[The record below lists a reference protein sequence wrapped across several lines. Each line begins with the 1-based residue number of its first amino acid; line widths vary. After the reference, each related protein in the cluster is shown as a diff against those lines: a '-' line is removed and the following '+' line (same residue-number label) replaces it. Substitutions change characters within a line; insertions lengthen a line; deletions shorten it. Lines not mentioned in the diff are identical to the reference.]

1 MAKNLYSLSPERLPK
16 KKAQD
21 ITAGAASISS
31 TPSRNRRSN
40 TLDMKNQSIDQRTLA
55 EAKRNGMS
63 VGDIQKIVDYS
74 EKKDYVGNNIG
85 KDLSSYKATREKLRK
100 AQNLDMGVQEV
111 MSANNTADIDEKN
124 RIMNKYGI
132 NEKEFDDYYST
143 YEDKQRREAAEKLRK
158 ENEQFAKDHVV
169 LGSLKSLGTNLLSGF
184 EGIANLTALKNEGW
198 QEALEKKKAEHQRKY
213 NNDEQYRNSVKGE
226 LNQIFLEGVKPQD
239 KNTKISTDKDFLMS
253 DATQSLRQGV
263 SSNIDSNIGKAA
275 YDVGMGV
282 ADQGLQYLLAAL
294 TGGSTAVASGLQ
306 AGQVANESAKRSLQ
320 NGNSAAQ
327 AGTTGLGSAAIT
339 YALGKFGADKIIE
352 SATKG
357 AAKNWGAGNILK
369 NTALSMLGEGI
380 EEGAENVLANEV
392 DKLAA
397 KRHGG
402 ISNQAQMVK
411 DYVEQGYD
419 REEAEKLAQIDRWKE
434 IGQDALIGGAVGGL
448 LSGAQYGSARIGENR
463 SNAVPKI
470 KGEKVNY
477 QKTMDMSVEGADQ
490 LESRTHNVPLLEDR
504 GANDG
509 SVVYGQQTQPTSV
522 GMQNRPLLNDNG
534 NNDGSVIRLNDKTTE
549 TNPGVMYANE
559 PKYTSLDERALI
571 NVRFEELLNSPIISG
586 LNQSQTER
594 YRTLKQMQNQGTA
607 TPKQLAYIDNIESNI
622 LTQAYIDVQN
632 GYGTRQEID
641 YDVNAQTPYSE
652 NPDNS
657 YNIYTEP
664 TVNNA
669 LNEQKST
676 PKVEPQIKQTNT
688 QTTKKGGKIEQR
700 IRDIAQSGINNGL
713 SVDEA
718 MENAYNTVIKEVL
731 GSPSKTAKFHKVFNK
746 VNNEYINNGAYDSN
760 NTQEVKAENRVKQ
773 PKQTN
778 ENVKFG
784 TINLN
789 ENVEATPNVQNVE
802 QTTNGTKAPDN
813 FLNQNN
819 DSNYDAQV
827 GDGDIRNRGYYD
839 SVDLPKD
846 FKEQLNEKTY
856 RQLTNA
862 STIKKAN
869 ETLNSTS
876 DLWELKDKYT
886 KLLNEQDASS
896 VVIGYELTKRFID
909 EGRQD
914 IAVDVLDDLS
924 KSLSRAGQFTQA
936 AYITALRNDPIAVLY
951 AMNKEINKINE
962 VGAKKFKDWQDFKLT
977 DEEVSA
983 LNNVAPGD
991 TKAIQD
997 ITDSIYSRIAAEH
1010 PHTMWEKFYD
1020 LTKTFMLFNPRTHI
1034 RNIAANA
1041 ISQPVRS
1048 ATDRVKAAL
1057 EIGYQ
1062 LFDKNY
1068 KRTSSLTGGNKITD
1082 KIAND
1087 VFENAVRS
1095 NLELNGG
1102 KYEESGLSRV
1112 QRESPLWKDNKII
1125 GEQTNKVTQELAK
1138 KTTNVLNALDRVT
1151 GGYLNEK
1158 TGIVDSMKDFSENQ
1172 VTGSNL
1178 ENLRRFNYLLLGEIE
1193 DTPFVKQN
1201 FVNSLSNYLA
1211 ANNIT
1216 SIDDVPQ
1223 EAINL
1228 AYDEALKATFK
1239 DDNALSNT
1247 LSTLKKKM
1255 GKVGDV
1261 ILPFT
1266 KTPANLAMRGLEYSP
1281 AGFVKTFNDFANTKK
1296 ANKGTMTN
1304 ADISRFL
1311 GDLSKNITGTGMIL
1325 LGYSLA
1331 KNGIITGGYS
1341 EDKNERNWQKLK
1353 GYQPNAFH
1361 IGNKYYTYD
1370 WAQPSSIPLI
1380 IGTAIYEGMNKMEKE
1395 EASEYEAL
1403 TQGAK
1408 SLGQGLINAS
1418 DAWFNLS
1425 PLQNVANIL
1434 GGGDNASYGNSSPA
1448 TNILETVAEYPQT
1461 LIPSVLGATARAND
1475 TTIRNTYDSTSYA
1488 NTYVNKMKAKIPGL
1502 SKTLPASYDVWGE
1515 ERKRGTDEDAF
1526 VSQFINPGT
1535 LGYYN
1540 EANRDVDNY
1549 IDGLYESIK
1558 GNENLKDTQVLPR
1571 QASNKVTINGEE
1583 KKLNNVEYSLR
1594 QKTLGEKQKELVRA
1608 FSKVADGLTPEEQAK
1623 ALDKIYSVAN
1633 ADTNSKLYGI
1643 EPDMGKEAKEHF
1655 DKGADEY
1662 ARYLKES
1669 ALTAREK
1676 AKEEA
1681 FINKINEEI
1690 GTDIS
1695 ASTYKTYKERV
1706 PSLTNNDIK
1715 AVETLKSKYDLSSQ
1729 SKKITALANLN
1740 ATDEEKSRYLRMMLS
1755 DSSLDSGYVK
1765 RGIETLGEENLYNI
1779 YLYKAIA
1786 TKYDGKDN
1794 NSLSKK
1800 EIEAFVTDNFDTKE
1814 EQDTWRYILSN
1825 PKK

>member
-1 MAKNLYSLSPERLPK
+1 MGTKNLYSLSPERLPK

-40 TLDMKNQSIDQRTLA
+40 TLDMKNQNIDQRTLA

-85 KDLSSYKATREKLRK
+85 KDLSSYKATKENLRK
-100 AQNLDMGVQEV
+100 AQNLDMGVQDV
-111 MSANNTADIDEKN
+111 VSANNTADIDEKN

-143 YEDKQRREAAEKLRK
+143 YEDKQRRETAEKLRQ

-352 SATKG
+352 AATKG
-357 AAKNWGAGNILK
+357 AAKNWGAENILK

-380 EEGAENVLANEV
+380 EEGAENVLANQV

-397 KRHGG
+397 KRYGG

-411 DYVEQGYD
+411 DYVDQGYD
-419 REEAEKLAQIDRWKE
+419 REEAERLARNDRLKE

-448 LSGAQYGSARIGENR
+448 LSGAQYGSARISENR

-477 QKTMDMSVEGADQ
+477 QKPMDMSVDLGQ
-490 LESRTHNVPLLEDR
+490 LESKTYNAPLLEDR

-509 SVVYGQQTQPTSV
+509 SVIILDDS
-522 GMQNRPLLNDNG
+522 
-534 NNDGSVIRLNDKTTE
+534 K
-549 TNPGVMYANE
+549 NPGVMYANE
-559 PKYTSLDERALI
+559 PKYQSLDETALTNI
-571 NVRFEELLNSPIISG
+571 RTEELLNAPVIDG
-586 LNQSQTER
+586 LTKKKTDK
-594 YRTLKQMQNQGTA
+594 YRTSKQRQIEGTA
-607 TPKQLAYIDNIESNI
+607 TPNEIKYVKQVEKGVFDKATD
-622 LTQAYIDVQN
+622 DVKN
-632 GYGTRQEID
+632 GYGSRQEIE
-641 YDVNAQTPYSE
+641 YDVNAQ
-652 NPDNS
+652 NN
-657 YNIYTEP
+657 NIATNQADINNVVQDI
-664 TVNNA
+664 VNN
-669 LNEQKST
+669 N
-676 PKVEPQIKQTNT
+676 VRNT
-688 QTTKKGGKIEQR
+688 QKKVDESVK
-700 IRDIAQSGINNGL
+700 QSPTNQPNVDNVIPNINQEPINNV
-713 SVDEA
+713 S
-718 MENAYNTVIKEVL
+718 NQ
-731 GSPSKTAKFHKVFNK
+731 KVKNNK
-746 VNNEYINNGAYDSN
+746 
-760 NTQEVKAENRVKQ
+760 
-773 PKQTN
+773 P
-778 ENVKFG
+778 
-784 TINLN
+784 N
-789 ENVEATPNVQNVE
+789 ENVEFGTIYHNENVEPTLNVQNVE
-802 QTTNGTKAPDN
+802 QTTNGTKAPTN

-827 GDGDIRNRGYYD
+827 GDGNIRNRGYYD

-962 VGAKKFKDWQDFKLT
+962 AGAKKFKDWQDFKLT

-1010 PHTMWEKFYD
+1010 PHTKWEKFYD

-1068 KRTSSLTGGNKITD
+1068 GRTSSLVGGNKTTD

-1087 VFENAVRS
+1087 IFESTIRS

-1112 QRESPLWKDNKII
+1112 QRESPLWKDNKLI

-1151 GGYLNEK
+1151 GGYLNKK

-1172 VTGSNL
+1172 VTGSTL

-1211 ANNIT
+1211 AKNIT

-1255 GKVGDV
+1255 GKIGDV

-1266 KTPANLAMRGLEYSP
+1266 KTPANLAMRGFEYSP

-1296 ANKGTMTN
+1296 TNKGTMTN

-1331 KNGIITGGYS
+1331 KSGIITGGYS
-1341 EDKNERNWQKLK
+1341 ENENERNWQKLK

-1425 PLQNVANIL
+1425 PLQSVSNIL
-1434 GGGDNASYGNSSPA
+1434 GGGENASYGNTSPA
-1448 TNILETVAEYPQT
+1448 TNILKTLAEYPQT
-1461 LIPSVLGATARAND
+1461 LIPAVSGATARTND

-1488 NTYVNKMKAKIPGL
+1488 NTYVNKMKSKIPGL
-1502 SKTLPASYDVWGE
+1502 SKTLPASYDVWGR

-1535 LGYYN
+1535 FGYYN
-1540 EANRDVDNY
+1540 EADSDVDNY

-1623 ALDKIYSVAN
+1623 ALDNIYSAAN
-1633 ADTNSKLYGI
+1633 VDTNSKLYGI

-1729 SKKITALANLN
+1729 SNKITALANLN

-1755 DSSLDSGYVK
+1755 DSSLDAGYVK

>member
-85 KDLSSYKATREKLRK
+85 KDLSSYKATRENLRK

-111 MSANNTADIDEKN
+111 VSANNAADIDEKN

-143 YEDKQRREAAEKLRK
+143 YEDKQRRETAEKLRK

-357 AAKNWGAGNILK
+357 AAKKWGAENILK

-397 KRHGG
+397 KRYGG

-411 DYVEQGYD
+411 DYVDQGYD
-419 REEAEKLAQIDRWKE
+419 REEAERLARNDRWKE

-463 SNAVPKI
+463 RNTVPKI

-477 QKTMDMSVEGADQ
+477 QKPMDMSVDLGQ
-490 LESRTHNVPLLEDR
+490 LESKTYNAPLLEDI

-509 SVVYGQQTQPTSV
+509 SVIILDDS
-522 GMQNRPLLNDNG
+522 
-534 NNDGSVIRLNDKTTE
+534 K
-549 TNPGVMYANE
+549 NPGVMYANE
-559 PKYTSLDERALI
+559 PKYQSLDETALTNI
-571 NVRFEELLNSPIISG
+571 RTEELLNAPVIDG
-586 LNQSQTER
+586 LTKKKTDK
-594 YRTLKQMQNQGTA
+594 YRTSKQRQIEGTA
-607 TPKQLAYIDNIESNI
+607 TPNEIKYVKQVEKGVFDKATD
-622 LTQAYIDVQN
+622 DVKN
-632 GYGTRQEID
+632 GYGSRQEIE
-641 YDVNAQTPYSE
+641 YDVNAQ
-652 NPDNS
+652 NN
-657 YNIYTEP
+657 NIVTNQSDINNVVQDI
-664 TVNNA
+664 VNN
-669 LNEQKST
+669 N
-676 PKVEPQIKQTNT
+676 VRNT
-688 QTTKKGGKIEQR
+688 QKNVTELVK
-700 IRDIAQSGINNGL
+700 QSPINQPNVDNVIPNINQEPINN
-713 SVDEA
+713 
-718 MENAYNTVIKEVL
+718 
-731 GSPSKTAKFHKVFNK
+731 
-746 VNNEYINNGAYDSN
+746 VNNQKVKNN
-760 NTQEVKAENRVKQ
+760 K
-773 PKQTN
+773 PN
-778 ENVKFG
+778 ENIENG

-789 ENVEATPNVQNVE
+789 ENV
-802 QTTNGTKAPDN
+802 TTNGTKAPTN

-827 GDGDIRNRGYYD
+827 GDGNIRNRGYYD

-862 STIKKAN
+862 STIEKAN

-896 VVIGYELTKRFID
+896 AVVGYELAKRFID

-914 IAVDVLDDLS
+914 IAVDIVDELS
-924 KSLSRAGQFTQA
+924 KSMTRAGQFTQA

-1010 PHTMWEKFYD
+1010 PHTKWEKFYD

-1068 KRTSSLTGGNKITD
+1068 GRTSSLTGGNKTTD

-1095 NLELNGG
+1095 DLESNGG

-1112 QRESPLWKDNKII
+1112 QRESPLWKDNKVI

-1172 VTGSNL
+1172 VTGSTL

-1211 ANNIT
+1211 AKNIT

-1255 GKVGDV
+1255 GKFGDV

-1266 KTPANLAMRGLEYSP
+1266 KTPANLAMRGFEYSP

-1311 GDLSKNITGTGMIL
+1311 GDLSKNITGSGMIL

-1331 KNGIITGGYS
+1331 KSGIITGGYS
-1341 EDKNERNWQKLK
+1341 ENENERNWQKLK

-1380 IGTAIYEGMNKMEKE
+1380 IGTAIYEGINKMEKE
-1395 EASEYEAL
+1395 ESNEFEAL

-1425 PLQNVANIL
+1425 PLQSVSNIL
-1434 GGGDNASYGNSSPA
+1434 GGGENASYGNTSPA
-1448 TNILETVAEYPQT
+1448 TNILKTLAEYPQT
-1461 LIPSVLGATARAND
+1461 LIPSVSGATARTND

-1488 NTYVNKMKAKIPGL
+1488 NTYVNKMKSKIPGL
-1502 SKTLPASYDVWGE
+1502 SKTLPASYDVWGR

-1535 LGYYN
+1535 FGYYN
-1540 EANRDVDNY
+1540 DADSDVDNY

-1571 QASNKVTINGEE
+1571 QASNKVTINGDE

-1608 FSKVADGLTPEEQAK
+1608 FSKVAEGLTPEEQAK
-1623 ALDKIYSVAN
+1623 ALDKIYSDAN
-1633 ADTNSKLYGI
+1633 VDTNSKLYGI

-1729 SKKITALANLN
+1729 SNKITALANLN

-1755 DSSLDSGYVK
+1755 DNSLDSGYVQ
-1765 RGIETLGEENLYNI
+1765 RGIETLGEENLYTI
-1779 YLYKAIA
+1779 YLYKKIA
-1786 TKYDGKDN
+1786 TNYDGGVG
-1794 NSLSKK
+1794 
-1800 EIEAFVTDNFDTKE
+1800 AFITDNFDTKE
-1814 EQDTWRYILSN
+1814 EQDTWRYILTN

>member
-40 TLDMKNQSIDQRTLA
+40 TLDMKNQNIDQRTLA

-85 KDLSSYKATREKLRK
+85 KDLSSYKATRENLRK

-111 MSANNTADIDEKN
+111 VSANNTADIDEKN

-143 YEDKQRREAAEKLRK
+143 YEDKQRRETAEKLRQ

-357 AAKNWGAGNILK
+357 AAKKWGAENILK

-397 KRHGG
+397 KRYGG
-402 ISNQAQMVK
+402 ISNQAKMVK
-411 DYVEQGYD
+411 DYVDQGYD
-419 REEAEKLAQIDRWKE
+419 REEAERLARNDRWKE

-448 LSGAQYGSARIGENR
+448 LSGAQYGSARISENR

-477 QKTMDMSVEGADQ
+477 QKPMDMSVDLGQ
-490 LESRTHNVPLLEDR
+490 LESKTYNAPLLEDR

-509 SVVYGQQTQPTSV
+509 SVIILDDS
-522 GMQNRPLLNDNG
+522 
-534 NNDGSVIRLNDKTTE
+534 K
-549 TNPGVMYANE
+549 NPGVMYANE
-559 PKYTSLDERALI
+559 PKYQSLDETALTNI
-571 NVRFEELLNSPIISG
+571 RTEELLNAPVIDG
-586 LNQSQTER
+586 LTKKKTDK
-594 YRTLKQMQNQGTA
+594 YRTSKQRQIEGTA
-607 TPKQLAYIDNIESNI
+607 TPNEIKYVKQVEKGVFAKATD
-622 LTQAYIDVQN
+622 DVKN
-632 GYGTRQEID
+632 GYGSRQEIE
-641 YDVNAQTPYSE
+641 YDVNAQ
-652 NPDNS
+652 NN
-657 YNIYTEP
+657 NIATNQADINNVVQDI
-664 TVNNA
+664 VNN
-669 LNEQKST
+669 N
-676 PKVEPQIKQTNT
+676 VRNT
-688 QTTKKGGKIEQR
+688 QKKVAKSVK
-700 IRDIAQSGINNGL
+700 QSPISQPNVDNVIPNINQEPINN
-713 SVDEA
+713 
-718 MENAYNTVIKEVL
+718 
-731 GSPSKTAKFHKVFNK
+731 
-746 VNNEYINNGAYDSN
+746 VNNQKVKNN
-760 NTQEVKAENRVKQ
+760 K
-773 PKQTN
+773 PN
-778 ENVKFG
+778 ENVEFG

-789 ENVEATPNVQNVE
+789 ENVEPTPNVQNVE

-819 DSNYDAQV
+819 NSNYDAQV
-827 GDGDIRNRGYYD
+827 GDGNIRNRGYYD

-896 VVIGYELTKRFID
+896 AVVGYELAKRFID

-914 IAVDVLDDLS
+914 IAVDIVDELS
-924 KSLSRAGQFTQA
+924 KSMTRAGQFTQA

-1010 PHTMWEKFYD
+1010 PHTKWEKFYD
-1020 LTKTFMLFNPRTHI
+1020 VTKTFMLFNPRTHI

-1068 KRTSSLTGGNKITD
+1068 ERTSSLTGGNKTTD

-1087 VFENAVRS
+1087 IFESTIRS
-1095 NLELNGG
+1095 DLESNGG

-1112 QRESPLWKDNKII
+1112 QRESPLWKDNKVI

-1211 ANNIT
+1211 AKNIT

-1255 GKVGDV
+1255 GKIGDV

-1281 AGFVKTFNDFANTKK
+1281 AGFVKTFKDFANTKK
-1296 ANKGTMTN
+1296 SNKGTMTN

-1311 GDLSKNITGTGMIL
+1311 GDLSKNITGSGMIL

-1331 KNGIITGGYS
+1331 KSGIITGGYS

-1395 EASEYEAL
+1395 ESSEYEAL

-1425 PLQNVANIL
+1425 PLQSVSNIL
-1434 GGGDNASYGNSSPA
+1434 GGGENASYGNTSPA
-1448 TNILETVAEYPQT
+1448 TNILKTLAEYPQT
-1461 LIPSVLGATARAND
+1461 LIPAVSGATARTND

-1488 NTYVNKMKAKIPGL
+1488 NTYVNKMKSKIPGL
-1502 SKTLPASYDVWGE
+1502 SKTLPASYDVWGR

-1535 LGYYN
+1535 FGYYN
-1540 EANRDVDNY
+1540 DADSDVDNY

-1558 GNENLKDTQVLPR
+1558 DNENLKDTQVLPR

-1623 ALDKIYSVAN
+1623 ALDKIYSAAN
-1633 ADTNSKLYGI
+1633 VDTNSKLYGI

-1729 SKKITALANLN
+1729 SNKITALTNLN
-1740 ATDEEKSRYLRMMLS
+1740 ATDEEKSRYLRMMLP
-1755 DSSLDSGYVK
+1755 DSSLDAGYVK

>member
-1 MAKNLYSLSPERLPK
+1 MGTKNLYSLSPERLPK

-40 TLDMKNQSIDQRTLA
+40 TLDMKNQNIDQRTLA

-85 KDLSSYKATREKLRK
+85 KDLSSYKATRENLRK
-100 AQNLDMGVQEV
+100 AQNLDMGVQDV
-111 MSANNTADIDEKN
+111 VSANNTADIDEKN

-143 YEDKQRREAAEKLRK
+143 YEDKQRRETAEKLRQ

-352 SATKG
+352 AATKG
-357 AAKNWGAGNILK
+357 AAKNWGAENILK

-380 EEGAENVLANEV
+380 EEGAENVLANQV

-397 KRHGG
+397 KRYGG

-411 DYVEQGYD
+411 DYVDQGYD
-419 REEAEKLAQIDRWKE
+419 REEAERLARNDRLKE

-448 LSGAQYGSARIGENR
+448 LSGAQYGSARISENR

-477 QKTMDMSVEGADQ
+477 QKPMDMSVDLGQ
-490 LESRTHNVPLLEDR
+490 LESKTYNAPLLEDR

-509 SVVYGQQTQPTSV
+509 SVIILDDS
-522 GMQNRPLLNDNG
+522 
-534 NNDGSVIRLNDKTTE
+534 K
-549 TNPGVMYANE
+549 NPGVMYANE
-559 PKYTSLDERALI
+559 PKYQSLDETALTNI
-571 NVRFEELLNSPIISG
+571 RTEELLNAPVIDG
-586 LNQSQTER
+586 LTKKKTDK
-594 YRTLKQMQNQGTA
+594 YRTSKQRQIEGTA
-607 TPKQLAYIDNIESNI
+607 TPNEIKYVKKVEKGVFDKATD
-622 LTQAYIDVQN
+622 DVKN
-632 GYGTRQEID
+632 GYGSRQEIE
-641 YDVNAQTPYSE
+641 YDVNAQ
-652 NPDNS
+652 NN
-657 YNIYTEP
+657 NIATNQADINNVVQDI
-664 TVNNA
+664 VNN
-669 LNEQKST
+669 N
-676 PKVEPQIKQTNT
+676 VRNT
-688 QTTKKGGKIEQR
+688 QKKVDESVK
-700 IRDIAQSGINNGL
+700 QSPTNQPNVDNVIPNINQEPINN
-713 SVDEA
+713 
-718 MENAYNTVIKEVL
+718 
-731 GSPSKTAKFHKVFNK
+731 
-746 VNNEYINNGAYDSN
+746 VNNQKVKNN
-760 NTQEVKAENRVKQ
+760 K
-773 PKQTN
+773 PN
-778 ENVKFG
+778 ENVEFG

-789 ENVEATPNVQNVE
+789 ENVEPTLNVQNVE

-813 FLNQNN
+813 FLNHNN
-819 DSNYDAQV
+819 DIDYDPQV
-827 GDGDIRNRGYYD
+827 GDGNIRNRGYYD

-962 VGAKKFKDWQDFKLT
+962 AGAKKFKDWQDFKLT

-1020 LTKTFMLFNPRTHI
+1020 VTKTFMLFNPRTHI

-1068 KRTSSLTGGNKITD
+1068 GRTSSLVGGNKTTD

-1087 VFENAVRS
+1087 IFENAVRS
-1095 NLELNGG
+1095 NLESNSG

-1112 QRESPLWKDNKII
+1112 QRESPLWKDNKVI

-1172 VTGSNL
+1172 VTGSTL

-1211 ANNIT
+1211 AKNIT

-1255 GKVGDV
+1255 GKIGDV

-1266 KTPANLAMRGLEYSP
+1266 KTPANLAMRGFEYSP

-1311 GDLSKNITGTGMIL
+1311 GDLSKNITGSGMIL

-1331 KNGIITGGYS
+1331 KSGIITGGYS
-1341 EDKNERNWQKLK
+1341 ENENERNWQKLK

-1425 PLQNVANIL
+1425 PLQSVSNIL
-1434 GGGDNASYGNSSPA
+1434 GGGENASYGNTSPA
-1448 TNILETVAEYPQT
+1448 TNILKTLAEYPQT
-1461 LIPSVLGATARAND
+1461 LIPAVSGATARTND

-1488 NTYVNKMKAKIPGL
+1488 NTYVNKMKSKIPGL

-1535 LGYYN
+1535 FGYYN
-1540 EANRDVDNY
+1540 DADSDIDNY

-1558 GNENLKDTQVLPR
+1558 DNENLKDTQVLPR

-1608 FSKVADGLTPEEQAK
+1608 FSKVAEGLTPEEQAK
-1623 ALDKIYSVAN
+1623 ALDKIYSAAN
-1633 ADTNSKLYGI
+1633 VDTNSKLYGI

-1662 ARYLKES
+1662 AKYLKES

-1715 AVETLKSKYDLSSQ
+1715 AVETLKSKYDLSNQ
-1729 SKKITALANLN
+1729 SKKIAAMTNLN

-1755 DSSLDSGYVK
+1755 DSSLDAGYVK
-1765 RGIETLGEENLYNI
+1765 RGIEILGEENLYNI

>member
-1 MAKNLYSLSPERLPK
+1 MSNSANASREGAKDNIKSDIGKTAYDIGMSGADML
-16 KKAQD
+16 AQL
-21 ITAGAASISS
+21 AVGAATGGGS
-31 TPSRNRRSN
+31 TLMGAMQGSQTAN
-40 TLDMKNQSIDQRTLA
+40 DMMKQSID
-55 EAKRNGMS
+55 NG
-63 VGDIQKIVDYS
+63 
-74 EKKDYVGNNIG
+74 N
-85 KDLSSYKATREKLRK
+85 SS
-100 AQNLDMGVQEV
+100 
-111 MSANNTADIDEKN
+111 
-124 RIMNKYGI
+124 
-132 NEKEFDDYYST
+132 
-143 YEDKQRREAAEKLRK
+143 
-158 ENEQFAKDHVV
+158 
-169 LGSLKSLGTNLLSGF
+169 
-184 EGIANLTALKNEGW
+184 
-198 QEALEKKKAEHQRKY
+198 
-213 NNDEQYRNSVKGE
+213 
-226 LNQIFLEGVKPQD
+226 
-239 KNTKISTDKDFLMS
+239 
-253 DATQSLRQGV
+253 
-263 SSNIDSNIGKAA
+263 
-275 YDVGMGV
+275 
-282 ADQGLQYLLAAL
+282 
-294 TGGSTAVASGLQ
+294 LQ
-306 AGQVANESAKRSLQ
+306 AGV
-320 NGNSAAQ
+320 
-327 AGTTGLGSAAIT
+327 TGLASG
-339 YALGKFGADKIIE
+339 ALGALMAKGGLDVATSKIKPRNVAQNVAKGTVVEGLEETLENVADNLIDKGASKLFGGTSNEEASINRYINQGMTTEEAKNQYSSDRKRELLTDALAGGLFGGIAGGVEGVRLNNSLNNAQSGKVNSVVKDLINGESNAQSNVNNEANIQPVSENTVNEQVVENIIE
-352 SATKG
+352 
-357 AAKNWGAGNILK
+357 
-369 NTALSMLGEGI
+369 
-380 EEGAENVLANEV
+380 
-392 DKLAA
+392 
-397 KRHGG
+397 
-402 ISNQAQMVK
+402 
-411 DYVEQGYD
+411 
-419 REEAEKLAQIDRWKE
+419 
-434 IGQDALIGGAVGGL
+434 
-448 LSGAQYGSARIGENR
+448 
-463 SNAVPKI
+463 
-470 KGEKVNY
+470 
-477 QKTMDMSVEGADQ
+477 
-490 LESRTHNVPLLEDR
+490 
-504 GANDG
+504 
-509 SVVYGQQTQPTSV
+509 
-522 GMQNRPLLNDNG
+522 
-534 NNDGSVIRLNDKTTE
+534 
-549 TNPGVMYANE
+549 
-559 PKYTSLDERALI
+559 
-571 NVRFEELLNSPIISG
+571 
-586 LNQSQTER
+586 
-594 YRTLKQMQNQGTA
+594 
-607 TPKQLAYIDNIESNI
+607 
-622 LTQAYIDVQN
+622 
-632 GYGTRQEID
+632 
-641 YDVNAQTPYSE
+641 
-652 NPDNS
+652 
-657 YNIYTEP
+657 
-664 TVNNA
+664 
-669 LNEQKST
+669 
-676 PKVEPQIKQTNT
+676 PKVENAVNEP
-688 QTTKKGGKIEQR
+688 
-700 IRDIAQSGINNGL
+700 INQQN
-713 SVDEA
+713 
-718 MENAYNTVIKEVL
+718 
-731 GSPSKTAKFHKVFNK
+731 
-746 VNNEYINNGAYDSN
+746 
-760 NTQEVKAENRVKQ
+760 
-773 PKQTN
+773 
-778 ENVKFG
+778 
-784 TINLN
+784 
-789 ENVEATPNVQNVE
+789 NVEPTANVQNVE

-813 FLNQNN
+813 FLNHNN
-819 DSNYDAQV
+819 DNNYDAQV
-827 GDGDIRNRGYYD
+827 GDGNIRNRGYYD

-896 VVIGYELTKRFID
+896 AVVGYELAKRFID

-914 IAVDVLDDLS
+914 IAVDIVDELS
-924 KSLSRAGQFTQA
+924 KSMTRAGQFTQA

-997 ITDSIYSRIAAEH
+997 ITDSIYSRIATDY
-1010 PHTMWEKFYD
+1010 PHTKWEKFYD
-1020 LTKTFMLFNPRTHI
+1020 VTKTFMLFNPRTHI

-1068 KRTSSLTGGNKITD
+1068 KRTSSLIGGNKTTD

-1087 VFENAVRS
+1087 IFESTVRS
-1095 NLELNGG
+1095 ELESNSG

-1112 QRESPLWKDNKII
+1112 QRESPLWKDNKVI
-1125 GEQTNKVTQELAK
+1125 GEQINKVTKELAK

-1211 ANNIT
+1211 AKNIT

-1255 GKVGDV
+1255 GKIGDV

-1266 KTPANLAMRGLEYSP
+1266 KTPANLAMRGFEYSP

-1311 GDLSKNITGTGMIL
+1311 GDLSKNITGSGMIL

-1380 IGTAIYEGMNKMEKE
+1380 IGTAIYEGINKMEKE
-1395 EASEYEAL
+1395 ESSEYEAL

-1434 GGGDNASYGNSSPA
+1434 GGGENASYGNTSPA
-1448 TNILETVAEYPQT
+1448 TNILQTLAEYPQT

-1475 TTIRNTYDSTSYA
+1475 TTIRNAYDSTSYA

-1502 SKTLPASYDVWGE
+1502 SKTLPASYDVWGR
-1515 ERKRGTDEDAF
+1515 ERKRGTDEDAVF
-1526 VSQFINPGT
+1526 SQFINPGT
-1535 LGYYN
+1535 FGYYN
-1540 EANRDVDNY
+1540 DADSDVDNY

-1608 FSKVADGLTPEEQAK
+1608 FIKVADGLTPEEQAK
-1623 ALDKIYSVAN
+1623 ALDKIYSAAN
-1633 ADTNSKLYGI
+1633 VDTNSKLYGI

-1715 AVETLKSKYDLSSQ
+1715 AVETLKSKYDLSNQ
-1729 SKKITALANLN
+1729 SKKIAALTNLN

-1755 DSSLDSGYVK
+1755 DNSLDSGYVQ
-1765 RGIETLGEENLYNI
+1765 RGIETLGEENLYTI
-1779 YLYKAIA
+1779 YLYKKIA
-1786 TKYDGKDN
+1786 TNYDGGVG
-1794 NSLSKK
+1794 
-1800 EIEAFVTDNFDTKE
+1800 AFITDNFDTKE
-1814 EQDTWRYILSN
+1814 EQDTWRYILTN

>member
-1 MAKNLYSLSPERLPK
+1 MGTKNLYSLSPERLPK

-40 TLDMKNQSIDQRTLA
+40 TLDMKNQNIDQRTLA

-85 KDLSSYKATREKLRK
+85 KDLSSYKATKENLRK
-100 AQNLDMGVQEV
+100 AQNLDMGVQDV
-111 MSANNTADIDEKN
+111 VSANNTADIDEKN

-143 YEDKQRREAAEKLRK
+143 YEDKQRRETAEKLRQ

-239 KNTKISTDKDFLMS
+239 KNTKISADKDFLMS

-357 AAKNWGAGNILK
+357 AAKKWGAENILK

-397 KRHGG
+397 KRYGG

-411 DYVEQGYD
+411 DYVDQGYD
-419 REEAEKLAQIDRWKE
+419 REEAERLARNDRWKE

-448 LSGAQYGSARIGENR
+448 LSGAQYGSARISENR

-477 QKTMDMSVEGADQ
+477 QKPMDMSVDLGQ
-490 LESRTHNVPLLEDR
+490 LESKTYNAPLLEDR

-509 SVVYGQQTQPTSV
+509 SVIILDDS
-522 GMQNRPLLNDNG
+522 
-534 NNDGSVIRLNDKTTE
+534 K
-549 TNPGVMYANE
+549 NPGVMYANE
-559 PKYTSLDERALI
+559 PKYQSLDETALTNI
-571 NVRFEELLNSPIISG
+571 RTEELLNAPVIDG
-586 LNQSQTER
+586 LTKKKTDK
-594 YRTLKQMQNQGTA
+594 YRTSKQRQIEGTA
-607 TPKQLAYIDNIESNI
+607 TPNEIKYVKQVEKGVFDKATD
-622 LTQAYIDVQN
+622 DVKN
-632 GYGTRQEID
+632 GYGSRQEIE
-641 YDVNAQTPYSE
+641 YDVNAQNNNIATNQADINNVVQDIVNNNVRNTQKKVAESVKQSPT
-652 NPDNS
+652 NQPNVDNVIP
-657 YNIYTEP
+657 NINQEP
-664 TVNNA
+664 TNNVNN
-669 LNEQKST
+669 QKV
-676 PKVEPQIKQTNT
+676 K
-688 QTTKKGGKIEQR
+688 
-700 IRDIAQSGINNGL
+700 NN
-713 SVDEA
+713 
-718 MENAYNTVIKEVL
+718 K
-731 GSPSKTAKFHKVFNK
+731 P
-746 VNNEYINNGAYDSN
+746 
-760 NTQEVKAENRVKQ
+760 
-773 PKQTN
+773 N
-778 ENVKFG
+778 ENVEFG

-789 ENVEATPNVQNVE
+789 ENVEPTPNVQNVE

-827 GDGDIRNRGYYD
+827 GDGNIRNRGYYD

-876 DLWELKDKYT
+876 NLWELKDKYT

-962 VGAKKFKDWQDFKLT
+962 AGAKKFKDWQDFKLT

-1010 PHTMWEKFYD
+1010 PHTKWEKFYD

-1068 KRTSSLTGGNKITD
+1068 GRTSSLVGGNKTTD

-1087 VFENAVRS
+1087 IFESTIRS
-1095 NLELNGG
+1095 NLESNGG

-1112 QRESPLWKDNKII
+1112 QRESPLWKDNKVI

-1172 VTGSNL
+1172 VTGSTL

-1211 ANNIT
+1211 AKNIT

-1255 GKVGDV
+1255 GKIGDV

-1266 KTPANLAMRGLEYSP
+1266 KTPANLAMRGFEYSP

-1311 GDLSKNITGTGMIL
+1311 GDLSKNITGSGMIL

-1331 KNGIITGGYS
+1331 KSGIITGGYS
-1341 EDKNERNWQKLK
+1341 ENENERNWQKLK

-1395 EASEYEAL
+1395 EASEFEAL

-1425 PLQNVANIL
+1425 PLQSVSNIL
-1434 GGGDNASYGNSSPA
+1434 GGGENASYGNTSPA
-1448 TNILETVAEYPQT
+1448 TNILKTVAEYPQT
-1461 LIPSVLGATARAND
+1461 LIPSVSGATARTND

-1488 NTYVNKMKAKIPGL
+1488 NTYVNKMKSKIPGL
-1502 SKTLPASYDVWGE
+1502 SKTLPASYDVWGR

-1535 LGYYN
+1535 FGYYN
-1540 EANRDVDNY
+1540 DADSDVDNY

-1623 ALDKIYSVAN
+1623 ALDKIYSAAN
-1633 ADTNSKLYGI
+1633 VDTNSKLYGI

-1729 SKKITALANLN
+1729 SNKITALANLN

-1755 DSSLDSGYVK
+1755 DSSLDAGYVK

>member
-31 TPSRNRRSN
+31 TPSRNRREES
-40 TLDMKNQSIDQRTLA
+40 TATKSTA
-55 EAKRNGMS
+55 T
-63 VGDIQKIVDYS
+63 
-74 EKKDYVGNNIG
+74 IG
-85 KDLSSYKATREKLRK
+85 KKVTNNPITDKILKMARAKGIDKDTLIKMQREADIYELKEDMGTYRDTKKKQASYG
-100 AQNLDMGVQEV
+100 NLDMGVEEV
-111 MSANNTADIDEKN
+111 VDTGKKDAEKQKKQLMTRYGVSSDDFDKSYKEYDNTKTREELRKN
-124 RIMNKYGI
+124 
-132 NEKEFDDYYST
+132 NEKSKAY
-143 YEDKQRREAAEKLRK
+143 
-158 ENEQFAKDHVV
+158 AKAHPV
-169 LGSLKSLGTNLLSGF
+169 LGSLSSVGKKLLTPF
-184 EGIANLTALKNEGW
+184 EGIANEVASLQGGNLDTENDFIMSNSANASREG
-198 QEALEKKKAEHQRKY
+198 A
-213 NNDEQYRNSVKGE
+213 
-226 LNQIFLEGVKPQD
+226 
-239 KNTKISTDKDFLMS
+239 KDNIKS
-253 DATQSLRQGV
+253 D
-263 SSNIDSNIGKAA
+263 IGKTA
-275 YDVGMGV
+275 YDIGMSGADMLAQLAVGATTG
-282 ADQGLQYLLAAL
+282 
-294 TGGSTAVASGLQ
+294 GGSTLMGAMQGSQTANDMMKQSIDNGNSSLQ
-306 AGQVANESAKRSLQ
+306 AGV
-320 NGNSAAQ
+320 
-327 AGTTGLGSAAIT
+327 TGLASG
-339 YALGKFGADKIIE
+339 ALGALMAKGGLDVATSKIKPRNVAQNVAKGTVVEGLEETLENVADNLIDKGASKLFGGTSNEEASINRYINQGMTTEEAKNQYSSDRKRELLTDALAGGLFGGIAGGVEGVRLNNSLNNAQSGKVNSVVKDLINGESNAQSNVNNEANIQPVSENTVNEQVVENIIE
-352 SATKG
+352 
-357 AAKNWGAGNILK
+357 
-369 NTALSMLGEGI
+369 
-380 EEGAENVLANEV
+380 
-392 DKLAA
+392 
-397 KRHGG
+397 
-402 ISNQAQMVK
+402 
-411 DYVEQGYD
+411 
-419 REEAEKLAQIDRWKE
+419 
-434 IGQDALIGGAVGGL
+434 
-448 LSGAQYGSARIGENR
+448 
-463 SNAVPKI
+463 
-470 KGEKVNY
+470 
-477 QKTMDMSVEGADQ
+477 
-490 LESRTHNVPLLEDR
+490 
-504 GANDG
+504 
-509 SVVYGQQTQPTSV
+509 
-522 GMQNRPLLNDNG
+522 
-534 NNDGSVIRLNDKTTE
+534 
-549 TNPGVMYANE
+549 
-559 PKYTSLDERALI
+559 
-571 NVRFEELLNSPIISG
+571 
-586 LNQSQTER
+586 
-594 YRTLKQMQNQGTA
+594 
-607 TPKQLAYIDNIESNI
+607 
-622 LTQAYIDVQN
+622 
-632 GYGTRQEID
+632 
-641 YDVNAQTPYSE
+641 
-652 NPDNS
+652 
-657 YNIYTEP
+657 
-664 TVNNA
+664 
-669 LNEQKST
+669 
-676 PKVEPQIKQTNT
+676 PKVENAVNEP
-688 QTTKKGGKIEQR
+688 
-700 IRDIAQSGINNGL
+700 INQ
-713 SVDEA
+713 
-718 MENAYNTVIKEVL
+718 
-731 GSPSKTAKFHKVFNK
+731 P
-746 VNNEYINNGAYDSN
+746 NNEP
-760 NTQEVKAENRVKQ
+760 TQ
-773 PKQTN
+773 
-778 ENVKFG
+778 
-784 TINLN
+784 
-789 ENVEATPNVQNVE
+789 NVQNVE
-802 QTTNGTKAPDN
+802 QTTNGTKAPTN

-896 VVIGYELTKRFID
+896 AVVGYELAKRFID

-914 IAVDVLDDLS
+914 IAVDIVDELS
-924 KSLSRAGQFTQA
+924 KSMTRAGQFTQA

-997 ITDSIYSRIAAEH
+997 ITDSIYSRIATDY
-1010 PHTMWEKFYD
+1010 PHTKWEKFYD
-1020 LTKTFMLFNPRTHI
+1020 VTKTFMLFNPRTHI

-1048 ATDRVKAAL
+1048 ATDRVKASL

-1068 KRTSSLTGGNKITD
+1068 KRTSSLIGGNKTTD

-1087 VFENAVRS
+1087 VFESTVRS
-1095 NLELNGG
+1095 ELESNSG

-1112 QRESPLWKDNKII
+1112 QRESPLWKDNKVI
-1125 GEQTNKVTQELAK
+1125 GEQINKVTKELAK

-1211 ANNIT
+1211 AKNIT

-1255 GKVGDV
+1255 GKFGDV

-1266 KTPANLAMRGLEYSP
+1266 KTPANLAMRGFEYSP

-1311 GDLSKNITGTGMIL
+1311 GDLSKNITGSGMIL

-1380 IGTAIYEGMNKMEKE
+1380 IGTAIYEGINKMEKE
-1395 EASEYEAL
+1395 EASEFEAL

-1434 GGGDNASYGNSSPA
+1434 GGGENASYGNTSPA
-1448 TNILETVAEYPQT
+1448 TNILQTLAEYPQT

-1475 TTIRNTYDSTSYA
+1475 TTIRNAYDSTSYA

-1502 SKTLPASYDVWGE
+1502 SKTLPASYDVWGR
-1515 ERKRGTDEDAF
+1515 ERKRGTDEDAVF
-1526 VSQFINPGT
+1526 SQFINPGT
-1535 LGYYN
+1535 FGYYN
-1540 EANRDVDNY
+1540 DADSDVDNY

-1608 FSKVADGLTPEEQAK
+1608 FIKVADGLTPEEQAK
-1623 ALDKIYSVAN
+1623 ALDKIYSAAN
-1633 ADTNSKLYGI
+1633 VDTNSKLYGI

-1729 SKKITALANLN
+1729 SKKIAALTNLN

-1755 DSSLDSGYVK
+1755 DNSLDSGYVQ
-1765 RGIETLGEENLYNI
+1765 RGIETLGEENLYTI
-1779 YLYKAIA
+1779 YLYKKIA
-1786 TKYDGKDN
+1786 TNYDGGVG
-1794 NSLSKK
+1794 
-1800 EIEAFVTDNFDTKE
+1800 AFITDNFDTKE
-1814 EQDTWRYILSN
+1814 EQDTWRYILTN

>member
-1 MAKNLYSLSPERLPK
+1 MGTKNLYSLSPERLPK

-40 TLDMKNQSIDQRTLA
+40 TLDMKNQNIDQRTLA

-85 KDLSSYKATREKLRK
+85 KDLSSYKATKENLRK
-100 AQNLDMGVQEV
+100 AQNLDMGVQDV
-111 MSANNTADIDEKN
+111 VSANNTADIDEKN

-143 YEDKQRREAAEKLRK
+143 YEDKQRRETAEKLRQ

-352 SATKG
+352 AATKG
-357 AAKNWGAGNILK
+357 AAKNWGAENILK

-380 EEGAENVLANEV
+380 EEGAENVLANQV

-397 KRHGG
+397 KRYGG

-411 DYVEQGYD
+411 DYVDQGYD
-419 REEAEKLAQIDRWKE
+419 REEAERLARNDRLKE

-448 LSGAQYGSARIGENR
+448 LSGAQYGSARISENR

-477 QKTMDMSVEGADQ
+477 QKPMDMSVDLGQ
-490 LESRTHNVPLLEDR
+490 LESKTYNAPLLEDR

-509 SVVYGQQTQPTSV
+509 SVIILDDS
-522 GMQNRPLLNDNG
+522 
-534 NNDGSVIRLNDKTTE
+534 K
-549 TNPGVMYANE
+549 NPGVMYANE
-559 PKYTSLDERALI
+559 PKYQSLDETALTNI
-571 NVRFEELLNSPIISG
+571 RTEELLNAPVIDG
-586 LNQSQTER
+586 LTKKKTDK
-594 YRTLKQMQNQGTA
+594 YRTSKQRQIEGTA
-607 TPKQLAYIDNIESNI
+607 TPNEIKYVKQVEKGVFDKATD
-622 LTQAYIDVQN
+622 DVKN
-632 GYGTRQEID
+632 GYGSRQEIE
-641 YDVNAQTPYSE
+641 YDVNAQNNNIATNQADINNVVQDIVNNNVRNTQKKVAESVKQSPT
-652 NPDNS
+652 NQPNVDNVIP
-657 YNIYTEP
+657 NINQEP
-664 TVNNA
+664 TNNVNN
-669 LNEQKST
+669 QKV
-676 PKVEPQIKQTNT
+676 K
-688 QTTKKGGKIEQR
+688 
-700 IRDIAQSGINNGL
+700 NN
-713 SVDEA
+713 
-718 MENAYNTVIKEVL
+718 K
-731 GSPSKTAKFHKVFNK
+731 P
-746 VNNEYINNGAYDSN
+746 
-760 NTQEVKAENRVKQ
+760 
-773 PKQTN
+773 
-778 ENVKFG
+778 
-784 TINLN
+784 N
-789 ENVEATPNVQNVE
+789 ENVEFGTIYHNENVEPTLNVQNVE
-802 QTTNGTKAPDN
+802 QTTNGTKAPTN

-827 GDGDIRNRGYYD
+827 GDGNIRNRGYYD

-962 VGAKKFKDWQDFKLT
+962 AGAKKFKDWQDFKLT

-1010 PHTMWEKFYD
+1010 PHTKWEKFYD
-1020 LTKTFMLFNPRTHI
+1020 VTKTFMLFNPRTHI

-1068 KRTSSLTGGNKITD
+1068 GRTSSLVGGNKTTD

-1087 VFENAVRS
+1087 IFENAVRS
-1095 NLELNGG
+1095 NLESNGG

-1112 QRESPLWKDNKII
+1112 QRESPLWKDNKLI

-1172 VTGSNL
+1172 VTGSTL

-1211 ANNIT
+1211 AKNIT

-1266 KTPANLAMRGLEYSP
+1266 KTPANLAMRGFEYSP

-1296 ANKGTMTN
+1296 TNKGTMTN

-1311 GDLSKNITGTGMIL
+1311 GDLSKNITGSGMIL

-1331 KNGIITGGYS
+1331 KSGIITGGYS
-1341 EDKNERNWQKLK
+1341 ENENERNWQKLK

-1425 PLQNVANIL
+1425 PLQSVSNIL
-1434 GGGDNASYGNSSPA
+1434 GGGENASYGNTSPA
-1448 TNILETVAEYPQT
+1448 TNILKTLAEYPQT
-1461 LIPSVLGATARAND
+1461 LIPSVSGATARTND

-1488 NTYVNKMKAKIPGL
+1488 NTYVNKMKSKIPGL
-1502 SKTLPASYDVWGE
+1502 SKTLPASYDVWGR

-1535 LGYYN
+1535 FGYYN
-1540 EANRDVDNY
+1540 DADSDVDNY

-1623 ALDKIYSVAN
+1623 ALDKIYSAAN
-1633 ADTNSKLYGI
+1633 VDTNSKLYGI

-1729 SKKITALANLN
+1729 SNKITALANLN

-1755 DSSLDSGYVK
+1755 DSSLDAGYVK

>member
-1 MAKNLYSLSPERLPK
+1 MGTKNLYSLSPERLPK

-31 TPSRNRRSN
+31 TPARNRREES
-40 TLDMKNQSIDQRTLA
+40 TAT
-55 EAKRNGMS
+55 
-63 VGDIQKIVDYS
+63 
-74 EKKDYVGNNIG
+74 IG
-85 KDLSSYKATREKLRK
+85 KKVTNNPITDKILNMARAKGIDKDTLIKMQREADIYELKENMGAYRDTKKKQASYG
-100 AQNLDMGVQEV
+100 NLDMGVEEV
-111 MSANNTADIDEKN
+111 VDTGKKDAEKQKKQLMT
-124 RIMNKYGI
+124 RYGVSSDDFDKSYKEYDDTKTREELRKK
-132 NEKEFDDYYST
+132 NEKSKAY
-143 YEDKQRREAAEKLRK
+143 
-158 ENEQFAKDHVV
+158 AKAHPV
-169 LGSLKSLGTNLLSGF
+169 LGSLSSVGKKLLTPF
-184 EGIANLTALKNEGW
+184 EGIANEVASLQGGNLDTEKDFIMSNSANVSREGAKDNIKSDIGKTAYDIGMSGADMLAQLAVGAATGGGSTLMGAMQGSQTANDMMKQSIDNGNSSLQAGATGLASGALGALMAKGGLDVATSKIKPRNVAQSVAKGTVVEGLEETLENVADNLIDKGASKLFGGTSNKEASINRYINQGMTKEEAENQYSSDRKRELLTDALAGGLFGGI
-198 QEALEKKKAEHQRKY
+198 AGG
-213 NNDEQYRNSVKGE
+213 V
-226 LNQIFLEGVKPQD
+226 EGVKL
-239 KNTKISTDKDFLMS
+239 NN
-253 DATQSLRQGV
+253 SL
-263 SSNIDSNIGKAA
+263 
-275 YDVGMGV
+275 
-282 ADQGLQYLLAAL
+282 
-294 TGGSTAVASGLQ
+294 
-306 AGQVANESAKRSLQ
+306 
-320 NGNSAAQ
+320 
-327 AGTTGLGSAAIT
+327 
-339 YALGKFGADKIIE
+339 
-352 SATKG
+352 
-357 AAKNWGAGNILK
+357 
-369 NTALSMLGEGI
+369 
-380 EEGAENVLANEV
+380 
-392 DKLAA
+392 
-397 KRHGG
+397 
-402 ISNQAQMVK
+402 
-411 DYVEQGYD
+411 
-419 REEAEKLAQIDRWKE
+419 
-434 IGQDALIGGAVGGL
+434 
-448 LSGAQYGSARIGENR
+448 
-463 SNAVPKI
+463 
-470 KGEKVNY
+470 
-477 QKTMDMSVEGADQ
+477 
-490 LESRTHNVPLLEDR
+490 
-504 GANDG
+504 
-509 SVVYGQQTQPTSV
+509 
-522 GMQNRPLLNDNG
+522 
-534 NNDGSVIRLNDKTTE
+534 NN
-549 TNPGVMYANE
+549 
-559 PKYTSLDERALI
+559 
-571 NVRFEELLNSPIISG
+571 
-586 LNQSQTER
+586 
-594 YRTLKQMQNQGTA
+594 
-607 TPKQLAYIDNIESNI
+607 
-622 LTQAYIDVQN
+622 
-632 GYGTRQEID
+632 
-641 YDVNAQTPYSE
+641 
-652 NPDNS
+652 
-657 YNIYTEP
+657 
-664 TVNNA
+664 
-669 LNEQKST
+669 
-676 PKVEPQIKQTNT
+676 
-688 QTTKKGGKIEQR
+688 
-700 IRDIAQSGINNGL
+700 AQSGKVNSVVKDLINGKPNSQPTVENGIQPI
-713 SVDEA
+713 A
-718 MENAYNTVIKEVL
+718 ENTQNNAVNEQVIENIIEPKVNQTAENTV
-731 GSPSKTAKFHKVFNK
+731 
-746 VNNEYINNGAYDSN
+746 NEPIN
-760 NTQEVKAENRVKQ
+760 Q
-773 PKQTN
+773 PN
-778 ENVKFG
+778 
-784 TINLN
+784 
-789 ENVEATPNVQNVE
+789 NVESTPNVQNVE

-827 GDGDIRNRGYYD
+827 GDGNIRNRGYYD

-962 VGAKKFKDWQDFKLT
+962 AGAKKFKDWQDFKLT

-1010 PHTMWEKFYD
+1010 PHTKWEKFYD
-1020 LTKTFMLFNPRTHI
+1020 VTKTFMLFNPRTHI

-1068 KRTSSLTGGNKITD
+1068 GRTSSLVGGNKTTD

-1087 VFENAVRS
+1087 IFENAVRS
-1095 NLELNGG
+1095 NLESNGG

-1112 QRESPLWKDNKII
+1112 QRESPLWKDNKLI

-1172 VTGSNL
+1172 VTGSTL

-1211 ANNIT
+1211 AKNIT

-1255 GKVGDV
+1255 GKIGDV

-1266 KTPANLAMRGLEYSP
+1266 KTPANLAMRGFEYSP

-1311 GDLSKNITGTGMIL
+1311 GDLSKNITGSGMIL

-1331 KNGIITGGYS
+1331 KSGIITGGYS
-1341 EDKNERNWQKLK
+1341 ENENERNWQKLK

-1425 PLQNVANIL
+1425 PLQSVSNIL
-1434 GGGDNASYGNSSPA
+1434 GGGDNASYGNTSPA
-1448 TNILETVAEYPQT
+1448 TNILKTLAEYPQT
-1461 LIPSVLGATARAND
+1461 LIPAVSGATARTND

-1488 NTYVNKMKAKIPGL
+1488 NTYVNKMKSKIPGL
-1502 SKTLPASYDVWGE
+1502 SKTLPASYDVWGR

-1535 LGYYN
+1535 FGYYN
-1540 EANRDVDNY
+1540 DADSDVDNY

-1608 FSKVADGLTPEEQAK
+1608 FSKVAEGLTPEEQAK
-1623 ALDKIYSVAN
+1623 ALDKIYSAAN
-1633 ADTNSKLYGI
+1633 VDTNSKLYGI

-1729 SKKITALANLN
+1729 SNKITALANLN

-1755 DSSLDSGYVK
+1755 DSSLDAGYVK

>member
-1 MAKNLYSLSPERLPK
+1 MGTKNLYSLSPERLPK

-31 TPSRNRRSN
+31 TPARNRREES
-40 TLDMKNQSIDQRTLA
+40 TAT
-55 EAKRNGMS
+55 
-63 VGDIQKIVDYS
+63 
-74 EKKDYVGNNIG
+74 IG
-85 KDLSSYKATREKLRK
+85 KKVTNNPITDKILNMARAKGIDKDTLIKMQREADIYELKEDMGAYRDTKKKQASYG
-100 AQNLDMGVQEV
+100 NLDMGVEEV
-111 MSANNTADIDEKN
+111 VDTGKKDAEKQKKQLMT
-124 RIMNKYGI
+124 RYGVSSDDFDKSYKEYDDTKTREELRKK
-132 NEKEFDDYYST
+132 NEKSKAY
-143 YEDKQRREAAEKLRK
+143 
-158 ENEQFAKDHVV
+158 AKAHPV
-169 LGSLKSLGTNLLSGF
+169 LGSLSSVGKKLLTPF
-184 EGIANLTALKNEGW
+184 EGIANEVASLQGGNLDTEKDFVMSNSANASREGAKDNIKSDIGKTAYDIGMSGADMLAQLAVGAATGGGSTLMGAMQGSQTANDMMKQSIDNGNSSLQAGATGLASGALGALMAKGGLDVATSKIKPRNVAQSVAKGTVVEGLEETLENVADNLIDKGASKLFGGTSNKEASINRYINQGMTKEEAENQYSSDRKRELLTDALAGGLFGGI
-198 QEALEKKKAEHQRKY
+198 AGG
-213 NNDEQYRNSVKGE
+213 V
-226 LNQIFLEGVKPQD
+226 EGVKL
-239 KNTKISTDKDFLMS
+239 NN
-253 DATQSLRQGV
+253 SL
-263 SSNIDSNIGKAA
+263 
-275 YDVGMGV
+275 
-282 ADQGLQYLLAAL
+282 
-294 TGGSTAVASGLQ
+294 
-306 AGQVANESAKRSLQ
+306 
-320 NGNSAAQ
+320 
-327 AGTTGLGSAAIT
+327 
-339 YALGKFGADKIIE
+339 
-352 SATKG
+352 
-357 AAKNWGAGNILK
+357 
-369 NTALSMLGEGI
+369 
-380 EEGAENVLANEV
+380 
-392 DKLAA
+392 
-397 KRHGG
+397 
-402 ISNQAQMVK
+402 
-411 DYVEQGYD
+411 
-419 REEAEKLAQIDRWKE
+419 
-434 IGQDALIGGAVGGL
+434 
-448 LSGAQYGSARIGENR
+448 
-463 SNAVPKI
+463 
-470 KGEKVNY
+470 
-477 QKTMDMSVEGADQ
+477 
-490 LESRTHNVPLLEDR
+490 
-504 GANDG
+504 
-509 SVVYGQQTQPTSV
+509 
-522 GMQNRPLLNDNG
+522 
-534 NNDGSVIRLNDKTTE
+534 NN
-549 TNPGVMYANE
+549 
-559 PKYTSLDERALI
+559 
-571 NVRFEELLNSPIISG
+571 
-586 LNQSQTER
+586 
-594 YRTLKQMQNQGTA
+594 
-607 TPKQLAYIDNIESNI
+607 
-622 LTQAYIDVQN
+622 
-632 GYGTRQEID
+632 
-641 YDVNAQTPYSE
+641 
-652 NPDNS
+652 
-657 YNIYTEP
+657 
-664 TVNNA
+664 
-669 LNEQKST
+669 
-676 PKVEPQIKQTNT
+676 
-688 QTTKKGGKIEQR
+688 
-700 IRDIAQSGINNGL
+700 AQSGKVNSVVKDLINGKPNSQPTVENGIQPI
-713 SVDEA
+713 A
-718 MENAYNTVIKEVL
+718 ENTQNNAVNEQVIENIIEPKVNQTAENTV
-731 GSPSKTAKFHKVFNK
+731 
-746 VNNEYINNGAYDSN
+746 NEPIN
-760 NTQEVKAENRVKQ
+760 Q
-773 PKQTN
+773 PN
-778 ENVKFG
+778 
-784 TINLN
+784 
-789 ENVEATPNVQNVE
+789 NVESTPNVQNVE

-827 GDGDIRNRGYYD
+827 GDGNIRNRGYYD

-876 DLWELKDKYT
+876 NLWELKDKYT

-962 VGAKKFKDWQDFKLT
+962 AGAKKFKDWQDFKLT

-1010 PHTMWEKFYD
+1010 PHTKWEKFYD
-1020 LTKTFMLFNPRTHI
+1020 VTKTFMLFNPRTHI

-1068 KRTSSLTGGNKITD
+1068 GRTSSLVGGNKTTD

-1087 VFENAVRS
+1087 IFESTIRS
-1095 NLELNGG
+1095 NLESNGG

-1112 QRESPLWKDNKII
+1112 QRESPLWKDNKVI

-1172 VTGSNL
+1172 VTGSTL

-1211 ANNIT
+1211 AKNIT

-1266 KTPANLAMRGLEYSP
+1266 KTPANLAMRGFEYSP

-1311 GDLSKNITGTGMIL
+1311 GDLSKNITGSGMIL

-1331 KNGIITGGYS
+1331 KSGIITGGYS
-1341 EDKNERNWQKLK
+1341 ENENERNWQKLK

-1425 PLQNVANIL
+1425 PLQSVSNIL
-1434 GGGDNASYGNSSPA
+1434 GGGENASYGNTSPA
-1448 TNILETVAEYPQT
+1448 TNILKTLAEYPQT
-1461 LIPSVLGATARAND
+1461 LIPAVSGATARTND

-1488 NTYVNKMKAKIPGL
+1488 NTYVNKMKSKIPGL
-1502 SKTLPASYDVWGE
+1502 SKTLPASYDVWGR
-1515 ERKRGTDEDAF
+1515 ERKRGTNEDAF

-1535 LGYYN
+1535 FGYYN
-1540 EANRDVDNY
+1540 DADSDVDNY

-1623 ALDKIYSVAN
+1623 ALDKIYSAAN
-1633 ADTNSKLYGI
+1633 VDTNSKLYGI

-1681 FINKINEEI
+1681 FINKINEVI

-1729 SKKITALANLN
+1729 SNKITALANLN

-1755 DSSLDSGYVK
+1755 DSSLDAGYVK

>member
-1 MAKNLYSLSPERLPK
+1 MGTKNLYSLSPERLPK

-40 TLDMKNQSIDQRTLA
+40 TLDMKNQNIDQRTLA

-85 KDLSSYKATREKLRK
+85 KDLSSYKATKENLRK
-100 AQNLDMGVQEV
+100 AQNLDMGVQDV
-111 MSANNTADIDEKN
+111 VSANNTADIDEKN

-143 YEDKQRREAAEKLRK
+143 YEDKQRRETAEKLRQ

-239 KNTKISTDKDFLMS
+239 KNTKISADKDFLMS

-352 SATKG
+352 AATKG
-357 AAKNWGAGNILK
+357 AAKNWGAENILK

-397 KRHGG
+397 KRYGG

-411 DYVEQGYD
+411 DYVDQGYD
-419 REEAEKLAQIDRWKE
+419 REEAERLARNDRWKE

-448 LSGAQYGSARIGENR
+448 LSGAQYGSARISENR

-477 QKTMDMSVEGADQ
+477 QKPMDMSVDLGQ
-490 LESRTHNVPLLEDR
+490 LESKTYNAPLLEDR

-509 SVVYGQQTQPTSV
+509 SVIILDDS
-522 GMQNRPLLNDNG
+522 
-534 NNDGSVIRLNDKTTE
+534 K
-549 TNPGVMYANE
+549 NPGVMYANE
-559 PKYTSLDERALI
+559 PKYQSLDETALTNI
-571 NVRFEELLNSPIISG
+571 RTEELLNAPVIDG
-586 LNQSQTER
+586 LTKKKTDK
-594 YRTLKQMQNQGTA
+594 YRTSKQRQIEGTA
-607 TPKQLAYIDNIESNI
+607 TPNEIKYVKQVEKGVFDKATD
-622 LTQAYIDVQN
+622 DVKN
-632 GYGTRQEID
+632 GYGSRQEIE
-641 YDVNAQTPYSE
+641 YDVNAQNNNIATNQADINNVVQDIVNNNVRNTQKKVAESVKQSPT
-652 NPDNS
+652 NQPNVDNVIP
-657 YNIYTEP
+657 NINQEP
-664 TVNNA
+664 TNNVS
-669 LNEQKST
+669 NQKV
-676 PKVEPQIKQTNT
+676 K
-688 QTTKKGGKIEQR
+688 
-700 IRDIAQSGINNGL
+700 NN
-713 SVDEA
+713 
-718 MENAYNTVIKEVL
+718 K
-731 GSPSKTAKFHKVFNK
+731 P
-746 VNNEYINNGAYDSN
+746 
-760 NTQEVKAENRVKQ
+760 
-773 PKQTN
+773 N
-778 ENVKFG
+778 ENVEFG

-789 ENVEATPNVQNVE
+789 ENVEPTPNVQNVE

-827 GDGDIRNRGYYD
+827 GDGNIRNRGYYD

-962 VGAKKFKDWQDFKLT
+962 AGAKKFKDWQDFKLT

-1010 PHTMWEKFYD
+1010 PHTKWEKFYD

-1068 KRTSSLTGGNKITD
+1068 GRTSSLVGGNKTTD

-1087 VFENAVRS
+1087 IFENAVRS
-1095 NLELNGG
+1095 NLESNGG

-1112 QRESPLWKDNKII
+1112 QRESPLWKDNKLI

-1172 VTGSNL
+1172 VTGSTL

-1211 ANNIT
+1211 AKNIT

-1255 GKVGDV
+1255 GKIGDV

-1266 KTPANLAMRGLEYSP
+1266 KTPANLAMRGFEYSP

-1311 GDLSKNITGTGMIL
+1311 GDLSKNITGSGMIL

-1331 KNGIITGGYS
+1331 KSGIITGGYS
-1341 EDKNERNWQKLK
+1341 ENENERNWQKLK

-1425 PLQNVANIL
+1425 PLQSVSNIL
-1434 GGGDNASYGNSSPA
+1434 GGGENASYGNTSPA
-1448 TNILETVAEYPQT
+1448 TNILKTLAEYPQT
-1461 LIPSVLGATARAND
+1461 LIPAVSGATARTND

-1488 NTYVNKMKAKIPGL
+1488 NTYVNKMKSKIPGL
-1502 SKTLPASYDVWGE
+1502 SKTLPASYDVWGR

-1535 LGYYN
+1535 FGYYN
-1540 EANRDVDNY
+1540 DADSDVDNY

-1558 GNENLKDTQVLPR
+1558 GNENLKDTQVLPI
-1571 QASNKVTINGEE
+1571 QASNKVTINGEK

-1608 FSKVADGLTPEEQAK
+1608 FSKVAEGLTPEEQAK
-1623 ALDKIYSVAN
+1623 ALDKIYSAAN
-1633 ADTNSKLYGI
+1633 VDTNSKLYGI

-1729 SKKITALANLN
+1729 SNKITALANLN

-1755 DSSLDSGYVK
+1755 DSSLDAGYVK

>member
-31 TPSRNRRSN
+31 TPSRNRREES
-40 TLDMKNQSIDQRTLA
+40 TATKSTA
-55 EAKRNGMS
+55 T
-63 VGDIQKIVDYS
+63 
-74 EKKDYVGNNIG
+74 IG
-85 KDLSSYKATREKLRK
+85 KKVTNNPITDKILKMARAKGIDKDTLIKMQREADIYELKEDMGTYRDTKKKQASYG
-100 AQNLDMGVQEV
+100 NLDMGVEEV
-111 MSANNTADIDEKN
+111 VDTGKKDAEKQKKQLMTRYGVSSDDFDKSYKEYDNTKTREELRKN
-124 RIMNKYGI
+124 
-132 NEKEFDDYYST
+132 NEKSKAY
-143 YEDKQRREAAEKLRK
+143 
-158 ENEQFAKDHVV
+158 AKAHPV
-169 LGSLKSLGTNLLSGF
+169 LGSLASVGKKLLTPF
-184 EGIANLTALKNEGW
+184 EGIANEVASLQGGNLDTENDFIMSNSANASREG
-198 QEALEKKKAEHQRKY
+198 A
-213 NNDEQYRNSVKGE
+213 
-226 LNQIFLEGVKPQD
+226 
-239 KNTKISTDKDFLMS
+239 KDNIKS
-253 DATQSLRQGV
+253 D
-263 SSNIDSNIGKAA
+263 IGKTA
-275 YDVGMGV
+275 YDIGMSGADMLAQLAVG
-282 ADQGLQYLLAAL
+282 AA
-294 TGGSTAVASGLQ
+294 TGGGSTLMGAMQGSQTANDMMKQSIDNGNSSLQ
-306 AGQVANESAKRSLQ
+306 AGV
-320 NGNSAAQ
+320 
-327 AGTTGLGSAAIT
+327 TGLASG
-339 YALGKFGADKIIE
+339 ALGALMAKGGLDVATSKIKPRNVAQNVAKGTVVEGLEETLENVADNLIDKGASKLFGGTSNEEASINRYINQGMTTEEAKNQYSSDRKRELLTDALAGGLFGGIAGGVEGVRLNNSLNNAQSGKVNSVVKDLINGEPNAQSNVNNEANIQPVSENTVNEQVVENIIE
-352 SATKG
+352 
-357 AAKNWGAGNILK
+357 
-369 NTALSMLGEGI
+369 
-380 EEGAENVLANEV
+380 
-392 DKLAA
+392 
-397 KRHGG
+397 
-402 ISNQAQMVK
+402 
-411 DYVEQGYD
+411 
-419 REEAEKLAQIDRWKE
+419 
-434 IGQDALIGGAVGGL
+434 
-448 LSGAQYGSARIGENR
+448 
-463 SNAVPKI
+463 
-470 KGEKVNY
+470 
-477 QKTMDMSVEGADQ
+477 
-490 LESRTHNVPLLEDR
+490 
-504 GANDG
+504 
-509 SVVYGQQTQPTSV
+509 
-522 GMQNRPLLNDNG
+522 
-534 NNDGSVIRLNDKTTE
+534 
-549 TNPGVMYANE
+549 
-559 PKYTSLDERALI
+559 
-571 NVRFEELLNSPIISG
+571 
-586 LNQSQTER
+586 
-594 YRTLKQMQNQGTA
+594 
-607 TPKQLAYIDNIESNI
+607 
-622 LTQAYIDVQN
+622 
-632 GYGTRQEID
+632 
-641 YDVNAQTPYSE
+641 
-652 NPDNS
+652 
-657 YNIYTEP
+657 
-664 TVNNA
+664 
-669 LNEQKST
+669 
-676 PKVEPQIKQTNT
+676 PKVENAVNEP
-688 QTTKKGGKIEQR
+688 
-700 IRDIAQSGINNGL
+700 INQQN
-713 SVDEA
+713 
-718 MENAYNTVIKEVL
+718 
-731 GSPSKTAKFHKVFNK
+731 
-746 VNNEYINNGAYDSN
+746 
-760 NTQEVKAENRVKQ
+760 
-773 PKQTN
+773 
-778 ENVKFG
+778 
-784 TINLN
+784 
-789 ENVEATPNVQNVE
+789 NVEPTPNVQNVE
-802 QTTNGTKAPDN
+802 QTTNGTKAPTN

-827 GDGDIRNRGYYD
+827 GDGNIRNRGYYD

-862 STIKKAN
+862 STIEKAN

-896 VVIGYELTKRFID
+896 AVVGYELAKRFID

-914 IAVDVLDDLS
+914 IAVDIVDELS
-924 KSLSRAGQFTQA
+924 KSMTRAGQFTQA

-997 ITDSIYSRIAAEH
+997 ITDSIYSRIATDY
-1010 PHTMWEKFYD
+1010 PHTKWEKFYD
-1020 LTKTFMLFNPRTHI
+1020 VTKTFMLFNPRTHI

-1068 KRTSSLTGGNKITD
+1068 KRTSSLIGGNKTTD

-1087 VFENAVRS
+1087 IFESTVRS
-1095 NLELNGG
+1095 ELESNSG

-1112 QRESPLWKDNKII
+1112 QRESPLWKDNKVI
-1125 GEQTNKVTQELAK
+1125 GEQINKVTKELAK

-1211 ANNIT
+1211 AKNIT

-1255 GKVGDV
+1255 GKIGDV

-1266 KTPANLAMRGLEYSP
+1266 KTPANLAMRGFEYSP

-1311 GDLSKNITGTGMIL
+1311 GDLSKNITGSGMIL

-1380 IGTAIYEGMNKMEKE
+1380 IGTAIYEGINKMEKE
-1395 EASEYEAL
+1395 ESSEYEAL

-1434 GGGDNASYGNSSPA
+1434 GGGENASYGNTSPA
-1448 TNILETVAEYPQT
+1448 TNILQTLAEYPQT

-1502 SKTLPASYDVWGE
+1502 SKTLPASYDVWGR
-1515 ERKRGTDEDAF
+1515 ERKRGTDEDAVF
-1526 VSQFINPGT
+1526 SQFINPGT
-1535 LGYYN
+1535 FGYYN
-1540 EANRDVDNY
+1540 DADSDVDNY

-1608 FSKVADGLTPEEQAK
+1608 FIKVADGLTPEEQAK
-1623 ALDKIYSVAN
+1623 ALDKIYSAAN
-1633 ADTNSKLYGI
+1633 VDTNSKLYGI

-1715 AVETLKSKYDLSSQ
+1715 AVETLKSKYDLSNQ
-1729 SKKITALANLN
+1729 SKKIAALTNLN

-1755 DSSLDSGYVK
+1755 DNSLDSGYVQ
-1765 RGIETLGEENLYNI
+1765 RGIETLGEENLYTI
-1779 YLYKAIA
+1779 YLYKKIA
-1786 TKYDGKDN
+1786 TNYDGGV
-1794 NSLSKK
+1794 
-1800 EIEAFVTDNFDTKE
+1800 EAFITDNFDTKE
-1814 EQDTWRYILSN
+1814 EQDTWRYILTN

>member
-1 MAKNLYSLSPERLPK
+1 MGTKNLYSLSPERLPK

-40 TLDMKNQSIDQRTLA
+40 TLDMKNQNIDQRTLA

-85 KDLSSYKATREKLRK
+85 KDLSSYKATKENLRK
-100 AQNLDMGVQEV
+100 AQNLDMGVQDV
-111 MSANNTADIDEKN
+111 VSANNTADIDEKN

-143 YEDKQRREAAEKLRK
+143 YEDKQRRETAEKLRQ

-352 SATKG
+352 AATKG
-357 AAKNWGAGNILK
+357 AAKNWGAENILK

-380 EEGAENVLANEV
+380 EEGAENVLANQV

-397 KRHGG
+397 KRYGG

-411 DYVEQGYD
+411 DYVDQGYD
-419 REEAEKLAQIDRWKE
+419 REEAERLARNDRLKE

-448 LSGAQYGSARIGENR
+448 LSGAQYGSARISENR

-477 QKTMDMSVEGADQ
+477 QKPMDMSVDLGQ
-490 LESRTHNVPLLEDR
+490 LESKTYNAPLLEDR

-509 SVVYGQQTQPTSV
+509 SVIILDDS
-522 GMQNRPLLNDNG
+522 
-534 NNDGSVIRLNDKTTE
+534 K
-549 TNPGVMYANE
+549 NPGVMYANE
-559 PKYTSLDERALI
+559 PKYQSLDETALTNI
-571 NVRFEELLNSPIISG
+571 RTEELLNAPVIDG
-586 LNQSQTER
+586 LTKKKTDK
-594 YRTLKQMQNQGTA
+594 YRTSKQRQIEGTA
-607 TPKQLAYIDNIESNI
+607 TPNEIKYVKQVEKGVFDKATD
-622 LTQAYIDVQN
+622 DVKN
-632 GYGTRQEID
+632 GYGSRQEIE
-641 YDVNAQTPYSE
+641 YDVNAQ
-652 NPDNS
+652 NN
-657 YNIYTEP
+657 NIATNQADINNVVQDI
-664 TVNNA
+664 VNN
-669 LNEQKST
+669 N
-676 PKVEPQIKQTNT
+676 VRNT
-688 QTTKKGGKIEQR
+688 QKKVAESVK
-700 IRDIAQSGINNGL
+700 QSPTNQPNVDNVIPNINQEPINN
-713 SVDEA
+713 
-718 MENAYNTVIKEVL
+718 
-731 GSPSKTAKFHKVFNK
+731 
-746 VNNEYINNGAYDSN
+746 VNNQKVKNN
-760 NTQEVKAENRVKQ
+760 K
-773 PKQTN
+773 P
-778 ENVKFG
+778 
-784 TINLN
+784 N
-789 ENVEATPNVQNVE
+789 ENVEFGTIYHNENVEPTLNVQNVE
-802 QTTNGTKAPDN
+802 QTTNGTKAPTN

-827 GDGDIRNRGYYD
+827 GDGNIRNRGYYD

-962 VGAKKFKDWQDFKLT
+962 AGAKKFKDWQDFKLT

-1010 PHTMWEKFYD
+1010 PHTKWEKFYD
-1020 LTKTFMLFNPRTHI
+1020 VTKTFMLFNPRTHI

-1068 KRTSSLTGGNKITD
+1068 GRTSSLVGGNKTTD

-1087 VFENAVRS
+1087 IFENAVRS
-1095 NLELNGG
+1095 NLESNGG

-1112 QRESPLWKDNKII
+1112 QRESPLWKDNKLI

-1172 VTGSNL
+1172 VTGSTL

-1211 ANNIT
+1211 AKNIT

-1266 KTPANLAMRGLEYSP
+1266 KTPANLAMRGFEYSP

-1311 GDLSKNITGTGMIL
+1311 GDLSKNITGSGMIL

-1331 KNGIITGGYS
+1331 KSGIITGGYS
-1341 EDKNERNWQKLK
+1341 ENENERNWQKLK

-1425 PLQNVANIL
+1425 PLQSVSNIL
-1434 GGGDNASYGNSSPA
+1434 GGGENASYGNTSPA
-1448 TNILETVAEYPQT
+1448 TNILKTVAEYPQT
-1461 LIPSVLGATARAND
+1461 LIPSVSGATARTND

-1488 NTYVNKMKAKIPGL
+1488 NTYVNKMKSKIPGL
-1502 SKTLPASYDVWGE
+1502 SKTLPASYDVWGR
-1515 ERKRGTDEDAF
+1515 ERKRGTDKDAV

-1540 EANRDVDNY
+1540 DADSDVDNY

-1608 FSKVADGLTPEEQAK
+1608 FSKVAEGLTPEEQAK
-1623 ALDKIYSVAN
+1623 ALDKIYSAAN
-1633 ADTNSKLYGI
+1633 VDTNSKLYGI

-1662 ARYLKES
+1662 AKYLKES

-1729 SKKITALANLN
+1729 SNKITALANLN

-1755 DSSLDSGYVK
+1755 DSSLDAGYVK

>member
-1 MAKNLYSLSPERLPK
+1 MGTKNLYSLSPERLPK

-40 TLDMKNQSIDQRTLA
+40 TLDMKNQNIDQRTLA

-85 KDLSSYKATREKLRK
+85 KDLSSYKATKENLRK
-100 AQNLDMGVQEV
+100 AQNLDMGVQDV
-111 MSANNTADIDEKN
+111 VSANNTADIDEKN

-143 YEDKQRREAAEKLRK
+143 YEDKQRRETAEKLRQ

-239 KNTKISTDKDFLMS
+239 KNTKISADKDFLMS

-357 AAKNWGAGNILK
+357 AAKNWGAENILK

-397 KRHGG
+397 KRYGG

-411 DYVEQGYD
+411 DYVDQGYD
-419 REEAEKLAQIDRWKE
+419 REEAERLARNDRWKE

-448 LSGAQYGSARIGENR
+448 LSGAQYGSARISENR

-477 QKTMDMSVEGADQ
+477 QKPMDMSVDLGQ
-490 LESRTHNVPLLEDR
+490 LESKTYNAPLLEDR

-509 SVVYGQQTQPTSV
+509 SVIILDDS
-522 GMQNRPLLNDNG
+522 
-534 NNDGSVIRLNDKTTE
+534 K
-549 TNPGVMYANE
+549 NPGVMYANE
-559 PKYTSLDERALI
+559 PKYQSLDETALTNI
-571 NVRFEELLNSPIISG
+571 RTEELLNAPVIDG
-586 LNQSQTER
+586 LTKKKTDK
-594 YRTLKQMQNQGTA
+594 YRTSKQRQIEGTA
-607 TPKQLAYIDNIESNI
+607 TPNEIKYVKQVEKGVFDKATD
-622 LTQAYIDVQN
+622 DVKN
-632 GYGTRQEID
+632 GYGSRQEIE
-641 YDVNAQTPYSE
+641 YDVNAQ
-652 NPDNS
+652 NN
-657 YNIYTEP
+657 NIATNQADINNVVQDI
-664 TVNNA
+664 VNN
-669 LNEQKST
+669 N
-676 PKVEPQIKQTNT
+676 VRNT
-688 QTTKKGGKIEQR
+688 QKKVAESVK
-700 IRDIAQSGINNGL
+700 QSPTNQPNVDNVIPNINQEPINN
-713 SVDEA
+713 
-718 MENAYNTVIKEVL
+718 
-731 GSPSKTAKFHKVFNK
+731 
-746 VNNEYINNGAYDSN
+746 VNNQKVKNN
-760 NTQEVKAENRVKQ
+760 K
-773 PKQTN
+773 PN
-778 ENVKFG
+778 ENVEFG

-789 ENVEATPNVQNVE
+789 ENVEPTPNVQNVE

-827 GDGDIRNRGYYD
+827 GDGNIRNRGYYD

-876 DLWELKDKYT
+876 NLWELKDKYT

-962 VGAKKFKDWQDFKLT
+962 AGAKKFKDWQDFKLT

-1010 PHTMWEKFYD
+1010 PHTKWEKFYD

-1068 KRTSSLTGGNKITD
+1068 GRTSSLIGGNKTTD

-1087 VFENAVRS
+1087 IFESTIRS
-1095 NLELNGG
+1095 NLESNGG

-1112 QRESPLWKDNKII
+1112 QRESPLWKDNKLI

-1172 VTGSNL
+1172 VTGSTL

-1211 ANNIT
+1211 AKNIT

-1255 GKVGDV
+1255 GKIGDV

-1266 KTPANLAMRGLEYSP
+1266 KTPANLAMRGFEYSP

-1296 ANKGTMTN
+1296 TNKGTMTN

-1311 GDLSKNITGTGMIL
+1311 GDLSKNITGSGMIL

-1331 KNGIITGGYS
+1331 KSGIITGGYS
-1341 EDKNERNWQKLK
+1341 ENENERNWQKLK

-1380 IGTAIYEGMNKMEKE
+1380 IGTAIYEGINKMEKE

-1403 TQGAK
+1403 INGAK

-1425 PLQNVANIL
+1425 PLQSVSNIL
-1434 GGGDNASYGNSSPA
+1434 GGGENASYGNTSPA
-1448 TNILETVAEYPQT
+1448 TNILKTLAEYPQT
-1461 LIPSVLGATARAND
+1461 LIPAVSGATARTND

-1488 NTYVNKMKAKIPGL
+1488 NTYVNKMKSKIPGL
-1502 SKTLPASYDVWGE
+1502 SKTLPASYDVWGR

-1535 LGYYN
+1535 FGYYN
-1540 EANRDVDNY
+1540 DADSDVDNY

-1608 FSKVADGLTPEEQAK
+1608 FSKVAEGLTPEEQAK
-1623 ALDKIYSVAN
+1623 ALDKIYSAAN
-1633 ADTNSKLYGI
+1633 VDTNSKLYGI

-1729 SKKITALANLN
+1729 SNKITALANLN

-1755 DSSLDSGYVK
+1755 DSSLDAGYVK

>member
-1 MAKNLYSLSPERLPK
+1 MGTKNLYSLSPERLPK

-40 TLDMKNQSIDQRTLA
+40 TLDMKNQNIDQRTLA

-85 KDLSSYKATREKLRK
+85 KDLSSYKATKENLRK
-100 AQNLDMGVQEV
+100 AQNLDMGVQDV
-111 MSANNTADIDEKN
+111 VSANNTADIDEKN

-143 YEDKQRREAAEKLRK
+143 YEDKQRRETAEKLRQ

-352 SATKG
+352 AATKG
-357 AAKNWGAGNILK
+357 AAKNWGAENILK

-380 EEGAENVLANEV
+380 EEGAENVLANQV

-397 KRHGG
+397 KRYGG

-411 DYVEQGYD
+411 DYVDQGYD
-419 REEAEKLAQIDRWKE
+419 REEAERLARNDRLKE

-448 LSGAQYGSARIGENR
+448 LSGAQYGSARISENR

-477 QKTMDMSVEGADQ
+477 QKPMDMSVDLGQ
-490 LESRTHNVPLLEDR
+490 LESKTYNAPLLEDR

-509 SVVYGQQTQPTSV
+509 SVIILDDS
-522 GMQNRPLLNDNG
+522 
-534 NNDGSVIRLNDKTTE
+534 K
-549 TNPGVMYANE
+549 NPGVMYANE
-559 PKYTSLDERALI
+559 PKYQSLDETALTNI
-571 NVRFEELLNSPIISG
+571 RTEELLNAPVIDG
-586 LNQSQTER
+586 LTKKKTDK
-594 YRTLKQMQNQGTA
+594 YRTSKQRQIEGTA
-607 TPKQLAYIDNIESNI
+607 TPNEIKYVKQVEKGVFDKATD
-622 LTQAYIDVQN
+622 DVKN
-632 GYGTRQEID
+632 GYGSRQEIE
-641 YDVNAQTPYSE
+641 YDVNAQ
-652 NPDNS
+652 NN
-657 YNIYTEP
+657 NIATNQADINNVVQDI
-664 TVNNA
+664 VNN
-669 LNEQKST
+669 N
-676 PKVEPQIKQTNT
+676 VRNT
-688 QTTKKGGKIEQR
+688 QKKVDESVK
-700 IRDIAQSGINNGL
+700 QSPTNQPNVDNVIPNINQEPINN
-713 SVDEA
+713 
-718 MENAYNTVIKEVL
+718 
-731 GSPSKTAKFHKVFNK
+731 
-746 VNNEYINNGAYDSN
+746 VNNQKVKNN
-760 NTQEVKAENRVKQ
+760 K
-773 PKQTN
+773 PN
-778 ENVKFG
+778 ENVEFG

-789 ENVEATPNVQNVE
+789 ENVEPTPNVQNVE

-827 GDGDIRNRGYYD
+827 GDGNIRNRGYYD

-962 VGAKKFKDWQDFKLT
+962 AGAKKFKDWQDFKLT

-1010 PHTMWEKFYD
+1010 PHTKWEKFYD
-1020 LTKTFMLFNPRTHI
+1020 VTKTFMLFNPRTHI

-1068 KRTSSLTGGNKITD
+1068 GRTSSLVGGNKTTD

-1087 VFENAVRS
+1087 IFENAVRS
-1095 NLELNGG
+1095 NLESNGG

-1112 QRESPLWKDNKII
+1112 QRESPLWKDNKVI

-1211 ANNIT
+1211 AKNIT

-1255 GKVGDV
+1255 GKIGDV

-1266 KTPANLAMRGLEYSP
+1266 KTPANLAMRGFEYSP

-1311 GDLSKNITGTGMIL
+1311 GDLSKNITGSGMIL

-1331 KNGIITGGYS
+1331 KSGIITGGYS
-1341 EDKNERNWQKLK
+1341 ENENERNWQKLK

-1425 PLQNVANIL
+1425 PLQSVSNIL
-1434 GGGDNASYGNSSPA
+1434 GGGENASYGNTSPA
-1448 TNILETVAEYPQT
+1448 TNILKTLAEYPQT
-1461 LIPSVLGATARAND
+1461 LIPAVSGATARTND

-1488 NTYVNKMKAKIPGL
+1488 NTYVNKMKSKIPGL
-1502 SKTLPASYDVWGE
+1502 SKTLPASYDVWGR

-1535 LGYYN
+1535 FGYYN
-1540 EANRDVDNY
+1540 DADSDVDNY

-1623 ALDKIYSVAN
+1623 ALDKIYSAAN
-1633 ADTNSKLYGI
+1633 VDTNSKLYGI

-1715 AVETLKSKYDLSSQ
+1715 AVETLKSKYDLSNQ
-1729 SKKITALANLN
+1729 SKKIAALTNLN

-1755 DSSLDSGYVK
+1755 DSSLDAGYVK

>member
-1 MAKNLYSLSPERLPK
+1 MGTKNLYSLSPERLPK

-40 TLDMKNQSIDQRTLA
+40 TLDMKNQNIDQRTLA

-85 KDLSSYKATREKLRK
+85 KDLSSYKATKENLRK
-100 AQNLDMGVQEV
+100 AQNLDMGVQDV
-111 MSANNTADIDEKN
+111 VSANNTADIDEKN

-143 YEDKQRREAAEKLRK
+143 YEDKQRRETAEKLRQ

-352 SATKG
+352 AATKG
-357 AAKNWGAGNILK
+357 AAKNWGAENILK

-380 EEGAENVLANEV
+380 EEGAENVLANQV

-397 KRHGG
+397 KRYGG

-411 DYVEQGYD
+411 DYVDQGYD
-419 REEAEKLAQIDRWKE
+419 REEAERLARNDRLKE

-448 LSGAQYGSARIGENR
+448 LSGAQYGSARIAENR
-463 SNAVPKI
+463 RNAVPKI

-477 QKTMDMSVEGADQ
+477 QKPMDMSVDLGQ
-490 LESRTHNVPLLEDR
+490 LESKTYNAPLLEDR

-509 SVVYGQQTQPTSV
+509 SVIILDDS
-522 GMQNRPLLNDNG
+522 
-534 NNDGSVIRLNDKTTE
+534 K
-549 TNPGVMYANE
+549 NPGVMYANE
-559 PKYTSLDERALI
+559 PKYQSLDETALTNI
-571 NVRFEELLNSPIISG
+571 RTEELLNAPVIDG
-586 LNQSQTER
+586 LTKKKTDK
-594 YRTLKQMQNQGTA
+594 YRTSKQRQIEGTA
-607 TPKQLAYIDNIESNI
+607 TPNEIKYVKQVEKGVFDKATD
-622 LTQAYIDVQN
+622 DVKN
-632 GYGTRQEID
+632 GYGSRQEIE
-641 YDVNAQTPYSE
+641 YDVNVQ
-652 NPDNS
+652 NN
-657 YNIYTEP
+657 NIDTNQSDINNVVQDI
-664 TVNNA
+664 VNN
-669 LNEQKST
+669 NVRNTQKNVAESVKQS
-676 PKVEPQIKQTNT
+676 PINQPNVDNIIPNIKQ
-688 QTTKKGGKIEQR
+688 EP
-700 IRDIAQSGINNGL
+700 INNV
-713 SVDEA
+713 S
-718 MENAYNTVIKEVL
+718 NQ
-731 GSPSKTAKFHKVFNK
+731 KVKNNK
-746 VNNEYINNGAYDSN
+746 
-760 NTQEVKAENRVKQ
+760 
-773 PKQTN
+773 PN
-778 ENVKFG
+778 ENIENG
-784 TINLN
+784 TIYLN
-789 ENVEATPNVQNVE
+789 ENVEPTLNVQNVE

-819 DSNYDAQV
+819 DSNYDTQV
-827 GDGDIRNRGYYD
+827 GDGNIRNRGYYD

-896 VVIGYELTKRFID
+896 AVVGYELAKRFID

-914 IAVDVLDDLS
+914 IAVDIVDELS
-924 KSLSRAGQFTQA
+924 KSMTRAGQFTQA

-962 VGAKKFKDWQDFKLT
+962 AGAKKFKDWQDFKLT

-1010 PHTMWEKFYD
+1010 PHTKWEKFYD
-1020 LTKTFMLFNPRTHI
+1020 ITKTFMLFNPRTHI

-1068 KRTSSLTGGNKITD
+1068 GRTSSLVGGNKTTD

-1087 VFENAVRS
+1087 IFESTIRS
-1095 NLELNGG
+1095 NLESNGG

-1112 QRESPLWKDNKII
+1112 QRESPLWKDNKVI

-1172 VTGSNL
+1172 VTGSTL

-1211 ANNIT
+1211 AKNIT

-1255 GKVGDV
+1255 GKIGDV

-1266 KTPANLAMRGLEYSP
+1266 KTPANLAMRGFEYSP

-1311 GDLSKNITGTGMIL
+1311 GDLSKNITGSGMIL

-1331 KNGIITGGYS
+1331 KSGIITGGYS

-1425 PLQNVANIL
+1425 PLQNVSNIL
-1434 GGGDNASYGNSSPA
+1434 GGGENASYGNTSPA

-1502 SKTLPASYDVWGE
+1502 SKTLPASYDVWGR

-1535 LGYYN
+1535 FGYYN
-1540 EANRDVDNY
+1540 DADSDVDNY

-1558 GNENLKDTQVLPR
+1558 DNENLKDTQVLPR

-1608 FSKVADGLTPEEQAK
+1608 FSKVAEGLTPEEQAK

-1814 EQDTWRYILSN
+1814 EQDTWRYILTN

>member
-16 KKAQD
+16 RKAQD

-40 TLDMKNQSIDQRTLA
+40 TLDMKNQNIDQRTLA

-85 KDLSSYKATREKLRK
+85 KDLSSYKATRENLRK

-111 MSANNTADIDEKN
+111 VSANNTADIDEKN

-143 YEDKQRREAAEKLRK
+143 YEDKQRRETAEKLRQ

-352 SATKG
+352 AATKG
-357 AAKNWGAGNILK
+357 AAKNWGAENILK

-380 EEGAENVLANEV
+380 EEGAENVLANQV

-397 KRHGG
+397 KRYGG

-411 DYVEQGYD
+411 DYVDQGYD
-419 REEAEKLAQIDRWKE
+419 REEAERLARNDRLKE

-448 LSGAQYGSARIGENR
+448 LSGAQYGSARISENR

-477 QKTMDMSVEGADQ
+477 QKPMDMSVDLGQ
-490 LESRTHNVPLLEDR
+490 LESKTYNAPLLEDR

-509 SVVYGQQTQPTSV
+509 SVIILDDS
-522 GMQNRPLLNDNG
+522 
-534 NNDGSVIRLNDKTTE
+534 K
-549 TNPGVMYANE
+549 NPGVMYANE
-559 PKYTSLDERALI
+559 PKYQSLDETALTNI
-571 NVRFEELLNSPIISG
+571 RTEELLNAPVIDG
-586 LNQSQTER
+586 LTKKKTDK
-594 YRTLKQMQNQGTA
+594 YRTSKQRQIEGTA
-607 TPKQLAYIDNIESNI
+607 TPNEIKYVKQVEKGVFDKATD
-622 LTQAYIDVQN
+622 DVKN
-632 GYGTRQEID
+632 GYGSRQEIE
-641 YDVNAQTPYSE
+641 YDVNAQ
-652 NPDNS
+652 NN
-657 YNIYTEP
+657 NIDTNQSDINNVVQDI
-664 TVNNA
+664 VNN
-669 LNEQKST
+669 N
-676 PKVEPQIKQTNT
+676 VRNT
-688 QTTKKGGKIEQR
+688 QKK
-700 IRDIAQSGINNGL
+700 
-713 SVDEA
+713 V
-718 MENAYNTVIKEVL
+718 
-731 GSPSKTAKFHKVFNK
+731 
-746 VNNEYINNGAYDSN
+746 
-760 NTQEVKAENRVKQ
+760 AESVKQ
-773 PKQTN
+773 SPTNQPNVDNVIPNINQEPLNNVSNQKVKNNKPN
-778 ENVKFG
+778 ENVEFG

-789 ENVEATPNVQNVE
+789 ENVEPTPNIQNVE

-819 DSNYDAQV
+819 YSNYDAQV
-827 GDGDIRNRGYYD
+827 GDGNIRNRGYYD

-862 STIKKAN
+862 STIEKAN

-896 VVIGYELTKRFID
+896 AVVGYELAKRFID

-914 IAVDVLDDLS
+914 IAVDIVDELS
-924 KSLSRAGQFTQA
+924 KSMTRAGQFTQA

-977 DEEVSA
+977 DEEISA

-997 ITDSIYSRIAAEH
+997 ITDNIYSRIAAEH

-1068 KRTSSLTGGNKITD
+1068 KRTSSLIGGNEITD

-1095 NLELNGG
+1095 ELESNGG

-1112 QRESPLWKDNKII
+1112 QRESPLWKDNKLI

-1211 ANNIT
+1211 AKNIT

-1255 GKVGDV
+1255 GKFGDV

-1296 ANKGTMTN
+1296 TNKGTMTN

-1311 GDLSKNITGTGMIL
+1311 GDLSKNITGSGMIL

-1331 KNGIITGGYS
+1331 KSGIITGGYS

-1380 IGTAIYEGMNKMEKE
+1380 IGTAIYEGINKMEKE
-1395 EASEYEAL
+1395 ESSEYEAL

-1425 PLQNVANIL
+1425 PLQSVSNIL
-1434 GGGDNASYGNSSPA
+1434 GGGENASYGKTSPA
-1448 TNILETVAEYPQT
+1448 TNILKTLAEYPQT
-1461 LIPSVLGATARAND
+1461 LIPAVSGATARTND

-1488 NTYVNKMKAKIPGL
+1488 NTYVNKMKSKIPGL
-1502 SKTLPASYDVWGE
+1502 SKTLPASYDVWGR

-1535 LGYYN
+1535 FGYYN
-1540 EANRDVDNY
+1540 DADSDVDNY

-1608 FSKVADGLTPEEQAK
+1608 FSKVAEGLTPEEQAK
-1623 ALDKIYSVAN
+1623 ALDNIYSAAN
-1633 ADTNSKLYGI
+1633 VDTNSKLYGI

-1695 ASTYKTYKERV
+1695 ASTYKTYKKRV

-1729 SKKITALANLN
+1729 SNKITALANLN

-1755 DSSLDSGYVK
+1755 DSSLDAGYVK

-1814 EQDTWRYILSN
+1814 EQDTWRYILTN

>member
-16 KKAQD
+16 KKARD

-40 TLDMKNQSIDQRTLA
+40 TLDMKNQNIDQRTLA

-85 KDLSSYKATREKLRK
+85 KDLSSYKAKKENLRK

-111 MSANNTADIDEKN
+111 VSANNTADIDEKN

-143 YEDKQRREAAEKLRK
+143 YEDKQRRETAEKLRQ

-352 SATKG
+352 AATKG
-357 AAKNWGAGNILK
+357 AAKNWGAENILK

-380 EEGAENVLANEV
+380 EEGAENVLANQV

-397 KRHGG
+397 KRYGG

-411 DYVEQGYD
+411 DYVDQGYD
-419 REEAEKLAQIDRWKE
+419 REEAERLARNDRLKE

-448 LSGAQYGSARIGENR
+448 LSGAQYGSARISENR

-477 QKTMDMSVEGADQ
+477 QKPMDMSVDLGQ
-490 LESRTHNVPLLEDR
+490 LESKTYNAPLLEDR

-509 SVVYGQQTQPTSV
+509 SVIILDDS
-522 GMQNRPLLNDNG
+522 
-534 NNDGSVIRLNDKTTE
+534 K
-549 TNPGVMYANE
+549 NPGVMYANE
-559 PKYTSLDERALI
+559 PKYQSLDETALTNI
-571 NVRFEELLNSPIISG
+571 RTEELLNAPVIDG
-586 LNQSQTER
+586 LTKKKTDK
-594 YRTLKQMQNQGTA
+594 YRTSKQRQIEGTA
-607 TPKQLAYIDNIESNI
+607 TPNEIKYVKQVEKGVFDKATD
-622 LTQAYIDVQN
+622 DVKN
-632 GYGTRQEID
+632 GYGSRQEIE
-641 YDVNAQTPYSE
+641 YDVNAQNNNIATNQADINNVVQDIVNNNVRNTQKKVAESVKQSPT
-652 NPDNS
+652 NQPNVDNVIP
-657 YNIYTEP
+657 NINQEP
-664 TVNNA
+664 TNNVNN
-669 LNEQKST
+669 QKV
-676 PKVEPQIKQTNT
+676 K
-688 QTTKKGGKIEQR
+688 
-700 IRDIAQSGINNGL
+700 NN
-713 SVDEA
+713 
-718 MENAYNTVIKEVL
+718 K
-731 GSPSKTAKFHKVFNK
+731 P
-746 VNNEYINNGAYDSN
+746 
-760 NTQEVKAENRVKQ
+760 
-773 PKQTN
+773 
-778 ENVKFG
+778 
-784 TINLN
+784 N
-789 ENVEATPNVQNVE
+789 ENVEFGTIYHNENVEPTLNVQNVE

-827 GDGDIRNRGYYD
+827 GDGNIRNRGYYD

-876 DLWELKDKYT
+876 NLWELKDKYT

-962 VGAKKFKDWQDFKLT
+962 AGAKKFKDWQDFKLT

-1010 PHTMWEKFYD
+1010 PHTKWEKFYD

-1068 KRTSSLTGGNKITD
+1068 GRTSSLIGGNKTTD

-1087 VFENAVRS
+1087 IFESTIRS

-1112 QRESPLWKDNKII
+1112 QRESPLWKDNKLI

-1151 GGYLNEK
+1151 GGYLNKK

-1211 ANNIT
+1211 AKNIT

-1255 GKVGDV
+1255 GKIGDV

-1266 KTPANLAMRGLEYSP
+1266 KTPANLAMRGFEYSP

-1296 ANKGTMTN
+1296 TNKGTMTN

-1311 GDLSKNITGTGMIL
+1311 GDLSKNITGSGMIL

-1331 KNGIITGGYS
+1331 KSGIITGGYS

-1403 TQGAK
+1403 INGAK

-1425 PLQNVANIL
+1425 PLQSVSNIL
-1434 GGGDNASYGNSSPA
+1434 GGGENASYGNTSPA
-1448 TNILETVAEYPQT
+1448 TNILKTLAEYPQT
-1461 LIPSVLGATARAND
+1461 LIPAVSGATARTND

-1488 NTYVNKMKAKIPGL
+1488 NTYVNKMKSKIPGL
-1502 SKTLPASYDVWGE
+1502 SKTLPASYDVWGR

-1535 LGYYN
+1535 FGYYN
-1540 EANRDVDNY
+1540 DADSDVDNY

-1623 ALDKIYSVAN
+1623 ALDKIYSAAN
-1633 ADTNSKLYGI
+1633 VDTNSKLYGI
-1643 EPDMGKEAKEHF
+1643 ESDMGKEAKEHF

-1729 SKKITALANLN
+1729 SNKITALANLN

-1755 DSSLDSGYVK
+1755 DSSLDAGYVK

>member
-1 MAKNLYSLSPERLPK
+1 MGTKNLYSLSPERLPK

-40 TLDMKNQSIDQRTLA
+40 TLDMKNQNIDQRTLA

-85 KDLSSYKATREKLRK
+85 KDLSSYKATKENLRK
-100 AQNLDMGVQEV
+100 AQNLDMGVQDV
-111 MSANNTADIDEKN
+111 VSANNTADIDEKN

-143 YEDKQRREAAEKLRK
+143 YEDKQRRETAEKLRQ

-352 SATKG
+352 AATKG
-357 AAKNWGAGNILK
+357 AAKNWGAENILK

-380 EEGAENVLANEV
+380 EEGAENVLANQV

-397 KRHGG
+397 KRYGG

-411 DYVEQGYD
+411 DYVDQGYD
-419 REEAEKLAQIDRWKE
+419 REEAERLARNDRLKE

-448 LSGAQYGSARIGENR
+448 LSGAQYGSARISENR

-477 QKTMDMSVEGADQ
+477 QKPMDMSVDLGQ
-490 LESRTHNVPLLEDR
+490 LESKTYNAPLLEDR

-509 SVVYGQQTQPTSV
+509 SVIILDDS
-522 GMQNRPLLNDNG
+522 
-534 NNDGSVIRLNDKTTE
+534 K
-549 TNPGVMYANE
+549 NPGVMYANE
-559 PKYTSLDERALI
+559 PKYQSLDETALTNI
-571 NVRFEELLNSPIISG
+571 RTEELLNAPVIDG
-586 LNQSQTER
+586 LTKKKTDK
-594 YRTLKQMQNQGTA
+594 YRTSKQRQIEGTA
-607 TPKQLAYIDNIESNI
+607 TPNEIKYVKQVEKGVFDKATD
-622 LTQAYIDVQN
+622 DVKN
-632 GYGTRQEID
+632 GYGSRQEIE
-641 YDVNAQTPYSE
+641 YDVNAQ
-652 NPDNS
+652 NN
-657 YNIYTEP
+657 NIATNQADINNVVQDI
-664 TVNNA
+664 VNN
-669 LNEQKST
+669 N
-676 PKVEPQIKQTNT
+676 VRNT
-688 QTTKKGGKIEQR
+688 QKKVAESVK
-700 IRDIAQSGINNGL
+700 QSPTNQPNVDNVIPNINQEPINN
-713 SVDEA
+713 
-718 MENAYNTVIKEVL
+718 
-731 GSPSKTAKFHKVFNK
+731 
-746 VNNEYINNGAYDSN
+746 VNNQKVKNN
-760 NTQEVKAENRVKQ
+760 K
-773 PKQTN
+773 PN
-778 ENVKFG
+778 ENVEFG

-789 ENVEATPNVQNVE
+789 ENVEPTPNVQNVE
-802 QTTNGTKAPDN
+802 QTTNGTKAPTN

-827 GDGDIRNRGYYD
+827 GDGNIRNRGYYD

-962 VGAKKFKDWQDFKLT
+962 AGAKKFKDWQDFKLT

-1010 PHTMWEKFYD
+1010 PHTKWEKFYD
-1020 LTKTFMLFNPRTHI
+1020 VTKTFMLFNPRTHI

-1068 KRTSSLTGGNKITD
+1068 GRTSSLVGGNKTTD

-1087 VFENAVRS
+1087 IFENAVRS
-1095 NLELNGG
+1095 NLESNGG

-1112 QRESPLWKDNKII
+1112 QRESPLWKDNKLI

-1172 VTGSNL
+1172 VTGSTL

-1211 ANNIT
+1211 AKNIT

-1266 KTPANLAMRGLEYSP
+1266 KTPANLAMRGFEYSP

-1296 ANKGTMTN
+1296 TNKGTMTN

-1311 GDLSKNITGTGMIL
+1311 GDLSKNITGSGMIL

-1331 KNGIITGGYS
+1331 KSGIITGGYS
-1341 EDKNERNWQKLK
+1341 ENENERNWQKLK

-1425 PLQNVANIL
+1425 PLQSVSNIL
-1434 GGGDNASYGNSSPA
+1434 GGGENASYGNTSPA
-1448 TNILETVAEYPQT
+1448 TNILKTLAEYPQT
-1461 LIPSVLGATARAND
+1461 LIPSVSGATARTND

-1488 NTYVNKMKAKIPGL
+1488 NTYVNKMKSKIPGL
-1502 SKTLPASYDVWGE
+1502 SKTLPASYDVWGR

-1535 LGYYN
+1535 FGYYN
-1540 EANRDVDNY
+1540 DADSDVDNY

-1608 FSKVADGLTPEEQAK
+1608 FSKVAEGLTPEEQAK
-1623 ALDKIYSVAN
+1623 ALDKIYSAAN
-1633 ADTNSKLYGI
+1633 VDTNSKLYGI

-1729 SKKITALANLN
+1729 SNKITALANLN

-1755 DSSLDSGYVK
+1755 DSSLDAGYVK

>member
-1 MAKNLYSLSPERLPK
+1 MGTKNLYSLSPERLPK

-40 TLDMKNQSIDQRTLA
+40 TLDMKNQNIDQRTLA

-85 KDLSSYKATREKLRK
+85 KDLSSYKATKENLRK
-100 AQNLDMGVQEV
+100 AQNLDMGVQDV
-111 MSANNTADIDEKN
+111 VSANNTADIDEKN

-143 YEDKQRREAAEKLRK
+143 YEDKQRRETAEKLRQ

-352 SATKG
+352 AATKG
-357 AAKNWGAGNILK
+357 AAKNWGAENILK

-380 EEGAENVLANEV
+380 EEGAENVLANQV

-397 KRHGG
+397 KRYGG

-411 DYVEQGYD
+411 DYVDQGYD
-419 REEAEKLAQIDRWKE
+419 REEAERLARNDRLKE

-448 LSGAQYGSARIGENR
+448 LSGAQYGSARISENR

-477 QKTMDMSVEGADQ
+477 QKPMDMSVDLGQ
-490 LESRTHNVPLLEDR
+490 LESKTYNAPLLEDR

-509 SVVYGQQTQPTSV
+509 SVIILDDS
-522 GMQNRPLLNDNG
+522 
-534 NNDGSVIRLNDKTTE
+534 K
-549 TNPGVMYANE
+549 NPGVMYANE
-559 PKYTSLDERALI
+559 PKYQSLDETALTNI
-571 NVRFEELLNSPIISG
+571 RTEELLNAPVIDG
-586 LNQSQTER
+586 LTKKKTDK
-594 YRTLKQMQNQGTA
+594 YRTSKQRQIEGTA
-607 TPKQLAYIDNIESNI
+607 TPNEIKYVKQVEKGVFDKATD
-622 LTQAYIDVQN
+622 DVKN
-632 GYGTRQEID
+632 GYGSRQEIE
-641 YDVNAQTPYSE
+641 YDVNAQ
-652 NPDNS
+652 NN
-657 YNIYTEP
+657 NIATNQADINNVVQDI
-664 TVNNA
+664 VNN
-669 LNEQKST
+669 N
-676 PKVEPQIKQTNT
+676 VRNT
-688 QTTKKGGKIEQR
+688 QKKVDESVK
-700 IRDIAQSGINNGL
+700 QSPTNQPNVDNVIPNINQEPINN
-713 SVDEA
+713 
-718 MENAYNTVIKEVL
+718 
-731 GSPSKTAKFHKVFNK
+731 
-746 VNNEYINNGAYDSN
+746 VNNQKVKNN
-760 NTQEVKAENRVKQ
+760 K
-773 PKQTN
+773 P
-778 ENVKFG
+778 
-784 TINLN
+784 N
-789 ENVEATPNVQNVE
+789 ENVEFGTIYHNENVEPTLNVQNVE

-827 GDGDIRNRGYYD
+827 GDGNIRNRGYYD

-962 VGAKKFKDWQDFKLT
+962 AGAKKFKDWQDFKLT

-1010 PHTMWEKFYD
+1010 PHTKWEKFYD

-1068 KRTSSLTGGNKITD
+1068 GRTSSLVGGNKTTD

-1087 VFENAVRS
+1087 IFENAVRS
-1095 NLELNGG
+1095 NLESNGG

-1112 QRESPLWKDNKII
+1112 QRESPLWKDNKLI

-1172 VTGSNL
+1172 VTGSTL

-1211 ANNIT
+1211 AKNIT

-1266 KTPANLAMRGLEYSP
+1266 KTPANLAMRGFEYSP

-1311 GDLSKNITGTGMIL
+1311 GDLSKNITGSGMIL

-1331 KNGIITGGYS
+1331 KSGIITGGYS
-1341 EDKNERNWQKLK
+1341 ENENERNWQKLK

-1425 PLQNVANIL
+1425 PLQSVSNIL
-1434 GGGDNASYGNSSPA
+1434 GGGDNASYGNTSPA
-1448 TNILETVAEYPQT
+1448 TNILKTVAEYPQT
-1461 LIPSVLGATARAND
+1461 LIPSVSGATARTND

-1488 NTYVNKMKAKIPGL
+1488 NTYVNKMKSKIPGL
-1502 SKTLPASYDVWGE
+1502 SKTLPASYDVWGR

-1535 LGYYN
+1535 FGYYN
-1540 EANRDVDNY
+1540 DADSDVDNY

-1608 FSKVADGLTPEEQAK
+1608 FSKVAEGLTPEEQAK
-1623 ALDKIYSVAN
+1623 ALDKIYSAAN
-1633 ADTNSKLYGI
+1633 VDTNSKLYGI

-1729 SKKITALANLN
+1729 SNKITALANLN

-1755 DSSLDSGYVK
+1755 DSSLDAGYVK

>member
-31 TPSRNRRSN
+31 TPSRNRREES
-40 TLDMKNQSIDQRTLA
+40 TATKSTA
-55 EAKRNGMS
+55 T
-63 VGDIQKIVDYS
+63 
-74 EKKDYVGNNIG
+74 IG
-85 KDLSSYKATREKLRK
+85 KKVTNNPITDKILNMARAKGIDKDTLIKMQREADIYELKEDMGTYRDTKKKQASYG
-100 AQNLDMGVQEV
+100 NLDMGVEEV
-111 MSANNTADIDEKN
+111 VDTGKKDAEKQKKQLMTRYGVSSADFDKSYKEYDDTKTREELRKN
-124 RIMNKYGI
+124 
-132 NEKEFDDYYST
+132 NEKSKAY
-143 YEDKQRREAAEKLRK
+143 
-158 ENEQFAKDHVV
+158 AKAHPV
-169 LGSLKSLGTNLLSGF
+169 LGSLSSVGKKLLTPF
-184 EGIANLTALKNEGW
+184 EGIANEVASLQGGNLDTENDFIMSNSANASREGAKDNIKSDIGKTAYDIGMSGADMLAQLAVGAATGGGSTLMGAMQGSQTANDMMKQSIDNGNSSL
-198 QEALEKKKAEHQRKY
+198 QAGATGLASGALGALMAKGGLDVATSKIKP
-213 NNDEQYRNSVKGE
+213 RNVAQNVVKGTVVEGLEETLENVADNLIDKGASKLFGGTSNEEASINRYINQGMTKEEAENQYSSDRKRE
-226 LNQIFLEGVKPQD
+226 LLTDALAGGLFGGIAGGVEGVKLNNSLNNAQSG
-239 KNTKISTDKDFLMS
+239 KVNSVVKDL
-253 DATQSLRQGV
+253 
-263 SSNIDSNIGKAA
+263 I
-275 YDVGMGV
+275 
-282 ADQGLQYLLAAL
+282 
-294 TGGSTAVASGLQ
+294 
-306 AGQVANESAKRSLQ
+306 
-320 NGNSAAQ
+320 NGEPNAQ
-327 AGTTGLGSAAIT
+327 PTV
-339 YALGKFGADKIIE
+339 E
-352 SATKG
+352 
-357 AAKNWGAGNILK
+357 N
-369 NTALSMLGEGI
+369 GI
-380 EEGAENVLANEV
+380 QPIAEN
-392 DKLAA
+392 
-397 KRHGG
+397 
-402 ISNQAQMVK
+402 
-411 DYVEQGYD
+411 
-419 REEAEKLAQIDRWKE
+419 
-434 IGQDALIGGAVGGL
+434 
-448 LSGAQYGSARIGENR
+448 
-463 SNAVPKI
+463 
-470 KGEKVNY
+470 
-477 QKTMDMSVEGADQ
+477 
-490 LESRTHNVPLLEDR
+490 
-504 GANDG
+504 
-509 SVVYGQQTQPTSV
+509 
-522 GMQNRPLLNDNG
+522 
-534 NNDGSVIRLNDKTTE
+534 
-549 TNPGVMYANE
+549 
-559 PKYTSLDERALI
+559 
-571 NVRFEELLNSPIISG
+571 
-586 LNQSQTER
+586 
-594 YRTLKQMQNQGTA
+594 
-607 TPKQLAYIDNIESNI
+607 
-622 LTQAYIDVQN
+622 
-632 GYGTRQEID
+632 
-641 YDVNAQTPYSE
+641 
-652 NPDNS
+652 
-657 YNIYTEP
+657 
-664 TVNNA
+664 TVN
-669 LNEQKST
+669 EQVVENIVE
-676 PKVEPQIKQTNT
+676 PKVENAVNEP
-688 QTTKKGGKIEQR
+688 
-700 IRDIAQSGINNGL
+700 INQQN
-713 SVDEA
+713 
-718 MENAYNTVIKEVL
+718 
-731 GSPSKTAKFHKVFNK
+731 
-746 VNNEYINNGAYDSN
+746 
-760 NTQEVKAENRVKQ
+760 
-773 PKQTN
+773 
-778 ENVKFG
+778 
-784 TINLN
+784 
-789 ENVEATPNVQNVE
+789 NVEPTPNVQNVE
-802 QTTNGTKAPDN
+802 QTTNGTKAPTN

-827 GDGDIRNRGYYD
+827 GDGNIRNRGYYD

-862 STIKKAN
+862 STIEKAN

-896 VVIGYELTKRFID
+896 AVVGYELAKRFID

-914 IAVDVLDDLS
+914 IAVDIVDELS
-924 KSLSRAGQFTQA
+924 KSMTRAGQFTQA

-962 VGAKKFKDWQDFKLT
+962 AGAKKFKDWQDFKLT

-991 TKAIQD
+991 TKSIQD

-1010 PHTMWEKFYD
+1010 PHTKWEKFYD

-1068 KRTSSLTGGNKITD
+1068 KRTSSLIGGNKTTD

-1087 VFENAVRS
+1087 IFESTIRS
-1095 NLELNGG
+1095 NLESNGG

-1112 QRESPLWKDNKII
+1112 QRESPLWKDNKVI

-1172 VTGSNL
+1172 VTGSTL

-1211 ANNIT
+1211 AKNIT

-1255 GKVGDV
+1255 GKIGDV

-1266 KTPANLAMRGLEYSP
+1266 KTPANLAMRGFEYSP

-1331 KNGIITGGYS
+1331 KSGIITGGYS

-1395 EASEYEAL
+1395 EASEFEAL

-1502 SKTLPASYDVWGE
+1502 SKTLPASYDVWGR
-1515 ERKRGTDEDAF
+1515 ERKRGTDEDAV

-1535 LGYYN
+1535 FGYYN
-1540 EANRDVDNY
+1540 DANSDIDNY

-1643 EPDMGKEAKEHF
+1643 ELDMGKEAKEHF

-1662 ARYLKES
+1662 ARYLKEN

-1676 AKEEA
+1676 AEEEA
-1681 FINKINEEI
+1681 FINKINDEI

-1715 AVETLKSKYDLSSQ
+1715 AVETLKSKYDLSNQ
-1729 SKKITALANLN
+1729 SKKIAALTNLN

-1755 DSSLDSGYVK
+1755 DSSLDSGYVQ
-1765 RGIETLGEENLYNI
+1765 RGIETLGEENLYTI
-1779 YLYKAIA
+1779 YLYKKIA
-1786 TKYDGKDN
+1786 TNYDGGVG
-1794 NSLSKK
+1794 
-1800 EIEAFVTDNFDTKE
+1800 AFITDNFDTKE
-1814 EQDTWRYILSN
+1814 DQDTWRYILTN

>member
-1 MAKNLYSLSPERLPK
+1 MGTKNLYSLSPERLPK

-40 TLDMKNQSIDQRTLA
+40 TLDMKNQNIDQRTLA

-85 KDLSSYKATREKLRK
+85 KDLSSYKATKENLRK
-100 AQNLDMGVQEV
+100 AQNLDMGVQDV
-111 MSANNTADIDEKN
+111 VSANNTADIDEKN

-143 YEDKQRREAAEKLRK
+143 YEDKQRRETAEKLRQ

-352 SATKG
+352 AATKG
-357 AAKNWGAGNILK
+357 AAKNWGAENILK

-380 EEGAENVLANEV
+380 EEGAENVLANQV

-397 KRHGG
+397 KRYGG

-411 DYVEQGYD
+411 DYVDQGYD
-419 REEAEKLAQIDRWKE
+419 REEAERLARNDRLKE

-448 LSGAQYGSARIGENR
+448 LSGAQYGSARISENR

-477 QKTMDMSVEGADQ
+477 QKPMDMSVDLGQ
-490 LESRTHNVPLLEDR
+490 LESKTYNAPLLEDR

-509 SVVYGQQTQPTSV
+509 SVIILDDS
-522 GMQNRPLLNDNG
+522 
-534 NNDGSVIRLNDKTTE
+534 K
-549 TNPGVMYANE
+549 NPGVMYANE
-559 PKYTSLDERALI
+559 PKYQSLDETALTNI
-571 NVRFEELLNSPIISG
+571 RTEELLNAPVIDG
-586 LNQSQTER
+586 LTKKKTDK
-594 YRTLKQMQNQGTA
+594 YRTSKQRQIEGTA
-607 TPKQLAYIDNIESNI
+607 TPNEIKYVKQVEKGVFDKATD
-622 LTQAYIDVQN
+622 DVKN
-632 GYGTRQEID
+632 GYGSRQEIE
-641 YDVNAQTPYSE
+641 YDVNAQNNNIATNQADINNVVQDIVNNNVRNTQKKVAESVKQSPT
-652 NPDNS
+652 NQPNVDNVIP
-657 YNIYTEP
+657 NINQEP
-664 TVNNA
+664 TNNVNN
-669 LNEQKST
+669 QKV
-676 PKVEPQIKQTNT
+676 K
-688 QTTKKGGKIEQR
+688 
-700 IRDIAQSGINNGL
+700 NN
-713 SVDEA
+713 
-718 MENAYNTVIKEVL
+718 K
-731 GSPSKTAKFHKVFNK
+731 P
-746 VNNEYINNGAYDSN
+746 
-760 NTQEVKAENRVKQ
+760 
-773 PKQTN
+773 N
-778 ENVKFG
+778 ENVEFG

-789 ENVEATPNVQNVE
+789 ENVEPTLNVQNVE
-802 QTTNGTKAPDN
+802 QTTNGTKAPTN

-827 GDGDIRNRGYYD
+827 GDGNIRNRGYYD

-962 VGAKKFKDWQDFKLT
+962 AGAKKFKDWQDFKLT

-1010 PHTMWEKFYD
+1010 PHTKWEKFYD
-1020 LTKTFMLFNPRTHI
+1020 VTKTFMLFNPRTHI

-1068 KRTSSLTGGNKITD
+1068 GRTSSLVGGNKTTD

-1087 VFENAVRS
+1087 IFENAVRS
-1095 NLELNGG
+1095 NLESNGG

-1112 QRESPLWKDNKII
+1112 QRESPLWKDNKLI

-1172 VTGSNL
+1172 VTGSTL

-1211 ANNIT
+1211 AKNIT

-1266 KTPANLAMRGLEYSP
+1266 KTPANLAMRGFEYSP

-1311 GDLSKNITGTGMIL
+1311 GDLSKNITGSGMIL

-1331 KNGIITGGYS
+1331 KSGIITGGYS
-1341 EDKNERNWQKLK
+1341 ENENERNWQKLK

-1425 PLQNVANIL
+1425 PLQSVSNIL
-1434 GGGDNASYGNSSPA
+1434 GGGENASYGNTSPA
-1448 TNILETVAEYPQT
+1448 TNILKTLAEYPQT
-1461 LIPSVLGATARAND
+1461 LIPSVSGATARTND

-1488 NTYVNKMKAKIPGL
+1488 NTYVNKMKSKIPGL
-1502 SKTLPASYDVWGE
+1502 SKTLPASYDVWGR

-1535 LGYYN
+1535 FGYYN
-1540 EANRDVDNY
+1540 DADSDVDNY

-1623 ALDKIYSVAN
+1623 ALDKIYSAAN
-1633 ADTNSKLYGI
+1633 VDTNSKLYGI

-1729 SKKITALANLN
+1729 SNKITALANLN

-1755 DSSLDSGYVK
+1755 DSSLDAGYVK

>member
-1 MAKNLYSLSPERLPK
+1 MGTKNLYSLSPERLPK

-40 TLDMKNQSIDQRTLA
+40 TLDMKNQNIDQRTLA

-85 KDLSSYKATREKLRK
+85 KDLSSYKATKENLRK
-100 AQNLDMGVQEV
+100 AQNLDMGVQDV
-111 MSANNTADIDEKN
+111 VSANNTADIDEKN

-143 YEDKQRREAAEKLRK
+143 YEDKQRRETAEKLRQ

-352 SATKG
+352 AATKG
-357 AAKNWGAGNILK
+357 AAKNWGAENILK

-380 EEGAENVLANEV
+380 EEGAENVLANQV

-397 KRHGG
+397 KRYGG

-411 DYVEQGYD
+411 DYVDQGYD
-419 REEAEKLAQIDRWKE
+419 REEAERLARNDRLKE

-448 LSGAQYGSARIGENR
+448 LSGAQYGSARISENR

-477 QKTMDMSVEGADQ
+477 QKPMDMSVDLGQ
-490 LESRTHNVPLLEDR
+490 LESKTYNAPLLEDR

-509 SVVYGQQTQPTSV
+509 SVIILDDS
-522 GMQNRPLLNDNG
+522 
-534 NNDGSVIRLNDKTTE
+534 K
-549 TNPGVMYANE
+549 NPGVMYANE
-559 PKYTSLDERALI
+559 PKYQSLDETALTNI
-571 NVRFEELLNSPIISG
+571 RTEELLNAPVIDG
-586 LNQSQTER
+586 LTKKKTDK
-594 YRTLKQMQNQGTA
+594 YRTSKQRQIEGTA
-607 TPKQLAYIDNIESNI
+607 TPNEIKYVKQVEKGVFDKATD
-622 LTQAYIDVQN
+622 DVKN
-632 GYGTRQEID
+632 GYGSRQEIE
-641 YDVNAQTPYSE
+641 YDVNAQ
-652 NPDNS
+652 NN
-657 YNIYTEP
+657 NIATNQADINNVVQDI
-664 TVNNA
+664 VNN
-669 LNEQKST
+669 N
-676 PKVEPQIKQTNT
+676 VRNT
-688 QTTKKGGKIEQR
+688 QKKVAESVK
-700 IRDIAQSGINNGL
+700 QSPTNQPNVDNVIPNINQEPINN
-713 SVDEA
+713 
-718 MENAYNTVIKEVL
+718 
-731 GSPSKTAKFHKVFNK
+731 
-746 VNNEYINNGAYDSN
+746 VNNQKVKNN
-760 NTQEVKAENRVKQ
+760 K
-773 PKQTN
+773 PN
-778 ENVKFG
+778 ENVEFG

-789 ENVEATPNVQNVE
+789 ENVEPTLNVQNVE
-802 QTTNGTKAPDN
+802 QTTNGTKAPTN

-827 GDGDIRNRGYYD
+827 GDGNIRNRGYYD

-962 VGAKKFKDWQDFKLT
+962 AGAKKFKDWQDFKLT

-1010 PHTMWEKFYD
+1010 PHTKWEKFYD
-1020 LTKTFMLFNPRTHI
+1020 VTKTFMLFNPRTHI

-1068 KRTSSLTGGNKITD
+1068 GRTSSLVGGNKTTD

-1087 VFENAVRS
+1087 IFENAVRS
-1095 NLELNGG
+1095 NLESNGG

-1112 QRESPLWKDNKII
+1112 QRESPLWKDNKVI

-1172 VTGSNL
+1172 VTGSTL

-1211 ANNIT
+1211 AKNIT

-1266 KTPANLAMRGLEYSP
+1266 KTPANLAMRGFEYSP

-1296 ANKGTMTN
+1296 TNKGTMTN

-1311 GDLSKNITGTGMIL
+1311 GDLSKNITGSGMIL

-1331 KNGIITGGYS
+1331 KSGIITGGYS
-1341 EDKNERNWQKLK
+1341 ENENERNWQKLK

-1425 PLQNVANIL
+1425 PLQSVSNIL
-1434 GGGDNASYGNSSPA
+1434 GGGENASYGNTSPA
-1448 TNILETVAEYPQT
+1448 TNILKTLAEYPQT
-1461 LIPSVLGATARAND
+1461 LIPAVSGATARTND

-1488 NTYVNKMKAKIPGL
+1488 NTYVNKMKSKIPGL
-1502 SKTLPASYDVWGE
+1502 SKTLPASYDVWGR

-1535 LGYYN
+1535 FGYYN
-1540 EANRDVDNY
+1540 DADSDVDNY

-1608 FSKVADGLTPEEQAK
+1608 FSKVAEGLTPEEQAK
-1623 ALDKIYSVAN
+1623 ALDKIYSAAN
-1633 ADTNSKLYGI
+1633 VDTNSKLYGI

-1729 SKKITALANLN
+1729 SNKITALANLN

-1755 DSSLDSGYVK
+1755 DSSLDAGYVK

>member
-1 MAKNLYSLSPERLPK
+1 MGTKNLYSLSPERLPK

-40 TLDMKNQSIDQRTLA
+40 TLDMKNQNIDQRTLA

-85 KDLSSYKATREKLRK
+85 KDLSSYKATKENLRK
-100 AQNLDMGVQEV
+100 AQNLDMGVQDV
-111 MSANNTADIDEKN
+111 VSANNTADIDEKN

-143 YEDKQRREAAEKLRK
+143 YEDKQRRETAEKLRQ

-352 SATKG
+352 AATKG
-357 AAKNWGAGNILK
+357 AAKNWGAENILK

-380 EEGAENVLANEV
+380 EEGAENVLANQV

-397 KRHGG
+397 KRYGG

-411 DYVEQGYD
+411 DYVDQGYD
-419 REEAEKLAQIDRWKE
+419 REEAERLARNDRLKE

-448 LSGAQYGSARIGENR
+448 LSGAQYGSARISENR

-477 QKTMDMSVEGADQ
+477 QKPMDMSVDLGQ
-490 LESRTHNVPLLEDR
+490 LESKTYNAPLLEDR

-509 SVVYGQQTQPTSV
+509 SVIILDDS
-522 GMQNRPLLNDNG
+522 
-534 NNDGSVIRLNDKTTE
+534 K
-549 TNPGVMYANE
+549 NPGVMYANE
-559 PKYTSLDERALI
+559 PKYQSLDETALTNI
-571 NVRFEELLNSPIISG
+571 RTEELLNAPVIDG
-586 LNQSQTER
+586 LTKKKTDK
-594 YRTLKQMQNQGTA
+594 YRTSKQRQIEGTA
-607 TPKQLAYIDNIESNI
+607 TPNEIKYVKQVEKGVFDKATD
-622 LTQAYIDVQN
+622 DVKN
-632 GYGTRQEID
+632 GYGSRQEIE
-641 YDVNAQTPYSE
+641 YDVNAQNNNIATNQADINNVVQDIVNNNVRNTQKKVAESVKQSPT
-652 NPDNS
+652 NQPNVDNVIP
-657 YNIYTEP
+657 NINQEP
-664 TVNNA
+664 TNNVNN
-669 LNEQKST
+669 QKV
-676 PKVEPQIKQTNT
+676 K
-688 QTTKKGGKIEQR
+688 
-700 IRDIAQSGINNGL
+700 NN
-713 SVDEA
+713 
-718 MENAYNTVIKEVL
+718 K
-731 GSPSKTAKFHKVFNK
+731 P
-746 VNNEYINNGAYDSN
+746 
-760 NTQEVKAENRVKQ
+760 
-773 PKQTN
+773 N
-778 ENVKFG
+778 ENVEFG

-789 ENVEATPNVQNVE
+789 ENVEPTPNVQNVE

-827 GDGDIRNRGYYD
+827 GDGNIRNRGYYD

-962 VGAKKFKDWQDFKLT
+962 AGAKKFKDWQDFKLT

-1010 PHTMWEKFYD
+1010 PHTKWEKFYD

-1068 KRTSSLTGGNKITD
+1068 GRTSSLVGGNKTTD

-1087 VFENAVRS
+1087 IFENAVRS
-1095 NLELNGG
+1095 NLESNGG

-1112 QRESPLWKDNKII
+1112 QRESPLWKDNKLI

-1172 VTGSNL
+1172 VTGSTL

-1211 ANNIT
+1211 AKNIT

-1266 KTPANLAMRGLEYSP
+1266 KTPANLAMRGFEYSP

-1311 GDLSKNITGTGMIL
+1311 GDLSKNITGSGMIL

-1331 KNGIITGGYS
+1331 KSGIITGGYS
-1341 EDKNERNWQKLK
+1341 ENENERNWQKLK

-1425 PLQNVANIL
+1425 PLQSVSNIL
-1434 GGGDNASYGNSSPA
+1434 GGGENASYGNTSPA
-1448 TNILETVAEYPQT
+1448 TNILKTLAEYPQT
-1461 LIPSVLGATARAND
+1461 LIPAVSGATARTND

-1488 NTYVNKMKAKIPGL
+1488 NTYVNKMKSKIPGL
-1502 SKTLPASYDVWGE
+1502 SKTLPASYDVWGR

-1535 LGYYN
+1535 FGYYN
-1540 EANRDVDNY
+1540 DADSDVDNY

-1608 FSKVADGLTPEEQAK
+1608 FSKVAEGLTPEEQAK
-1623 ALDKIYSVAN
+1623 ALDKIYSAAN
-1633 ADTNSKLYGI
+1633 VDTNSKLYGI

-1729 SKKITALANLN
+1729 SNKITALANLN

-1755 DSSLDSGYVK
+1755 DSSLDAGYVK

>member
-1 MAKNLYSLSPERLPK
+1 MGTKNLYSLSPERLPK

-40 TLDMKNQSIDQRTLA
+40 TLDMKNQNIDQRTLA

-85 KDLSSYKATREKLRK
+85 KDLSSYKATKENLRK
-100 AQNLDMGVQEV
+100 AQNLDMGVQDV
-111 MSANNTADIDEKN
+111 VSANNTADIDEKN

-143 YEDKQRREAAEKLRK
+143 YEDKQRRETAEKLRQ

-239 KNTKISTDKDFLMS
+239 KNTKISADKDFLMS

-352 SATKG
+352 AATKG
-357 AAKNWGAGNILK
+357 AAKNWGAENILK

-380 EEGAENVLANEV
+380 EEGAENVLANQV

-397 KRHGG
+397 KRYGG

-411 DYVEQGYD
+411 DYVDQGYD
-419 REEAEKLAQIDRWKE
+419 REEAERLARNDRWKE

-448 LSGAQYGSARIGENR
+448 LSGAQYGSARISENR

-477 QKTMDMSVEGADQ
+477 QKPMDMSVDLGQ
-490 LESRTHNVPLLEDR
+490 LESKTYNAPLLEDR

-509 SVVYGQQTQPTSV
+509 SVIILDDS
-522 GMQNRPLLNDNG
+522 
-534 NNDGSVIRLNDKTTE
+534 K
-549 TNPGVMYANE
+549 NPGVMYANE
-559 PKYTSLDERALI
+559 PKYQSLDETALTNIRTEELI
-571 NVRFEELLNSPIISG
+571 NAPVIDG
-586 LNQSQTER
+586 LTKKKTDK
-594 YRTLKQMQNQGTA
+594 YRTSKQRQIEGTA
-607 TPKQLAYIDNIESNI
+607 TPNEIKYVKQVEKGVFDKATD
-622 LTQAYIDVQN
+622 DVKN
-632 GYGTRQEID
+632 GYGSRQEIE
-641 YDVNAQTPYSE
+641 YDVNAQ
-652 NPDNS
+652 NN
-657 YNIYTEP
+657 NIATNQADINNVVQDI
-664 TVNNA
+664 VNN
-669 LNEQKST
+669 N
-676 PKVEPQIKQTNT
+676 VRNT
-688 QTTKKGGKIEQR
+688 QKKVAESVK
-700 IRDIAQSGINNGL
+700 QSPTNQPNVDNVIPNINQEPINN
-713 SVDEA
+713 
-718 MENAYNTVIKEVL
+718 
-731 GSPSKTAKFHKVFNK
+731 
-746 VNNEYINNGAYDSN
+746 VNNQKVKNN
-760 NTQEVKAENRVKQ
+760 K
-773 PKQTN
+773 PN
-778 ENVKFG
+778 ENVEFG

-789 ENVEATPNVQNVE
+789 ENVEPTPNVQNVE

-827 GDGDIRNRGYYD
+827 GDGNIRNRGYYD

-876 DLWELKDKYT
+876 NLWELKDKYT

-962 VGAKKFKDWQDFKLT
+962 AGAKKFKDWQDFKLT

-1010 PHTMWEKFYD
+1010 PHTKWEKFYD

-1068 KRTSSLTGGNKITD
+1068 GRTSSLVGGNKTTD

-1087 VFENAVRS
+1087 IFESTIRS
-1095 NLELNGG
+1095 NLESNGG

-1112 QRESPLWKDNKII
+1112 QRESPLWKDNKLI

-1172 VTGSNL
+1172 VTGSTL

-1211 ANNIT
+1211 AKNIT

-1255 GKVGDV
+1255 GKIGDV

-1266 KTPANLAMRGLEYSP
+1266 KTPANLAMRGFEYSP

-1311 GDLSKNITGTGMIL
+1311 GDLSKNITGSGMIL

-1331 KNGIITGGYS
+1331 KSGIITGGYS
-1341 EDKNERNWQKLK
+1341 ENENERNWQKLK

-1380 IGTAIYEGMNKMEKE
+1380 IGTAIYEGINKMEKE

-1403 TQGAK
+1403 INGAK

-1418 DAWFNLS
+1418 DAWLNLS
-1425 PLQNVANIL
+1425 PLQSVSNIL
-1434 GGGDNASYGNSSPA
+1434 GGGENASYGNTSPA
-1448 TNILETVAEYPQT
+1448 TNILKTLAEYPQT
-1461 LIPSVLGATARAND
+1461 LIPAVSGATARTND

-1488 NTYVNKMKAKIPGL
+1488 NTYVNKMKSKIPGL
-1502 SKTLPASYDVWGE
+1502 SKTLPASYDVWGR

-1535 LGYYN
+1535 FGYYN
-1540 EANRDVDNY
+1540 DADSDVDNY

-1558 GNENLKDTQVLPR
+1558 GNENLKDTQVLPI
-1571 QASNKVTINGEE
+1571 QASNKVTINGEK

-1623 ALDKIYSVAN
+1623 ALDKIYSAAN
-1633 ADTNSKLYGI
+1633 VDTNSKLYGI

-1729 SKKITALANLN
+1729 SNKITALANLN

-1755 DSSLDSGYVK
+1755 DSSLDAGYVK

>member
-31 TPSRNRRSN
+31 TPSRNRREES
-40 TLDMKNQSIDQRTLA
+40 TATKSTA
-55 EAKRNGMS
+55 T
-63 VGDIQKIVDYS
+63 
-74 EKKDYVGNNIG
+74 IG
-85 KDLSSYKATREKLRK
+85 KKVTNNPITDKILKMARAKGIDKDTLIKMQREADIYELKEDMGTYRDTKKKQASYG
-100 AQNLDMGVQEV
+100 NLDMGVEEV
-111 MSANNTADIDEKN
+111 VDTGKKDAEKQKKQLMTRYGVSSDDFDKSYKEYDNTKTREELRKN
-124 RIMNKYGI
+124 
-132 NEKEFDDYYST
+132 NEKSKAY
-143 YEDKQRREAAEKLRK
+143 
-158 ENEQFAKDHVV
+158 AKAHPV
-169 LGSLKSLGTNLLSGF
+169 LGSLASVGKKLLTPF
-184 EGIANLTALKNEGW
+184 EGIANEVASLQGGNLDTENDFIMSNSANASREG
-198 QEALEKKKAEHQRKY
+198 A
-213 NNDEQYRNSVKGE
+213 
-226 LNQIFLEGVKPQD
+226 
-239 KNTKISTDKDFLMS
+239 KDNIKS
-253 DATQSLRQGV
+253 D
-263 SSNIDSNIGKAA
+263 IGKTA
-275 YDVGMGV
+275 YDIGMSGADMLAQLAVGATTG
-282 ADQGLQYLLAAL
+282 
-294 TGGSTAVASGLQ
+294 GGSTLMGAMQGSQTANDMMKQSIDNGNSSLQ
-306 AGQVANESAKRSLQ
+306 AGV
-320 NGNSAAQ
+320 
-327 AGTTGLGSAAIT
+327 TGLASG
-339 YALGKFGADKIIE
+339 ALGALMAKGGLDVATSKIKPRNVAQNVAKGTVVEGLEETLENVADNLID
-352 SATKG
+352 KG
-357 AAKNWGAGNILK
+357 ASKLFGGTSNEEASINRYINQGMTTEEAKNQYSSDRKRELLTDALAGGLF
-369 NTALSMLGEGI
+369 
-380 EEGAENVLANEV
+380 
-392 DKLAA
+392 
-397 KRHGG
+397 GG
-402 ISNQAQMVK
+402 IAGGVEGVRLNNSLNNAQSGKVNSVVK
-411 DYVEQGYD
+411 D
-419 REEAEKLAQIDRWKE
+419 
-434 IGQDALIGGAVGGL
+434 LIN
-448 LSGAQYGSARIGENR
+448 GE
-463 SNAVPKI
+463 P
-470 KGEKVNY
+470 
-477 QKTMDMSVEGADQ
+477 
-490 LESRTHNVPLLEDR
+490 
-504 GANDG
+504 
-509 SVVYGQQTQPTSV
+509 
-522 GMQNRPLLNDNG
+522 
-534 NNDGSVIRLNDKTTE
+534 TE
-549 TNPGVMYANE
+549 T
-559 PKYTSLDERALI
+559 
-571 NVRFEELLNSPIISG
+571 
-586 LNQSQTER
+586 
-594 YRTLKQMQNQGTA
+594 
-607 TPKQLAYIDNIESNI
+607 
-622 LTQAYIDVQN
+622 
-632 GYGTRQEID
+632 
-641 YDVNAQTPYSE
+641 
-652 NPDNS
+652 
-657 YNIYTEP
+657 
-664 TVNNA
+664 TVNNEA
-669 LNEQKST
+669 NIQPVSENTVNEQVVENIIE
-676 PKVEPQIKQTNT
+676 PKVENAVNEP
-688 QTTKKGGKIEQR
+688 
-700 IRDIAQSGINNGL
+700 INQQN
-713 SVDEA
+713 
-718 MENAYNTVIKEVL
+718 
-731 GSPSKTAKFHKVFNK
+731 
-746 VNNEYINNGAYDSN
+746 
-760 NTQEVKAENRVKQ
+760 
-773 PKQTN
+773 
-778 ENVKFG
+778 
-784 TINLN
+784 
-789 ENVEATPNVQNVE
+789 NVEPTQNVQNVE
-802 QTTNGTKAPDN
+802 QTTNGTKAPTN

-827 GDGDIRNRGYYD
+827 GDGNIRNRGYYD

-896 VVIGYELTKRFID
+896 AVVGYELAKRFID

-914 IAVDVLDDLS
+914 IAVDIVDELS
-924 KSLSRAGQFTQA
+924 KSMTRAGQFTQA

-997 ITDSIYSRIAAEH
+997 ITDSIYSRIATDY
-1010 PHTMWEKFYD
+1010 PHTKWEKFYD
-1020 LTKTFMLFNPRTHI
+1020 VTKTFMLFNPRTHI

-1068 KRTSSLTGGNKITD
+1068 KRTSSLIGGNKTTD

-1095 NLELNGG
+1095 ELESNSG

-1112 QRESPLWKDNKII
+1112 QRESPLWKDNKVI

-1211 ANNIT
+1211 AKNIT

-1255 GKVGDV
+1255 GKFGDV

-1266 KTPANLAMRGLEYSP
+1266 KTPANLAMRGFEYSP

-1311 GDLSKNITGTGMIL
+1311 GDLSKNITGSGMIL

-1380 IGTAIYEGMNKMEKE
+1380 IGTAIYEGINKMEKE
-1395 EASEYEAL
+1395 ESSEYEAL

-1425 PLQNVANIL
+1425 PLQNVSNIL
-1434 GGGDNASYGNSSPA
+1434 GGGENASYGNTSPA
-1448 TNILETVAEYPQT
+1448 TNILQTLAEYPQT

-1475 TTIRNTYDSTSYA
+1475 TTIRNAYDSTSYA

-1502 SKTLPASYDVWGE
+1502 SKTLPASYDVWGR
-1515 ERKRGTDEDAF
+1515 ERKRGTDEDAVF
-1526 VSQFINPGT
+1526 SQFINPGT
-1535 LGYYN
+1535 FGYYN
-1540 EANRDVDNY
+1540 DADSDVDNY

-1608 FSKVADGLTPEEQAK
+1608 FIKVADGLTPEEQAK
-1623 ALDKIYSVAN
+1623 ALDKIYSAAN
-1633 ADTNSKLYGI
+1633 VDTNSKLYGI

-1729 SKKITALANLN
+1729 SNKITALTNLN
-1740 ATDEEKSRYLRMMLS
+1740 ATDEEKSRYLRMMLP
-1755 DSSLDSGYVK
+1755 DSSLDAGYVK

-1800 EIEAFVTDNFDTKE
+1800 EIEAFITDNFDTKE
-1814 EQDTWRYILSN
+1814 EQDTWRYILTN

>member
-1 MAKNLYSLSPERLPK
+1 MGTKNLYSLSPERLPK

-40 TLDMKNQSIDQRTLA
+40 TLDMKNQNIDQRTLA

-85 KDLSSYKATREKLRK
+85 KDLSSYKATKENLRK
-100 AQNLDMGVQEV
+100 AQNLDMGVQDV
-111 MSANNTADIDEKN
+111 VSANNTADIDEKN

-143 YEDKQRREAAEKLRK
+143 YEDKQRRETAEKLRQ

-352 SATKG
+352 AATKG
-357 AAKNWGAGNILK
+357 AAKNWGAENILK

-380 EEGAENVLANEV
+380 EEGAENVLANQV

-397 KRHGG
+397 KRYGG

-411 DYVEQGYD
+411 DYVDQGYD
-419 REEAEKLAQIDRWKE
+419 REEAERLARNDRLKE

-448 LSGAQYGSARIGENR
+448 LSGAQYGSARISENR

-477 QKTMDMSVEGADQ
+477 QKPMDMSVDLGQ
-490 LESRTHNVPLLEDR
+490 LESKTYNAPLLEDR

-509 SVVYGQQTQPTSV
+509 SVIILDDS
-522 GMQNRPLLNDNG
+522 
-534 NNDGSVIRLNDKTTE
+534 K
-549 TNPGVMYANE
+549 NPGVMYANE
-559 PKYTSLDERALI
+559 PKYQSLDETALTNI
-571 NVRFEELLNSPIISG
+571 RTEELLNAPVIDG
-586 LNQSQTER
+586 LTKKKTDK
-594 YRTLKQMQNQGTA
+594 YRTSKQRQIEGTA
-607 TPKQLAYIDNIESNI
+607 TPNEIKYVKKVEKGVFDKATD
-622 LTQAYIDVQN
+622 DVKN
-632 GYGTRQEID
+632 GYGSRQEIE
-641 YDVNAQTPYSE
+641 YDVNAQ
-652 NPDNS
+652 NN
-657 YNIYTEP
+657 NIATNQADINNVVQDI
-664 TVNNA
+664 VNN
-669 LNEQKST
+669 N
-676 PKVEPQIKQTNT
+676 VRNT
-688 QTTKKGGKIEQR
+688 QKKVAESVK
-700 IRDIAQSGINNGL
+700 QSPTNQPNVDNVIPNINQEPINN
-713 SVDEA
+713 
-718 MENAYNTVIKEVL
+718 
-731 GSPSKTAKFHKVFNK
+731 
-746 VNNEYINNGAYDSN
+746 VNNQKVKNN
-760 NTQEVKAENRVKQ
+760 K
-773 PKQTN
+773 PN
-778 ENVKFG
+778 ENVEFG

-789 ENVEATPNVQNVE
+789 ENVEPTLNVQNVE
-802 QTTNGTKAPDN
+802 QTTNGTKAPTN

-827 GDGDIRNRGYYD
+827 GDGNIRNRGYYD

-962 VGAKKFKDWQDFKLT
+962 AGAKKFKDWQDFKLT

-1010 PHTMWEKFYD
+1010 PHTKWEKFYD
-1020 LTKTFMLFNPRTHI
+1020 VTKTFMLFNPRTHI

-1068 KRTSSLTGGNKITD
+1068 GRTSSLVGGNKTTD

-1087 VFENAVRS
+1087 IFENAVRS
-1095 NLELNGG
+1095 NLESNGG

-1112 QRESPLWKDNKII
+1112 QRESPLWKDNKVI

-1172 VTGSNL
+1172 VTGSTL

-1211 ANNIT
+1211 AKNIT

-1266 KTPANLAMRGLEYSP
+1266 KTPANLAMRGFEYSP

-1296 ANKGTMTN
+1296 TNKGTMTN

-1311 GDLSKNITGTGMIL
+1311 GDLSKNITGSGMIL

-1331 KNGIITGGYS
+1331 KSGIITGGYS
-1341 EDKNERNWQKLK
+1341 ENENERNWQKLK

-1425 PLQNVANIL
+1425 PLQSVSNIL
-1434 GGGDNASYGNSSPA
+1434 GGGENASYGNTSPA
-1448 TNILETVAEYPQT
+1448 TNILKTVAEYPQT
-1461 LIPSVLGATARAND
+1461 LIPSVSGATARTND

-1488 NTYVNKMKAKIPGL
+1488 NTYVNKMKSKIPGL
-1502 SKTLPASYDVWGE
+1502 SKTLPASYDVWGR

-1535 LGYYN
+1535 FGYYN
-1540 EANRDVDNY
+1540 DADSDVDNY

-1608 FSKVADGLTPEEQAK
+1608 FSKVAEGLTPEEQAK
-1623 ALDKIYSVAN
+1623 ALDKIYSAAN
-1633 ADTNSKLYGI
+1633 VDTNSKLYGI

-1662 ARYLKES
+1662 AKYLKES

-1729 SKKITALANLN
+1729 SNKITALANLN

-1755 DSSLDSGYVK
+1755 DSSLDAGYVK

>member
-1 MAKNLYSLSPERLPK
+1 MGTKNLYSLSPERLPK

-40 TLDMKNQSIDQRTLA
+40 TLDMKNQNIDQRTLA

-85 KDLSSYKATREKLRK
+85 KDLSSYKATKENLRK
-100 AQNLDMGVQEV
+100 AQNLDMGVQDV
-111 MSANNTADIDEKN
+111 VSANNTADIDEKN

-143 YEDKQRREAAEKLRK
+143 YEDKQRRETAEKLRQ

-352 SATKG
+352 AATKG
-357 AAKNWGAGNILK
+357 AAKNWGAENILK

-380 EEGAENVLANEV
+380 EEGAENVLANQV

-397 KRHGG
+397 KRYGG

-411 DYVEQGYD
+411 DYVDQGYD
-419 REEAEKLAQIDRWKE
+419 REEAERLARNDRLKE

-448 LSGAQYGSARIGENR
+448 LSGAQYGSARISENR

-477 QKTMDMSVEGADQ
+477 QKPMDMSVDLGQ
-490 LESRTHNVPLLEDR
+490 LESKTYNAPLLEDR

-509 SVVYGQQTQPTSV
+509 SVIILDDS
-522 GMQNRPLLNDNG
+522 
-534 NNDGSVIRLNDKTTE
+534 K
-549 TNPGVMYANE
+549 NPGVMYANE
-559 PKYTSLDERALI
+559 PKYQSLDETALTNI
-571 NVRFEELLNSPIISG
+571 RTEELLNAPVIDG
-586 LNQSQTER
+586 LTKKKTDK
-594 YRTLKQMQNQGTA
+594 YRTSKQRQIEGTA
-607 TPKQLAYIDNIESNI
+607 TPNEIKYVKQVEKGVFDKATD
-622 LTQAYIDVQN
+622 DVKN
-632 GYGTRQEID
+632 GYGSRQEIE
-641 YDVNAQTPYSE
+641 YDVNAQ
-652 NPDNS
+652 NN
-657 YNIYTEP
+657 NIATNQADINNVVQDI
-664 TVNNA
+664 VNN
-669 LNEQKST
+669 N
-676 PKVEPQIKQTNT
+676 VRNT
-688 QTTKKGGKIEQR
+688 QKKVAESVK
-700 IRDIAQSGINNGL
+700 QSPTNQPNVDNVIPNINQEPINN
-713 SVDEA
+713 
-718 MENAYNTVIKEVL
+718 
-731 GSPSKTAKFHKVFNK
+731 
-746 VNNEYINNGAYDSN
+746 VNNQKVKNN
-760 NTQEVKAENRVKQ
+760 K
-773 PKQTN
+773 PN
-778 ENVKFG
+778 ENVEFG

-789 ENVEATPNVQNVE
+789 ENVEPTPNVQNVE

-827 GDGDIRNRGYYD
+827 GDGNIRNRGYYD

-962 VGAKKFKDWQDFKLT
+962 AGAKKFKDWQDFKLT

-1010 PHTMWEKFYD
+1010 PHTKWEKFYD
-1020 LTKTFMLFNPRTHI
+1020 VTKTFMLFNPRTHI

-1068 KRTSSLTGGNKITD
+1068 GRTSSLVGGNKTTD

-1087 VFENAVRS
+1087 IFENAVRS
-1095 NLELNGG
+1095 NLESNGG

-1112 QRESPLWKDNKII
+1112 QRESPLWKDNKLI

-1172 VTGSNL
+1172 VTGSTL

-1211 ANNIT
+1211 AKNIT

-1255 GKVGDV
+1255 GKIGDV

-1266 KTPANLAMRGLEYSP
+1266 KTPANLAMRGFEYSP

-1296 ANKGTMTN
+1296 TNKGTMTN

-1311 GDLSKNITGTGMIL
+1311 GDLSKNITGSGMIL

-1331 KNGIITGGYS
+1331 KSGIITGGYS
-1341 EDKNERNWQKLK
+1341 ENENERNWQKLK

-1425 PLQNVANIL
+1425 PLQSVSNIL
-1434 GGGDNASYGNSSPA
+1434 GGGENASYGNTSPA
-1448 TNILETVAEYPQT
+1448 TNILKTLAEYPQT
-1461 LIPSVLGATARAND
+1461 LIPAVSGATARTND

-1488 NTYVNKMKAKIPGL
+1488 NTYVNKMKSKIPGL
-1502 SKTLPASYDVWGE
+1502 SKTLPASYDVWGR

-1535 LGYYN
+1535 FGYYN
-1540 EANRDVDNY
+1540 DADSDVDNY

-1623 ALDKIYSVAN
+1623 ALDKIYSAAN
-1633 ADTNSKLYGI
+1633 VDTNSKLYGI

-1729 SKKITALANLN
+1729 SNKITALANLN

-1755 DSSLDSGYVK
+1755 DSSLDAGYVK

>member
-31 TPSRNRRSN
+31 TPSRNRREES
-40 TLDMKNQSIDQRTLA
+40 TATKSTA
-55 EAKRNGMS
+55 T
-63 VGDIQKIVDYS
+63 
-74 EKKDYVGNNIG
+74 IG
-85 KDLSSYKATREKLRK
+85 KKVTNNPITDKILNMARAKGIDKDTLIKMQREADIYELKEDMGTYRDTKKKQASYG
-100 AQNLDMGVQEV
+100 NLDMGVEEV
-111 MSANNTADIDEKN
+111 VDTGKKDAEKQKKQLMTRYGVSSADFDKSYKEYDDTKTREELRKN
-124 RIMNKYGI
+124 
-132 NEKEFDDYYST
+132 NEKSKAY
-143 YEDKQRREAAEKLRK
+143 
-158 ENEQFAKDHVV
+158 AKAHPV
-169 LGSLKSLGTNLLSGF
+169 LGSLSSVGKKLLTPF
-184 EGIANLTALKNEGW
+184 EGIANEVASLQGGNLDTENDFIMSNSANASREGAKDNIKSDIGKTAYDIGMSGADMLAQLAVGAATGGGSTLMGAMQGSQTANDMMKQSIDNGNSSL
-198 QEALEKKKAEHQRKY
+198 QAGATGLASGALGALMAKGGLDVATSKIKP
-213 NNDEQYRNSVKGE
+213 RNVAQNVVKGTVVEGLEETLENVADNLIDKGASKLFGGTSNEEASINRYINQGMTKEEAENQYSSDRKRE
-226 LNQIFLEGVKPQD
+226 LLTDALAGGLFGGIAGGVEGVKLNNSLNNAQSG
-239 KNTKISTDKDFLMS
+239 KVNSVVKDL
-253 DATQSLRQGV
+253 
-263 SSNIDSNIGKAA
+263 I
-275 YDVGMGV
+275 
-282 ADQGLQYLLAAL
+282 
-294 TGGSTAVASGLQ
+294 
-306 AGQVANESAKRSLQ
+306 
-320 NGNSAAQ
+320 NGEPNAQ
-327 AGTTGLGSAAIT
+327 PTV
-339 YALGKFGADKIIE
+339 E
-352 SATKG
+352 
-357 AAKNWGAGNILK
+357 N
-369 NTALSMLGEGI
+369 GI
-380 EEGAENVLANEV
+380 QPIAEN
-392 DKLAA
+392 
-397 KRHGG
+397 
-402 ISNQAQMVK
+402 
-411 DYVEQGYD
+411 
-419 REEAEKLAQIDRWKE
+419 
-434 IGQDALIGGAVGGL
+434 
-448 LSGAQYGSARIGENR
+448 
-463 SNAVPKI
+463 
-470 KGEKVNY
+470 
-477 QKTMDMSVEGADQ
+477 
-490 LESRTHNVPLLEDR
+490 
-504 GANDG
+504 
-509 SVVYGQQTQPTSV
+509 
-522 GMQNRPLLNDNG
+522 
-534 NNDGSVIRLNDKTTE
+534 
-549 TNPGVMYANE
+549 
-559 PKYTSLDERALI
+559 
-571 NVRFEELLNSPIISG
+571 
-586 LNQSQTER
+586 
-594 YRTLKQMQNQGTA
+594 
-607 TPKQLAYIDNIESNI
+607 
-622 LTQAYIDVQN
+622 
-632 GYGTRQEID
+632 
-641 YDVNAQTPYSE
+641 
-652 NPDNS
+652 
-657 YNIYTEP
+657 
-664 TVNNA
+664 TVN
-669 LNEQKST
+669 EQVVENIVE
-676 PKVEPQIKQTNT
+676 PKVENAVNEP
-688 QTTKKGGKIEQR
+688 
-700 IRDIAQSGINNGL
+700 INQQN
-713 SVDEA
+713 
-718 MENAYNTVIKEVL
+718 
-731 GSPSKTAKFHKVFNK
+731 
-746 VNNEYINNGAYDSN
+746 
-760 NTQEVKAENRVKQ
+760 
-773 PKQTN
+773 
-778 ENVKFG
+778 
-784 TINLN
+784 
-789 ENVEATPNVQNVE
+789 NVEPTPNVQNVE
-802 QTTNGTKAPDN
+802 QTTNGTKAPTN

-827 GDGDIRNRGYYD
+827 GDGNIRNRGYYD

-862 STIKKAN
+862 STIEKAN

-896 VVIGYELTKRFID
+896 AVVGYELAKRFID

-914 IAVDVLDDLS
+914 IAVDIVDELS
-924 KSLSRAGQFTQA
+924 KSMTRAGQFTQA

-962 VGAKKFKDWQDFKLT
+962 AGAKKFKDWQDFKLT

-991 TKAIQD
+991 TKSIQD

-1010 PHTMWEKFYD
+1010 PHTKWEKFYD

-1068 KRTSSLTGGNKITD
+1068 KRTSSLIGGNKTTD

-1087 VFENAVRS
+1087 IFESTIRS
-1095 NLELNGG
+1095 NLESNGG

-1112 QRESPLWKDNKII
+1112 QRESPLWKDNKVI

-1172 VTGSNL
+1172 VTGSTL

-1211 ANNIT
+1211 AKNIT

-1255 GKVGDV
+1255 GKIGDV

-1266 KTPANLAMRGLEYSP
+1266 KTPANLAMRGFEYSP

-1331 KNGIITGGYS
+1331 KSGIITGGYS

-1395 EASEYEAL
+1395 EASEFEAL

-1502 SKTLPASYDVWGE
+1502 SKTLPASYDVWGR
-1515 ERKRGTDEDAF
+1515 ERKRGTDEDAV

-1535 LGYYN
+1535 FGYYN
-1540 EANRDVDNY
+1540 DANSDIDNY

-1643 EPDMGKEAKEHF
+1643 ELDMGKEAKEHF

-1676 AKEEA
+1676 AEEEA
-1681 FINKINEEI
+1681 FINKINDEI

-1715 AVETLKSKYDLSSQ
+1715 AVETLKSKYDLSNQ
-1729 SKKITALANLN
+1729 SKKIAALTNLN

-1755 DSSLDSGYVK
+1755 DSSLDSGYVQ
-1765 RGIETLGEENLYNI
+1765 RGIETLGEENLYTI
-1779 YLYKAIA
+1779 YLYKKIA
-1786 TKYDGKDN
+1786 TNYDGGVG
-1794 NSLSKK
+1794 
-1800 EIEAFVTDNFDTKE
+1800 AFITDNFDTKE
-1814 EQDTWRYILSN
+1814 EQDTWRYILTN

>member
-1 MAKNLYSLSPERLPK
+1 MGTKNLYSLSPERLPK

-40 TLDMKNQSIDQRTLA
+40 TLDMKNQNIDQRTLA

-85 KDLSSYKATREKLRK
+85 KDLSSYKATKENLRK
-100 AQNLDMGVQEV
+100 AQNLDMGVQDV
-111 MSANNTADIDEKN
+111 VSANNTADIDEKN

-143 YEDKQRREAAEKLRK
+143 YEDKQRRETAEKLRQ

-352 SATKG
+352 AATKG
-357 AAKNWGAGNILK
+357 AAKNWGAENILK

-380 EEGAENVLANEV
+380 EEGAENVLANQV

-397 KRHGG
+397 KRYGG

-411 DYVEQGYD
+411 DYVDQGYD
-419 REEAEKLAQIDRWKE
+419 REEAERLARNDRLKE

-448 LSGAQYGSARIGENR
+448 LSGAQYGSARISENR

-477 QKTMDMSVEGADQ
+477 QKPMDMSVDLGQ
-490 LESRTHNVPLLEDR
+490 LESKTYNAPLLEDR

-509 SVVYGQQTQPTSV
+509 SVIILDDS
-522 GMQNRPLLNDNG
+522 
-534 NNDGSVIRLNDKTTE
+534 K
-549 TNPGVMYANE
+549 NPGVMYANE
-559 PKYTSLDERALI
+559 PKYQSLDETALTNI
-571 NVRFEELLNSPIISG
+571 RTEELLNAPVIDG
-586 LNQSQTER
+586 LTKKKTDK
-594 YRTLKQMQNQGTA
+594 YRTSKQRQIEGTA
-607 TPKQLAYIDNIESNI
+607 TPNEIKYVKQVEKGVFDKATD
-622 LTQAYIDVQN
+622 DVKN
-632 GYGTRQEID
+632 GYGSRQEIE
-641 YDVNAQTPYSE
+641 YDVNAQ
-652 NPDNS
+652 NN
-657 YNIYTEP
+657 NIATNQADINNVVQDI
-664 TVNNA
+664 VNN
-669 LNEQKST
+669 N
-676 PKVEPQIKQTNT
+676 VRNT
-688 QTTKKGGKIEQR
+688 QKKVDESVK
-700 IRDIAQSGINNGL
+700 QSPTNQPNVDNVIPNINQEPINN
-713 SVDEA
+713 
-718 MENAYNTVIKEVL
+718 
-731 GSPSKTAKFHKVFNK
+731 
-746 VNNEYINNGAYDSN
+746 VNNQKVKNN
-760 NTQEVKAENRVKQ
+760 K
-773 PKQTN
+773 P
-778 ENVKFG
+778 
-784 TINLN
+784 N
-789 ENVEATPNVQNVE
+789 ENVEFGTIYHNENVEPTLNVQNVE
-802 QTTNGTKAPDN
+802 QTTNGTKAPTN

-827 GDGDIRNRGYYD
+827 GDGNIRNRGYYD

-962 VGAKKFKDWQDFKLT
+962 AGAKKFKDWQDFKLT

-1010 PHTMWEKFYD
+1010 PHTKWEKFYD

-1068 KRTSSLTGGNKITD
+1068 GRTSSLVGGNKTTD

-1087 VFENAVRS
+1087 IFENAVRS
-1095 NLELNGG
+1095 NLESNGG

-1112 QRESPLWKDNKII
+1112 QRESPLWKDNKLI

-1172 VTGSNL
+1172 VTGSTL

-1211 ANNIT
+1211 AKNIT

-1266 KTPANLAMRGLEYSP
+1266 KTPANLAMRGFEYSP

-1311 GDLSKNITGTGMIL
+1311 GDLSKNITGSGMIL

-1331 KNGIITGGYS
+1331 KSGIITGGYS
-1341 EDKNERNWQKLK
+1341 ENENERNWQKLK

-1425 PLQNVANIL
+1425 PLQSVSNIL
-1434 GGGDNASYGNSSPA
+1434 GGGENASYGNTSPA
-1448 TNILETVAEYPQT
+1448 TNILKTVAEYPQT
-1461 LIPSVLGATARAND
+1461 LIPSVSGATARTND

-1488 NTYVNKMKAKIPGL
+1488 NTYVNKMKSKIPGL
-1502 SKTLPASYDVWGE
+1502 SKTLPASYDVWGR

-1540 EANRDVDNY
+1540 DADSDVDNY

-1608 FSKVADGLTPEEQAK
+1608 FSKVAEGLTPEEQAK
-1623 ALDKIYSVAN
+1623 ALDKIYSAAN
-1633 ADTNSKLYGI
+1633 VDTNSKLYGI

-1729 SKKITALANLN
+1729 SNKITALANLN

-1755 DSSLDSGYVK
+1755 DSSLDAGYVK

>member
-1 MAKNLYSLSPERLPK
+1 MGTKNLYSLSPERLPK

-40 TLDMKNQSIDQRTLA
+40 TLDMKNQNIDQRTLA

-85 KDLSSYKATREKLRK
+85 KDLSSYKATKENLRK
-100 AQNLDMGVQEV
+100 AQNLDMGVQDV
-111 MSANNTADIDEKN
+111 VSANNTADIDEKN

-143 YEDKQRREAAEKLRK
+143 YEDKQRRETAEKLRQ

-352 SATKG
+352 AATKG
-357 AAKNWGAGNILK
+357 AAKNWGAENILK

-380 EEGAENVLANEV
+380 EEGAENVLANQV

-397 KRHGG
+397 KRYGG

-411 DYVEQGYD
+411 DYVDQGYD
-419 REEAEKLAQIDRWKE
+419 REEAERLARNDRLKE

-448 LSGAQYGSARIGENR
+448 LSGAQYGSARISENR

-477 QKTMDMSVEGADQ
+477 QKPMDMSVDLGQ
-490 LESRTHNVPLLEDR
+490 LESKTYNAPLLEDR

-509 SVVYGQQTQPTSV
+509 SVIILDDS
-522 GMQNRPLLNDNG
+522 
-534 NNDGSVIRLNDKTTE
+534 K
-549 TNPGVMYANE
+549 NPGVMYANE
-559 PKYTSLDERALI
+559 PKYQSLDETALTNI
-571 NVRFEELLNSPIISG
+571 RTEELLNAPVIDG
-586 LNQSQTER
+586 LTKKKTDK
-594 YRTLKQMQNQGTA
+594 YRTSKQRQIEGTA
-607 TPKQLAYIDNIESNI
+607 TPNEIKYVKQVEKGVFDKATD
-622 LTQAYIDVQN
+622 DVKN
-632 GYGTRQEID
+632 GYGSRQEIE
-641 YDVNAQTPYSE
+641 YDVNAQNNNIATNQADINNVVQDIVNNNVRNTQKKVAESVKQSPT
-652 NPDNS
+652 NQPNVDNVIP
-657 YNIYTEP
+657 NINQEP
-664 TVNNA
+664 TNNVNN
-669 LNEQKST
+669 QKV
-676 PKVEPQIKQTNT
+676 K
-688 QTTKKGGKIEQR
+688 
-700 IRDIAQSGINNGL
+700 NN
-713 SVDEA
+713 
-718 MENAYNTVIKEVL
+718 K
-731 GSPSKTAKFHKVFNK
+731 P
-746 VNNEYINNGAYDSN
+746 
-760 NTQEVKAENRVKQ
+760 
-773 PKQTN
+773 N
-778 ENVKFG
+778 ENVEFG

-789 ENVEATPNVQNVE
+789 ENVEPTLNVQNVE
-802 QTTNGTKAPDN
+802 QTTNGTKAPTN

-827 GDGDIRNRGYYD
+827 GDGNIRNRGYYD

-962 VGAKKFKDWQDFKLT
+962 AGAKKFKDWQDFKLT

-1010 PHTMWEKFYD
+1010 PHTKWEKFYD

-1068 KRTSSLTGGNKITD
+1068 GRTSSLVGGNKTTD

-1087 VFENAVRS
+1087 IFENAVRS
-1095 NLELNGG
+1095 NLESNGG

-1112 QRESPLWKDNKII
+1112 QRESPLWKDNKLI

-1172 VTGSNL
+1172 VTGSTL

-1211 ANNIT
+1211 AKNIT

-1255 GKVGDV
+1255 GKIGDV

-1266 KTPANLAMRGLEYSP
+1266 KTPANLAMRGFEYSP

-1296 ANKGTMTN
+1296 TNKGTMTN

-1311 GDLSKNITGTGMIL
+1311 GDLSKNITGSGMIL

-1331 KNGIITGGYS
+1331 KSGIITGGYS
-1341 EDKNERNWQKLK
+1341 ENENERNWQKLK

-1425 PLQNVANIL
+1425 PLQSVSNIL
-1434 GGGDNASYGNSSPA
+1434 GGGDNASYGNTSPA
-1448 TNILETVAEYPQT
+1448 TNILKTVAEYPQT
-1461 LIPSVLGATARAND
+1461 LIPSVSGATARTND

-1488 NTYVNKMKAKIPGL
+1488 NTYVNKMKSKIPGL
-1502 SKTLPASYDVWGE
+1502 SKTLPASYDVWGR

-1535 LGYYN
+1535 FGYYN
-1540 EANRDVDNY
+1540 DADSDVDNY

-1594 QKTLGEKQKELVRA
+1594 QKTLGEKELVRA
-1608 FSKVADGLTPEEQAK
+1608 FSKVAEGLTPEEQAK
-1623 ALDKIYSVAN
+1623 ALDKIYSAAN
-1633 ADTNSKLYGI
+1633 VDTNSKLYGI

-1662 ARYLKES
+1662 AKYLKES

-1729 SKKITALANLN
+1729 SNKITALANLN

-1755 DSSLDSGYVK
+1755 DSSLDAGYVK

>member
-1 MAKNLYSLSPERLPK
+1 MGTKNLYSLSPERLPK

-31 TPSRNRRSN
+31 TPARNRREES
-40 TLDMKNQSIDQRTLA
+40 TAT
-55 EAKRNGMS
+55 
-63 VGDIQKIVDYS
+63 
-74 EKKDYVGNNIG
+74 IG
-85 KDLSSYKATREKLRK
+85 KKVTNNPITDKILNMARAKGIDKDTLIKMQREADIYELKENMGAYRDTKKKQASYG
-100 AQNLDMGVQEV
+100 NLDMGVEEV
-111 MSANNTADIDEKN
+111 VDTGKKDAEKQKKQLMT
-124 RIMNKYGI
+124 RYGVSSDDFDKSYKEYDDTKTREELRKK
-132 NEKEFDDYYST
+132 NEKSKAY
-143 YEDKQRREAAEKLRK
+143 
-158 ENEQFAKDHVV
+158 AKAHPV
-169 LGSLKSLGTNLLSGF
+169 LGSLSSVGKKLLTPF
-184 EGIANLTALKNEGW
+184 EGIANEVASLQGGNLDTEKDFIMSNSANVSREGAKDNIKSDIGKTAYDIGMSGADMLAQLAVGAATGGGSTLMGAMQGSQTANDMMKQSIDNGNSSLQAGATGLASGALGALMAKGGLDVATSKIKPRNVAQSVAKGTVVEGLEETLENVADNLIDKGASKLFGGTSNKEASINRYINQGMTKEEAENQYSSDRKRELLTDALAGGLFGGI
-198 QEALEKKKAEHQRKY
+198 AGG
-213 NNDEQYRNSVKGE
+213 V
-226 LNQIFLEGVKPQD
+226 EGVKL
-239 KNTKISTDKDFLMS
+239 NN
-253 DATQSLRQGV
+253 SL
-263 SSNIDSNIGKAA
+263 
-275 YDVGMGV
+275 
-282 ADQGLQYLLAAL
+282 
-294 TGGSTAVASGLQ
+294 
-306 AGQVANESAKRSLQ
+306 
-320 NGNSAAQ
+320 
-327 AGTTGLGSAAIT
+327 
-339 YALGKFGADKIIE
+339 
-352 SATKG
+352 
-357 AAKNWGAGNILK
+357 
-369 NTALSMLGEGI
+369 
-380 EEGAENVLANEV
+380 
-392 DKLAA
+392 
-397 KRHGG
+397 
-402 ISNQAQMVK
+402 
-411 DYVEQGYD
+411 
-419 REEAEKLAQIDRWKE
+419 
-434 IGQDALIGGAVGGL
+434 
-448 LSGAQYGSARIGENR
+448 
-463 SNAVPKI
+463 
-470 KGEKVNY
+470 
-477 QKTMDMSVEGADQ
+477 
-490 LESRTHNVPLLEDR
+490 
-504 GANDG
+504 
-509 SVVYGQQTQPTSV
+509 
-522 GMQNRPLLNDNG
+522 
-534 NNDGSVIRLNDKTTE
+534 NN
-549 TNPGVMYANE
+549 
-559 PKYTSLDERALI
+559 
-571 NVRFEELLNSPIISG
+571 
-586 LNQSQTER
+586 
-594 YRTLKQMQNQGTA
+594 
-607 TPKQLAYIDNIESNI
+607 
-622 LTQAYIDVQN
+622 
-632 GYGTRQEID
+632 
-641 YDVNAQTPYSE
+641 
-652 NPDNS
+652 
-657 YNIYTEP
+657 
-664 TVNNA
+664 
-669 LNEQKST
+669 
-676 PKVEPQIKQTNT
+676 
-688 QTTKKGGKIEQR
+688 
-700 IRDIAQSGINNGL
+700 AQSGKVNSVVKDLINGKPNSQPTVENGIQPI
-713 SVDEA
+713 A
-718 MENAYNTVIKEVL
+718 ENTQNNAVNEQVIENIIEPKVNQTAENTV
-731 GSPSKTAKFHKVFNK
+731 
-746 VNNEYINNGAYDSN
+746 NEPIN
-760 NTQEVKAENRVKQ
+760 Q
-773 PKQTN
+773 PN
-778 ENVKFG
+778 
-784 TINLN
+784 
-789 ENVEATPNVQNVE
+789 NVESTPNVQNVE

-827 GDGDIRNRGYYD
+827 GDGNIRNRGYYD

-962 VGAKKFKDWQDFKLT
+962 AGAKKFKDWQDFKLT

-1010 PHTMWEKFYD
+1010 PHTKWEKFYD
-1020 LTKTFMLFNPRTHI
+1020 VTKTFMLFNPRTHI

-1068 KRTSSLTGGNKITD
+1068 GRTSSLVGGNKTTD

-1087 VFENAVRS
+1087 IFENAVRS
-1095 NLELNGG
+1095 NLESNGG

-1112 QRESPLWKDNKII
+1112 QRESPLWKDNKLI

-1172 VTGSNL
+1172 VTGSTL

-1211 ANNIT
+1211 AKNIT

-1266 KTPANLAMRGLEYSP
+1266 KTPANLAMRGFEYSP

-1311 GDLSKNITGTGMIL
+1311 GDLSKNITGSGMIL

-1331 KNGIITGGYS
+1331 KSGIITGGYS
-1341 EDKNERNWQKLK
+1341 ENENERNWQKLK

-1425 PLQNVANIL
+1425 PLQSVSNIL
-1434 GGGDNASYGNSSPA
+1434 GGGDNASYGNTSPA
-1448 TNILETVAEYPQT
+1448 TNILKTLAEYPQT
-1461 LIPSVLGATARAND
+1461 LIPAVSGATARTND

-1488 NTYVNKMKAKIPGL
+1488 NTYVNKMKSKIPGL
-1502 SKTLPASYDVWGE
+1502 SKTLPASYDVWGR

-1535 LGYYN
+1535 FGYYN
-1540 EANRDVDNY
+1540 DADSDVDNY

-1608 FSKVADGLTPEEQAK
+1608 FSKVAEGLTPEEQAK
-1623 ALDKIYSVAN
+1623 ALDKIYSAAN
-1633 ADTNSKLYGI
+1633 VDTNSKLYGI

-1729 SKKITALANLN
+1729 SNKITALANLN

-1755 DSSLDSGYVK
+1755 DSSLDAGYVK

>member
-1 MAKNLYSLSPERLPK
+1 MGTKNLYSLSPERLPK

-31 TPSRNRRSN
+31 TPARN
-40 TLDMKNQSIDQRTLA
+40 
-55 EAKRNGMS
+55 KREES
-63 VGDIQKIVDYS
+63 TATKS
-74 EKKDYVGNNIG
+74 TATIG
-85 KDLSSYKATREKLRK
+85 KKVTNNPITDKILNMARAKGIDKDTLIKMQREADIYELKEDMGAYRDTKKKQASYG
-100 AQNLDMGVQEV
+100 NLDMGVEEV
-111 MSANNTADIDEKN
+111 VDTGKKDSENQKKQLMTRYGVSSADFDKSYKEYDDTKTREELRKN
-124 RIMNKYGI
+124 
-132 NEKEFDDYYST
+132 NEKSKAY
-143 YEDKQRREAAEKLRK
+143 
-158 ENEQFAKDHVV
+158 AKAHPV
-169 LGSLKSLGTNLLSGF
+169 LGSLSSVGKKLLTPF
-184 EGIANLTALKNEGW
+184 EGIANEVASLQGGNLDTEKDFVMSNSANASREGAKDNIKSDIGKTAYDIGMSGADMLAQLAVGAATGGGSTLMGAMQGSQTANDMMKQSIDNGNSSLQAGATGLASGALGALMAKGGLDVATSKIKPRNVAQNVAKATVVEGLEETLENVADNLIDKGASKLFGGTSNEEASINRYINQGMTKEEAENQYTSDRKRELLTDALAGGLFGGI
-198 QEALEKKKAEHQRKY
+198 AGG
-213 NNDEQYRNSVKGE
+213 V
-226 LNQIFLEGVKPQD
+226 EGVKL
-239 KNTKISTDKDFLMS
+239 NN
-253 DATQSLRQGV
+253 SL
-263 SSNIDSNIGKAA
+263 
-275 YDVGMGV
+275 
-282 ADQGLQYLLAAL
+282 
-294 TGGSTAVASGLQ
+294 
-306 AGQVANESAKRSLQ
+306 
-320 NGNSAAQ
+320 
-327 AGTTGLGSAAIT
+327 
-339 YALGKFGADKIIE
+339 
-352 SATKG
+352 
-357 AAKNWGAGNILK
+357 
-369 NTALSMLGEGI
+369 
-380 EEGAENVLANEV
+380 
-392 DKLAA
+392 
-397 KRHGG
+397 
-402 ISNQAQMVK
+402 
-411 DYVEQGYD
+411 
-419 REEAEKLAQIDRWKE
+419 
-434 IGQDALIGGAVGGL
+434 
-448 LSGAQYGSARIGENR
+448 
-463 SNAVPKI
+463 
-470 KGEKVNY
+470 
-477 QKTMDMSVEGADQ
+477 
-490 LESRTHNVPLLEDR
+490 
-504 GANDG
+504 
-509 SVVYGQQTQPTSV
+509 
-522 GMQNRPLLNDNG
+522 
-534 NNDGSVIRLNDKTTE
+534 NN
-549 TNPGVMYANE
+549 
-559 PKYTSLDERALI
+559 
-571 NVRFEELLNSPIISG
+571 
-586 LNQSQTER
+586 
-594 YRTLKQMQNQGTA
+594 
-607 TPKQLAYIDNIESNI
+607 
-622 LTQAYIDVQN
+622 
-632 GYGTRQEID
+632 
-641 YDVNAQTPYSE
+641 
-652 NPDNS
+652 
-657 YNIYTEP
+657 
-664 TVNNA
+664 
-669 LNEQKST
+669 
-676 PKVEPQIKQTNT
+676 
-688 QTTKKGGKIEQR
+688 
-700 IRDIAQSGINNGL
+700 AQSGKVNSVVKDLINGKPNSQPTVENGIQPI
-713 SVDEA
+713 A
-718 MENAYNTVIKEVL
+718 ENNINTVNEQVIENVVE
-731 GSPSKTAKFHKVFNK
+731 PK
-746 VNNEYINNGAYDSN
+746 VNQ
-760 NTQEVKAENRVKQ
+760 TAENTVNEPINQ
-773 PKQTN
+773 PN
-778 ENVKFG
+778 
-784 TINLN
+784 
-789 ENVEATPNVQNVE
+789 NVEPTPNVQNVE
-802 QTTNGTKAPDN
+802 QTTNGTKAPNN

-819 DSNYDAQV
+819 DSDYDAQV

-862 STIKKAN
+862 STIEKAN

-896 VVIGYELTKRFID
+896 AVVGYELAKRFID

-914 IAVDVLDDLS
+914 IAVDIVDELS
-924 KSLSRAGQFTQA
+924 KSMTRAGQFTQA

-997 ITDSIYSRIAAEH
+997 ITDSIYSRIATDY
-1010 PHTMWEKFYD
+1010 PHTKWEKFYD

-1034 RNIAANA
+1034 RNITANA

-1068 KRTSSLTGGNKITD
+1068 GRTSSLVGGNKTTD

-1087 VFENAVRS
+1087 IFENTVRS
-1095 NLELNGG
+1095 NLESNGG

-1112 QRESPLWKDNKII
+1112 QRESPLWKDNKVI

-1172 VTGSNL
+1172 VTGSTL

-1211 ANNIT
+1211 AKNIT

-1239 DDNALSNT
+1239 DDNALSNM
-1247 LSTLKKKM
+1247 LSTLKKKT
-1255 GKVGDV
+1255 GKFGDV

-1266 KTPANLAMRGLEYSP
+1266 KTPANLAMRGFEYSP

-1311 GDLSKNITGTGMIL
+1311 GDLSKNITGSGMIL

-1331 KNGIITGGYS
+1331 KSGIITGGYS

-1380 IGTAIYEGMNKMEKE
+1380 IGTAIYEGINKMEKE
-1395 EASEYEAL
+1395 ESSEYEAL

-1425 PLQNVANIL
+1425 PLQNVSNIL
-1434 GGGDNASYGNSSPA
+1434 GGGDNASYGNTSPA

-1488 NTYVNKMKAKIPGL
+1488 NTYVNKMKSKIPGL
-1502 SKTLPASYDVWGE
+1502 SKTLPASYDVWGR
-1515 ERKRGTDEDAF
+1515 ERKRGTDEDAV

-1535 LGYYN
+1535 FGYYN
-1540 EANRDVDNY
+1540 DADSDVDNY

-1623 ALDKIYSVAN
+1623 ALDKIYSAAN
-1633 ADTNSKLYGI
+1633 VDTNSKLYGI

-1729 SKKITALANLN
+1729 SNKITALANLN

-1755 DSSLDSGYVK
+1755 DSSLDTGYVK

>member
-1 MAKNLYSLSPERLPK
+1 MGTKNLYSLSPERLPK

-40 TLDMKNQSIDQRTLA
+40 TLDMKNQNIDQRTLA

-85 KDLSSYKATREKLRK
+85 KDLSSYKATKENLRK
-100 AQNLDMGVQEV
+100 AQNLDMGVQDV
-111 MSANNTADIDEKN
+111 VSANNTADIDEKN

-143 YEDKQRREAAEKLRK
+143 YEDKQRRETAEKLRQ

-352 SATKG
+352 AATKG
-357 AAKNWGAGNILK
+357 AAKNWGAENILK

-380 EEGAENVLANEV
+380 EEGAENVLANQV

-397 KRHGG
+397 KRYGG

-411 DYVEQGYD
+411 DYVDQGYD
-419 REEAEKLAQIDRWKE
+419 REEAERLARNDRLKE

-448 LSGAQYGSARIGENR
+448 LSGAQYGSARISENR

-477 QKTMDMSVEGADQ
+477 QKPMDMSVDLGQ
-490 LESRTHNVPLLEDR
+490 LESKTYNAPLLEDR

-509 SVVYGQQTQPTSV
+509 SVIILDDS
-522 GMQNRPLLNDNG
+522 
-534 NNDGSVIRLNDKTTE
+534 K
-549 TNPGVMYANE
+549 NPGVMYANE
-559 PKYTSLDERALI
+559 PKYQSLDETALTNI
-571 NVRFEELLNSPIISG
+571 RTEELLNAPVIDG
-586 LNQSQTER
+586 LTKKKTDK
-594 YRTLKQMQNQGTA
+594 YRTSKQRQIEGTA
-607 TPKQLAYIDNIESNI
+607 TPNEIKYVKQVEKGVFDKATD
-622 LTQAYIDVQN
+622 DVKN
-632 GYGTRQEID
+632 GYGSRQEIE
-641 YDVNAQTPYSE
+641 YDVNAQ
-652 NPDNS
+652 NN
-657 YNIYTEP
+657 NIATNQADINNVVQDI
-664 TVNNA
+664 VNN
-669 LNEQKST
+669 N
-676 PKVEPQIKQTNT
+676 VRNT
-688 QTTKKGGKIEQR
+688 QKKVAESVK
-700 IRDIAQSGINNGL
+700 QSPTNQPNVDNVIPNINQEPINN
-713 SVDEA
+713 
-718 MENAYNTVIKEVL
+718 
-731 GSPSKTAKFHKVFNK
+731 
-746 VNNEYINNGAYDSN
+746 VNNQKVKNN
-760 NTQEVKAENRVKQ
+760 K
-773 PKQTN
+773 PN
-778 ENVKFG
+778 ENVEFG

-789 ENVEATPNVQNVE
+789 ENVEPTPNVQNVE
-802 QTTNGTKAPDN
+802 QTTNGTKAPTN

-827 GDGDIRNRGYYD
+827 GDGNIRNRGYYD

-962 VGAKKFKDWQDFKLT
+962 AGAKKFKDWQDFKLT

-1010 PHTMWEKFYD
+1010 PHTKWEKFYD
-1020 LTKTFMLFNPRTHI
+1020 VTKTFMLFNPRTHI

-1068 KRTSSLTGGNKITD
+1068 GRTSSLVGGNKTTD

-1087 VFENAVRS
+1087 IFENAVRS
-1095 NLELNGG
+1095 NLESNGG

-1112 QRESPLWKDNKII
+1112 QRESPLWKDNKLI

-1172 VTGSNL
+1172 VTGSTL

-1211 ANNIT
+1211 AKNIT

-1255 GKVGDV
+1255 GKIGDV

-1266 KTPANLAMRGLEYSP
+1266 KTPANLAMRGFEYSP

-1296 ANKGTMTN
+1296 TNKGTMTN

-1311 GDLSKNITGTGMIL
+1311 GDLSKNITGSGMIL

-1331 KNGIITGGYS
+1331 KSGIITGGYS
-1341 EDKNERNWQKLK
+1341 ENENERNWQKLK

-1425 PLQNVANIL
+1425 PLQSVSNIL
-1434 GGGDNASYGNSSPA
+1434 GGGDNASYGNTSPA
-1448 TNILETVAEYPQT
+1448 TNILKTLAEYPQT
-1461 LIPSVLGATARAND
+1461 LIPAVSGATARTND

-1488 NTYVNKMKAKIPGL
+1488 NTYVNKMKSKIPGL
-1502 SKTLPASYDVWGE
+1502 SKTLPASYDVWGR

-1535 LGYYN
+1535 FGYYN
-1540 EANRDVDNY
+1540 DADSDVDNY

-1608 FSKVADGLTPEEQAK
+1608 FSKVAEGLTPEEQAK
-1623 ALDKIYSVAN
+1623 ALDKIYSAAN
-1633 ADTNSKLYGI
+1633 VDTNSKLYGI

-1662 ARYLKES
+1662 AKYLKES

-1729 SKKITALANLN
+1729 SNKITALANLN

-1755 DSSLDSGYVK
+1755 DSSLDAGYVK

>member
-1 MAKNLYSLSPERLPK
+1 MGTKNLYSLSPERLPK

-40 TLDMKNQSIDQRTLA
+40 TLDMKNQNIDQRTLA

-85 KDLSSYKATREKLRK
+85 KDLSSYKATKENLRK
-100 AQNLDMGVQEV
+100 AQNLDMGVQDV
-111 MSANNTADIDEKN
+111 VSANNTADIDEKN

-143 YEDKQRREAAEKLRK
+143 YEDKQRRETAEKLRQ

-352 SATKG
+352 AATKG
-357 AAKNWGAGNILK
+357 AAKNWGAENILK

-380 EEGAENVLANEV
+380 EEGAENVLANQV

-397 KRHGG
+397 KRYGG

-411 DYVEQGYD
+411 DYVDQGYD
-419 REEAEKLAQIDRWKE
+419 REEAERLARNDRLKE

-448 LSGAQYGSARIGENR
+448 LSGAQYGSARISENR

-477 QKTMDMSVEGADQ
+477 QKPMDMSVDLGQ
-490 LESRTHNVPLLEDR
+490 LESKTYNAPLLEDR

-509 SVVYGQQTQPTSV
+509 SVIILDDS
-522 GMQNRPLLNDNG
+522 
-534 NNDGSVIRLNDKTTE
+534 K
-549 TNPGVMYANE
+549 NPGVMYANE
-559 PKYTSLDERALI
+559 PKYQSLDETALTNI
-571 NVRFEELLNSPIISG
+571 RTEELLNAPVIDG
-586 LNQSQTER
+586 LTKKKTDK
-594 YRTLKQMQNQGTA
+594 YRTSKQRQIEGTA
-607 TPKQLAYIDNIESNI
+607 TPNEIKYVKQVEKGVFDKATD
-622 LTQAYIDVQN
+622 DVKN
-632 GYGTRQEID
+632 GYGSRQEIE
-641 YDVNAQTPYSE
+641 YDVNAQNNNIATNQADINNVVQDIVNNNVRNTQKKVAESVKQSPT
-652 NPDNS
+652 NQPNVDNVIP
-657 YNIYTEP
+657 NINQEP
-664 TVNNA
+664 TNNVNN
-669 LNEQKST
+669 QKV
-676 PKVEPQIKQTNT
+676 K
-688 QTTKKGGKIEQR
+688 
-700 IRDIAQSGINNGL
+700 NN
-713 SVDEA
+713 
-718 MENAYNTVIKEVL
+718 K
-731 GSPSKTAKFHKVFNK
+731 P
-746 VNNEYINNGAYDSN
+746 
-760 NTQEVKAENRVKQ
+760 
-773 PKQTN
+773 N
-778 ENVKFG
+778 ENVEFG

-789 ENVEATPNVQNVE
+789 ENVEPTPNVQNVE

-827 GDGDIRNRGYYD
+827 GDGNIRNRGYYD

-962 VGAKKFKDWQDFKLT
+962 AGAKKFKDWQDFKLT

-1010 PHTMWEKFYD
+1010 PHTKWEKFYD

-1068 KRTSSLTGGNKITD
+1068 GRTSSLVGGNKTTD

-1087 VFENAVRS
+1087 IFESTIRS

-1112 QRESPLWKDNKII
+1112 QRESPLWKDNKLI

-1172 VTGSNL
+1172 VTGSTL

-1211 ANNIT
+1211 AKNIT

-1255 GKVGDV
+1255 GKIGDV

-1266 KTPANLAMRGLEYSP
+1266 KTPANLAMRGFEYSP

-1296 ANKGTMTN
+1296 TNKGTMTN

-1311 GDLSKNITGTGMIL
+1311 GDLSKNITGSGMIL

-1331 KNGIITGGYS
+1331 KSGIITGGYS
-1341 EDKNERNWQKLK
+1341 ENENERNWQKLK

-1425 PLQNVANIL
+1425 PLQSVSNIL
-1434 GGGDNASYGNSSPA
+1434 GGGENASYGNTSPA
-1448 TNILETVAEYPQT
+1448 TNILKTLAEYPQT
-1461 LIPSVLGATARAND
+1461 LIPAVSGATARTND

-1488 NTYVNKMKAKIPGL
+1488 NTYVNKMKSKIPGL
-1502 SKTLPASYDVWGE
+1502 SKTLPASYDVWGR

-1535 LGYYN
+1535 FGYYN
-1540 EANRDVDNY
+1540 EADSDVDNY

-1623 ALDKIYSVAN
+1623 ALDNIYSAAN
-1633 ADTNSKLYGI
+1633 VDTNSKLYGI

-1715 AVETLKSKYDLSSQ
+1715 AVETLKSKYDLSNQ

-1755 DSSLDSGYVK
+1755 DSSLDAGYVK

>member
-1 MAKNLYSLSPERLPK
+1 MGTKNLYSLSPERLPK

-40 TLDMKNQSIDQRTLA
+40 TLDMKNQNIDQRTLA

-85 KDLSSYKATREKLRK
+85 KDLSSYKATKENLRK
-100 AQNLDMGVQEV
+100 AQNLDMGVQDV
-111 MSANNTADIDEKN
+111 VSANNTADIDEKN

-143 YEDKQRREAAEKLRK
+143 YEDKQRRETAEKLRQ

-352 SATKG
+352 AATKG
-357 AAKNWGAGNILK
+357 AAKNWGAENILK

-380 EEGAENVLANEV
+380 EEGAENVLANQV

-397 KRHGG
+397 KRYGG

-411 DYVEQGYD
+411 DYVDQGYD
-419 REEAEKLAQIDRWKE
+419 REEAERLARNDRLKE

-448 LSGAQYGSARIGENR
+448 LSGAQYGSARISENR

-477 QKTMDMSVEGADQ
+477 QKPMDMSVDLGQ
-490 LESRTHNVPLLEDR
+490 LESKTYNAPLLEDR

-509 SVVYGQQTQPTSV
+509 SVIILDDS
-522 GMQNRPLLNDNG
+522 
-534 NNDGSVIRLNDKTTE
+534 K
-549 TNPGVMYANE
+549 NPGVMYANE
-559 PKYTSLDERALI
+559 PKYQSLDETALTNI
-571 NVRFEELLNSPIISG
+571 RTEELLNAPVIDG
-586 LNQSQTER
+586 LTKKKTDK
-594 YRTLKQMQNQGTA
+594 YRTSKQRQIEGTA
-607 TPKQLAYIDNIESNI
+607 TPNEIKYVKKVEKGVFDKATD
-622 LTQAYIDVQN
+622 DVKN
-632 GYGTRQEID
+632 GYGSRQEIE
-641 YDVNAQTPYSE
+641 YDVNAQ
-652 NPDNS
+652 NN
-657 YNIYTEP
+657 NIATNQADINNVVQDI
-664 TVNNA
+664 VNN
-669 LNEQKST
+669 N
-676 PKVEPQIKQTNT
+676 VRNT
-688 QTTKKGGKIEQR
+688 QKKVAESVK
-700 IRDIAQSGINNGL
+700 QSPTNQPNVDNVIPNINQEPINN
-713 SVDEA
+713 
-718 MENAYNTVIKEVL
+718 
-731 GSPSKTAKFHKVFNK
+731 
-746 VNNEYINNGAYDSN
+746 VNNQKVKNN
-760 NTQEVKAENRVKQ
+760 K
-773 PKQTN
+773 PN
-778 ENVKFG
+778 ENVEFG

-789 ENVEATPNVQNVE
+789 ENVEPTLNVQNVE
-802 QTTNGTKAPDN
+802 QTTNGTKAPTN

-827 GDGDIRNRGYYD
+827 GDGNIRNRGYYD

-962 VGAKKFKDWQDFKLT
+962 AGAKKFKDWQDFKLT

-1010 PHTMWEKFYD
+1010 PHTKWEKFYD
-1020 LTKTFMLFNPRTHI
+1020 VTKTFMLFNPRTHI

-1068 KRTSSLTGGNKITD
+1068 GRTSSLVGGNKTTD

-1087 VFENAVRS
+1087 IFENAVRS
-1095 NLELNGG
+1095 NLESNGG

-1112 QRESPLWKDNKII
+1112 QRESPLWKDNKLI

-1172 VTGSNL
+1172 VTGSTL

-1211 ANNIT
+1211 AKNIT

-1266 KTPANLAMRGLEYSP
+1266 KTPANLAMRGFEYSP

-1296 ANKGTMTN
+1296 TNKGTMTN

-1311 GDLSKNITGTGMIL
+1311 GDLSKNITGSGMIL

-1331 KNGIITGGYS
+1331 KSGIITGGYS
-1341 EDKNERNWQKLK
+1341 ENENERNWQKLK

-1425 PLQNVANIL
+1425 PLQSVSNIL
-1434 GGGDNASYGNSSPA
+1434 GGGENASYGNTSPA
-1448 TNILETVAEYPQT
+1448 TNILKTLAEYPQT
-1461 LIPSVLGATARAND
+1461 LIPSVSGATARTND

-1488 NTYVNKMKAKIPGL
+1488 NTYVNKMKSKIPGL
-1502 SKTLPASYDVWGE
+1502 SKTLPASYDVWGR

-1535 LGYYN
+1535 FGYYN
-1540 EANRDVDNY
+1540 DADSDVDNY

-1608 FSKVADGLTPEEQAK
+1608 FSKVAEGLTPEEQAK
-1623 ALDKIYSVAN
+1623 ALDKIYSAAN
-1633 ADTNSKLYGI
+1633 VDTNSKLYGI

-1729 SKKITALANLN
+1729 SNKITALANLN

-1755 DSSLDSGYVK
+1755 DSSLDAGYVK

>member
-31 TPSRNRRSN
+31 TPSRNRREES
-40 TLDMKNQSIDQRTLA
+40 TATKSTA
-55 EAKRNGMS
+55 T
-63 VGDIQKIVDYS
+63 
-74 EKKDYVGNNIG
+74 IG
-85 KDLSSYKATREKLRK
+85 KKVTNNPITDKILKMARAKGIDKDTLIKMQREADIYELKEDMGTYRDTKKKQASYG
-100 AQNLDMGVQEV
+100 NLDMGVEEV
-111 MSANNTADIDEKN
+111 VDTGKKDAEKQKKQLMTRYGVSSDDFDKSYKEYDNTKTREELRKN
-124 RIMNKYGI
+124 
-132 NEKEFDDYYST
+132 NEKSKAY
-143 YEDKQRREAAEKLRK
+143 
-158 ENEQFAKDHVV
+158 AKAHPV
-169 LGSLKSLGTNLLSGF
+169 LGSLASVGKKLLTPF
-184 EGIANLTALKNEGW
+184 EGIANEVASLQGGNLDTENDFIMSNSANASREG
-198 QEALEKKKAEHQRKY
+198 A
-213 NNDEQYRNSVKGE
+213 
-226 LNQIFLEGVKPQD
+226 
-239 KNTKISTDKDFLMS
+239 KDNIKS
-253 DATQSLRQGV
+253 D
-263 SSNIDSNIGKAA
+263 IGKTA
-275 YDVGMGV
+275 YDIGMSGADMLAQLAVGATTG
-282 ADQGLQYLLAAL
+282 
-294 TGGSTAVASGLQ
+294 GGSTLMGAMQGSQTANDMMKQSIDNGNSSLQ
-306 AGQVANESAKRSLQ
+306 AGV
-320 NGNSAAQ
+320 
-327 AGTTGLGSAAIT
+327 TGLASG
-339 YALGKFGADKIIE
+339 ALGALMAKGGLDVATSKIKPRNVAQNVAKGTVVEGLEETLENVADNLIDKGASKLFGGTSNEEASINRYINQGMTTEEAKNQYSSDRKRELLTDALAGGLFGGIAGGVEGVRLNNSLNNAQSGKVNSVVKDLINGEPNAQSNVNNEANIQPVSENTVNEQVVENIIE
-352 SATKG
+352 
-357 AAKNWGAGNILK
+357 
-369 NTALSMLGEGI
+369 
-380 EEGAENVLANEV
+380 
-392 DKLAA
+392 
-397 KRHGG
+397 
-402 ISNQAQMVK
+402 
-411 DYVEQGYD
+411 
-419 REEAEKLAQIDRWKE
+419 
-434 IGQDALIGGAVGGL
+434 
-448 LSGAQYGSARIGENR
+448 
-463 SNAVPKI
+463 
-470 KGEKVNY
+470 
-477 QKTMDMSVEGADQ
+477 
-490 LESRTHNVPLLEDR
+490 
-504 GANDG
+504 
-509 SVVYGQQTQPTSV
+509 
-522 GMQNRPLLNDNG
+522 
-534 NNDGSVIRLNDKTTE
+534 
-549 TNPGVMYANE
+549 
-559 PKYTSLDERALI
+559 
-571 NVRFEELLNSPIISG
+571 
-586 LNQSQTER
+586 
-594 YRTLKQMQNQGTA
+594 
-607 TPKQLAYIDNIESNI
+607 
-622 LTQAYIDVQN
+622 
-632 GYGTRQEID
+632 
-641 YDVNAQTPYSE
+641 
-652 NPDNS
+652 
-657 YNIYTEP
+657 
-664 TVNNA
+664 
-669 LNEQKST
+669 
-676 PKVEPQIKQTNT
+676 PKVENAVNEP
-688 QTTKKGGKIEQR
+688 
-700 IRDIAQSGINNGL
+700 INQ
-713 SVDEA
+713 
-718 MENAYNTVIKEVL
+718 
-731 GSPSKTAKFHKVFNK
+731 P
-746 VNNEYINNGAYDSN
+746 NNEP
-760 NTQEVKAENRVKQ
+760 TQ
-773 PKQTN
+773 
-778 ENVKFG
+778 
-784 TINLN
+784 
-789 ENVEATPNVQNVE
+789 NVQNVE
-802 QTTNGTKAPDN
+802 QTTNGTKAPTN

-846 FKEQLNEKTY
+846 FKKQLNEKTY

-896 VVIGYELTKRFID
+896 AVVGYELAKRFID

-914 IAVDVLDDLS
+914 IAVDIVDELS
-924 KSLSRAGQFTQA
+924 KSMTRAGQFTQA

-997 ITDSIYSRIAAEH
+997 ITDSIYSRIATDY
-1010 PHTMWEKFYD
+1010 PHTKWEKFYD
-1020 LTKTFMLFNPRTHI
+1020 VTKTFMLFNPRTHI

-1068 KRTSSLTGGNKITD
+1068 KRTSSLIGGNKTTD

-1087 VFENAVRS
+1087 IFESTVRS
-1095 NLELNGG
+1095 ELESNSG

-1112 QRESPLWKDNKII
+1112 QRESPLWKDNKVI
-1125 GEQTNKVTQELAK
+1125 GEQINKVTKELAK

-1211 ANNIT
+1211 AKNIT

-1255 GKVGDV
+1255 GKFGDV

-1266 KTPANLAMRGLEYSP
+1266 KTPANLAMRGFEYSP

-1311 GDLSKNITGTGMIL
+1311 GDLSKNITGSGMIL

-1380 IGTAIYEGMNKMEKE
+1380 IGTAIYEGINKMEKE
-1395 EASEYEAL
+1395 EASEFEAL

-1418 DAWFNLS
+1418 DAWFNIS
-1425 PLQNVANIL
+1425 PLQSVSNIL
-1434 GGGDNASYGNSSPA
+1434 GGGENASYGNTSPA
-1448 TNILETVAEYPQT
+1448 TNILETLAEYPQT
-1461 LIPSVLGATARAND
+1461 LIPAVSGATARSND
-1475 TTIRNTYDSTSYA
+1475 TTIRNAYDSTSYA

-1502 SKTLPASYDVWGE
+1502 SKTLPASYDVWGR
-1515 ERKRGTDEDAF
+1515 ERKRGTDEDAVF
-1526 VSQFINPGT
+1526 SQFINPGT
-1535 LGYYN
+1535 FGYYN
-1540 EANRDVDNY
+1540 DADSDVDNY

-1608 FSKVADGLTPEEQAK
+1608 FIKVADGLTPEEQAK
-1623 ALDKIYSVAN
+1623 ALDKIYSAAN
-1633 ADTNSKLYGI
+1633 VDTNSKLYGI

-1729 SKKITALANLN
+1729 SKKIAALTNLN

-1755 DSSLDSGYVK
+1755 DNSLDSGYVQ
-1765 RGIETLGEENLYNI
+1765 RGIETLGEENLYTI
-1779 YLYKAIA
+1779 YLYKKIA
-1786 TKYDGKDN
+1786 TNYDGGVG
-1794 NSLSKK
+1794 
-1800 EIEAFVTDNFDTKE
+1800 AFITDNFDTKE
-1814 EQDTWRYILSN
+1814 EQDTWRYILTN

>member
-1 MAKNLYSLSPERLPK
+1 MGTKNLYSLSPERLPK

-40 TLDMKNQSIDQRTLA
+40 TLDMKNQNIDQRTLA

-85 KDLSSYKATREKLRK
+85 KDLSSYKATKENLRK
-100 AQNLDMGVQEV
+100 AQNLDMGVQDV
-111 MSANNTADIDEKN
+111 VSANNTADIDEKN

-143 YEDKQRREAAEKLRK
+143 YEDKQRRETAEKLRQ

-352 SATKG
+352 AATKG
-357 AAKNWGAGNILK
+357 AAKNWGAENILK

-380 EEGAENVLANEV
+380 EEGAENVLANQV

-397 KRHGG
+397 KRYGG

-411 DYVEQGYD
+411 DYVDQGYD
-419 REEAEKLAQIDRWKE
+419 REEAERLARNDRLKE

-448 LSGAQYGSARIGENR
+448 LSGAQYGSARISENR

-477 QKTMDMSVEGADQ
+477 QKPMDMSVDLGQ
-490 LESRTHNVPLLEDR
+490 LESKTYNAPLLEDR

-509 SVVYGQQTQPTSV
+509 SVIILDDS
-522 GMQNRPLLNDNG
+522 
-534 NNDGSVIRLNDKTTE
+534 K
-549 TNPGVMYANE
+549 NPGVMYANE
-559 PKYTSLDERALI
+559 PKYQSLDETALTNI
-571 NVRFEELLNSPIISG
+571 RTEELLNAPVIDG
-586 LNQSQTER
+586 LTKKKTDK
-594 YRTLKQMQNQGTA
+594 YRTSKQRQIEGTA
-607 TPKQLAYIDNIESNI
+607 TPNEIKYVKQVEKGVFDKATD
-622 LTQAYIDVQN
+622 DVKN
-632 GYGTRQEID
+632 GYGSRQEIE
-641 YDVNAQTPYSE
+641 YDVNAQNNNIATNQADINNVVQDIVNNNVRNTQKKVAESVKQSPT
-652 NPDNS
+652 NQPNVDNVIP
-657 YNIYTEP
+657 NINQEP
-664 TVNNA
+664 TNNVNN
-669 LNEQKST
+669 QKV
-676 PKVEPQIKQTNT
+676 K
-688 QTTKKGGKIEQR
+688 
-700 IRDIAQSGINNGL
+700 NN
-713 SVDEA
+713 
-718 MENAYNTVIKEVL
+718 K
-731 GSPSKTAKFHKVFNK
+731 P
-746 VNNEYINNGAYDSN
+746 
-760 NTQEVKAENRVKQ
+760 
-773 PKQTN
+773 N
-778 ENVKFG
+778 ENVEFG

-789 ENVEATPNVQNVE
+789 ENVEPTLNVQNVE
-802 QTTNGTKAPDN
+802 QTTNGTKAPTN

-827 GDGDIRNRGYYD
+827 GDGNIRNRGYYD

-962 VGAKKFKDWQDFKLT
+962 AGAKKFKDWQDFKLT

-1010 PHTMWEKFYD
+1010 PHTKWEKFYD
-1020 LTKTFMLFNPRTHI
+1020 VTKTFMLFNPRTHI

-1068 KRTSSLTGGNKITD
+1068 GRTSSLVGGNKTTD

-1087 VFENAVRS
+1087 IFENAVRS
-1095 NLELNGG
+1095 NLESNGG

-1112 QRESPLWKDNKII
+1112 QRESPLWKDNKLI

-1172 VTGSNL
+1172 VTGSTL

-1211 ANNIT
+1211 AKNIT

-1266 KTPANLAMRGLEYSP
+1266 KTPANLAMRGFEYSP

-1311 GDLSKNITGTGMIL
+1311 GDLSKNITGSGMIL

-1331 KNGIITGGYS
+1331 KSGIITGGYS
-1341 EDKNERNWQKLK
+1341 ENENERNWQKLK

-1425 PLQNVANIL
+1425 PLQSVSNIL
-1434 GGGDNASYGNSSPA
+1434 GGGENASYGNTSPA
-1448 TNILETVAEYPQT
+1448 TNILKTLAEYPQT
-1461 LIPSVLGATARAND
+1461 LIPAVSGATARTND

-1488 NTYVNKMKAKIPGL
+1488 NTYVNKMKSKIPGL
-1502 SKTLPASYDVWGE
+1502 SKTLPASYDVWGR

-1535 LGYYN
+1535 FGYYN
-1540 EANRDVDNY
+1540 DADSDVDNY

-1608 FSKVADGLTPEEQAK
+1608 FSKVAEGLTPEEQAK
-1623 ALDKIYSVAN
+1623 ALDKIYSAAN
-1633 ADTNSKLYGI
+1633 VDTNSKLYGI

-1662 ARYLKES
+1662 AKYLKES

-1729 SKKITALANLN
+1729 SNKITALANLN

-1755 DSSLDSGYVK
+1755 DSSLDAGYVK